1 TMTSANNYEQ
11 LELQQQYSRVNDR
24 WDASDDELDNDNSS
38 ARLFERSR
46 IKALA
51 DEREAVQKKTFTKW
65 VNSHLARVTCRI
77 SDLYL
82 DLRDGRVLI
91 KLLEVLS
98 GELLPRPTKGRMR
111 IHCLE
116 NVDKALQFLKEQK
129 VHLENMGSHDIVD
142 GNHRLV
148 LGLIWTIIL
157 RFQIQDIIIQTQ
169 EGRETRSAR
178 DALLLWCQMKTAG
191 YPHVNVTNFTSSW
204 KDGLA
209 FNALIHKHRPELVDF
224 QNLTKSNARHNLEHA
239 FSVAER
245 HLGIT
250 PLLDPEADVFTE
262 NPDEKSIITYVVAFY
277 HYFSKMKVLEVEGRR
292 LGKVIEHA
300 KETER
305 MIEGYGRLASDLLT
319 WIEQTIA
326 SLNSR
331 SFANSLAGVQHQLQA
346 FSTYRTVEKPPKFQE
361 KGNLEVLLF
370 TIQSRMRA
378 NNQRGYTPHEGR
390 LVSDINR
397 AWEQLEKA
405 EHERELALRTELI
418 RQEKLEQLARRFDR
432 KAAMREA
439 WLSENQRLVA
449 QVRSGTPTPWTRTP
463 RQGLTVG
470 FVLGQDNFGQDLPAV
485 EAAKKKHEAI
495 ETDTA
500 AYKERVQAIEAVA
513 RELEVE
519 GYHDIQRINGRKN
532 NILRLWEQLQEL
544 LTARRQR
551 LEMNLVLQHLFQEM
565 LHSIDW
571 MDEVKVQLAS
581 PESGKH
587 LLEAE
592 ELLQTH
598 HLLEGDM
605 ALQAEKIRAVSAAAL
620 RFADTEGYRPC
631 DPKVIR
637 DRVSH
642 LELCRRELQAL
653 ATRRRALLEQSR
665 SLWMCLWELDEA
677 EGWIK
682 EQEQLYSALDF
693 GKDLPGVLLLQR
705 RHAAFE
711 AELRSRGSRLEQAL
725 AVGEGLAAAGRAAKQ
740 LQERGAAVR
749 ALWAQLEELATFRR
763 RGLREAEGFFQ
774 FQADAEEL
782 AEGLRDARRRAATEE
797 LGQDESRTRA
807 LLRQHHE
814 LLEEMAAAR
823 EQLDGLAQQAEG
835 FPLELR
841 TSPEAQNQLAAL
853 RELHAEAAALA
864 ELRGRQ
870 LQDTL
875 DLYTV
880 FGESDACHLWMGA
893 KETWLGQPE
902 VPQALEDLD
911 VAQHRLDGLEQ
922 EMATVASQIAAVN
935 QAADSLLASG
945 HPRSPQV
952 RQCWEQLNKRWDRFR
967 ELVAERRRAVGSAL
981 RLLNYRLE
989 SEETRQWLQSKARA
1003 VEATAELGRDLAGVL
1018 ATQRKLYGIERELA
1032 IAEDRLAALHS
1043 QADHLAKERPEVAGE
1058 VAQRLAAAV
1067 AAWEELQEAL
1077 RERAASLGEA
1087 GQLRR
1092 FLQDL
1097 DDFQAWLFG
1106 AQKAVAATDEVP
1118 ASLAEA
1124 EELLRQHEAAQQ
1136 DTEGHTATFAALLKA
1151 GEQVVGEETDP
1162 QYEGLRQRLRGVEAG
1177 WAALGRMA
1185 EAQHHFL
1192 AQCRGF
1198 QEFLHNAKQ
1207 AEILLTNQE
1216 YTLAH
1221 LELPTTLDG
1230 SAAALR
1236 RFQDFRASTESS
1248 AEKVPEA
1255 VAGGTKLVTEGNIF
1269 AEKIAE
1275 KCQTLQDRHQAVVV
1289 KAEEAAGLLQD
1300 NHELQTFLQSCRELN
1315 AWMEEKMLTAQD
1327 ASYGGA
1333 RGLHSKWQKH
1343 QAFMAE
1349 LAPNQGWLEK
1359 IEMEGKELARRKPQ
1373 YSEVVA
1379 QELDELRGRWDRL
1392 RSTAEEKGQQLFEA
1406 NRSTLYAQSYG
1417 ELESWLGQA
1426 EEELRGTEQAKD
1438 LTATNL
1444 LLKRLTRL
1452 EEQVRA
1458 RMKELEEL
1466 GWQGP
1471 APAEVVPDADGH
1483 EQRLRR
1489 RFLDLLDPLE
1499 RRRKELETT
1508 KAMYQLG
1515 RDLEDERLWVQE
1527 RLPLA
1532 RSTEHGMDLASVQRL
1547 AKRNE
1552 TLQKEL
1558 AGHAPR
1564 LAEVLSRGEA
1574 VASGDEPSP
1583 ELEAQA
1589 RELRGLWEM
1598 LQEEAA
1604 ARHQRLQEASE
1615 AQQYY
1620 LDAGEAKTWVSEQE
1634 LFMGAEEKPKDEE
1647 SCLVML
1653 KRHVRQQRS
1662 IEDYGQTIKEL
1673 AGRAQQLLSAG
1684 HPEGEQI
1691 IRLQGQVDKHY
1702 AGLKE
1707 VAEERRRRLENM
1719 SHLFQLKREVE
1730 DLEQWIA
1737 ERDVVASSQEM
1748 GQDLDHVT
1756 LLREKFREF
1765 ARETGSV
1772 GQERVDRVNLAIEDL
1787 IDAGHTEAATM
1798 AEWKD
1803 GLNESWAD
1811 LLELIDTRMQ
1821 LLAASHD
1828 LHKYFYDGAELLTLI
1843 AARRQELPQDLGE
1856 DAGTVEAFHRMHSAF
1871 ERDLQLLET
1880 QVRPYLGTSGD
1891 AWHRY
1896 HRHSAF
1902 SALSGFAGQVQ
1913 QFREMAARL
1922 QTAYAGEKAAGIQ
1935 EQEQE
1940 VARALRALLEA
1951 CSGRRARLVDTA
1963 DKHRF
1968 FGMAR
1973 DLLSWMESTVRQ
1985 IETQEKPRDVS
1996 SVELLMK
2003 YHQSIRAEVDA
2014 RGKSFTTCIELGKK
2028 LLQRK
2033 HQDSPEVRAA
2043 GARGWWGRWHWG
2055 HPVTVHP
2062 PSQIKTKL
2070 VEVVEK
2076 RKAMMEMWEQRWD
2089 RLRLLLE
2096 VCQFSRDASVAESWL
2111 MAQEPYL
2118 ASSDYGQ
2125 TVDAVEKLLK
2135 RHEAFEKSSATWEE
2149 RIAALRK
2156 LTTLELL
2163 GGRTL
2168 REGLAQDGVMR
2179 TEAPDYHL
2187 DLDGELEAGS
2197 EEEEE
2202 EKRKGTSTQDT
2213 SPPAVDGP
2221 EPVRDRTSG
2230 CGFWWWAVTAPCN
2243 RAVALRQLARTT
2255 GDEEPVSLSLRPEP
2269 EEPATL
2275 PARTCS
2281 VQLEGYL
2288 GRKHD
2293 LEAATKRASNRSW
2306 STRYCVVRG
2315 GQLAFFKDAKSRAL
2329 GLPCHGE
2336 EPLALQDALCEV
2348 AAGYK
2353 KKKHVFKLRLS
2364 NGSEWLFHG
2373 KDEEEL
2379 QAWLQGLSTAI
2390 SECRSRWGKAQ
2401 SLPLPLPVAPAPPE
2415 HPLPRKDKE
2424 KRFSFFPKKK

>member
-1 TMTSANNYEQ
+1 MTSANDYEQ
-11 LELQQQYSRVNDR
+11 LELQQQYSRSNYR

-77 SDLYL
+77 SDLYM

-98 GELLPRPTKGRMR
+98 GELLPKPTKGRMR

-116 NVDKALQFLKEQK
+116 NVDKALQFLKEQR

-157 RFQIQDIIIQTQ
+157 RFQIQDIIVETGE

-209 FNALIHKHRPELVDF
+209 FNALIHRHRPELVDF

-250 PLLDPEADVFTE
+250 PLLDPEDVFTE

-305 MIEGYGRLASDLLT
+305 MIEGYGGLASDLLT

-378 NNQRGYTPHEGR
+378 NNQRVYTPHEGR

-405 EHERELALRTELI
+405 EHERELALRNELI

-449 QVRSGTPTPWTRTP
+449 Q
-463 RQGLTVG
+463 
-470 FVLGQDNFGQDLPAV
+470 DNFGQDLAAV

-500 AYKERVQAIEAVA
+500 AYRERVQAIEAVA
-513 RELEVE
+513 KELELE
-519 GYHDIQRINGRKN
+519 GYHDIQRINGRKD
-532 NILRLWEQLQEL
+532 NILRLWEQLLEL
-544 LTARRQR
+544 LAARRQR
-551 LEMNLVLQHLFQEM
+551 LEMNLTLQHLFQEM
-565 LHSIDW
+565 LHCIDW
-571 MDEVKVQLAS
+571 MDEVKVKLAS

-598 HLLEGDM
+598 RLLEADM
-605 ALQAEKIRAVSAAAL
+605 AVQAEKIRDISAAAL
-620 RFADTEGYRPC
+620 RFADAEGYRPC

-642 LELCRRELQAL
+642 LEMCWRELQVL
-653 ATRRRALLEQSR
+653 AARRRALLEQSR
-665 SLWMCLWELDEA
+665 SLWTCLWELDEA
-677 EGWIK
+677 ESWIK
-682 EQEQLYSALDF
+682 EQEQLYSSLDF

-711 AELRSRGSRLEQAL
+711 AELRSRGGRLEQAL
-725 AVGEGLAAAGRAAKQ
+725 AVGEGLAAAGWAAER
-740 LQERGAAVR
+740 LRERGAAVR
-749 ALWAQLEELATFRR
+749 ALWAQLEELAAFRQ

-774 FQADAEEL
+774 FQAEVEEL
-782 AEGLRDARRRAATEE
+782 AEGLQDARRRAAAEE
-797 LGQDESRTRA
+797 LGQDESRTLV
-807 LLRQHHE
+807 LLRQHQE
-814 LLEEMAAAR
+814 LLDELAAAR
-823 EQLDGLAQQAEG
+823 EQLDRLAQQAEG
-835 FPLELR
+835 FPPELR
-841 TSPEAQNQLAAL
+841 AGPEAQSRLATL
-853 RELHAEAAALA
+853 RELHAEATALA
-864 ELRGRQ
+864 ERRGRQ
-870 LQDTL
+870 LQDAL

-880 FGESDACHLWMGA
+880 FGESDACHLWMGS
-893 KETWLGQPE
+893 KETWLGELE
-902 VPQALEDLD
+902 VPQTLEDLD
-911 VAQHRLDGLEQ
+911 VTHRRLDGLEQ
-922 EMATVASQIAAVN
+922 DMATVASQIAAVN
-935 QAADSLLASG
+935 QAADGLLASG

-952 RQCWEQLNKRWDRFR
+952 RQCREQLNERWGRFR
-967 ELVAERRRAVGSAL
+967 DLVSERRRAVGSAL
-981 RLLNYRLE
+981 RLLNYNLE
-989 SEETRQWLQSKARA
+989 SEETQKWLRSKARA

-1032 IAEDRLAALHS
+1032 VAQDRLGTLRS
-1043 QADHLAKERPEVAGE
+1043 QAERLAEERPEVATE
-1058 VAQRLAAAV
+1058 VAQKLAV
-1067 AAWEELQEAL
+1067 ATSAWDELQAAL
-1077 RERAASLGEA
+1077 AERAASLGEA
-1087 GQLRR
+1087 GQLRS

-1106 AQKAVAATDEVP
+1106 AQKAVAAVDEVP
-1118 ASLAEA
+1118 ASLGEA
-1124 EELLRQHEAAQQ
+1124 EELLKQHEEARLDA
-1136 DTEGHTATFAALLKA
+1136 EKHAGAFAALVEA
-1151 GEQVVGEETDP
+1151 GERVLGGQTDP
-1162 QYEGLRQRLRGVEAG
+1162 EYEGLRQRLGGVKDG
-1177 WAALGRMA
+1177 WAALGKMA
-1185 EAQHHFL
+1185 EARKRFL
-1192 AQCRGF
+1192 TQCRNF
-1198 QEFLHNAKQ
+1198 QEFLRDTKQ
-1207 AEILLTNQE
+1207 AEILLTKQE
-1216 YTLAH
+1216 YTLSH
-1221 LELPTTLDG
+1221 LELPSTLEG
-1230 SAAALR
+1230 SAAALHH
-1236 RFQDFRASTESS
+1236 FQNFRADVESN
-1248 AEKVPEA
+1248 AKKVPE
-1255 VAGGTKLVTEGNIF
+1255 VVVGGTKLVAEENIF
-1269 AEKIAE
+1269 AEKISE
-1275 KCQTLQDRHQAVVV
+1275 KCRTLQERHGAVMD
-1289 KAEEAAGLLQD
+1289 KMEEAADLLQD
-1300 NHELQTFLQSCRELN
+1300 NHDLQTFLQSCREFD
-1315 AWMEEKMLTAQD
+1315 AWVDEKMLMAQD
-1327 ASYGGA
+1327 VSYGEA

-1349 LAPNQGWLEK
+1349 LAPNQSWLEK
-1359 IEMEGKELARRKPQ
+1359 IEAEGTELATRKPQ
-1373 YSEVVA
+1373 YGEVVT
-1379 QELDELRGRWDRL
+1379 QRLEELRRRWAELRG
-1392 RSTAEEKGQQLFEA
+1392 TAEEKGRQLFEA
-1406 NRSTLYAQSYG
+1406 ERAALYARSYG
-1417 ELESWLGQA
+1417 ELESWLGRAQ
-1426 EEELRGTEQAKD
+1426 EELRHAEKVKD

-1452 EEQVRA
+1452 EEQVRTW
-1458 RMKELEEL
+1458 MKELEEL
-1466 GWQGP
+1466 GWQGTP
-1471 APAEVVPDADGH
+1471 GAGDVPDTSRQ
-1483 EQRLRR
+1483 EQMLRQR
-1489 RFLDLLDPLE
+1489 VLELLEPLE
-1499 RRRKELETT
+1499 RKRKELETA

-1515 RDLEDERLWVQE
+1515 RDLEDETLWVQE
-1527 RLPLA
+1527 RLSLA
-1532 RSTEHGMDLASVQRL
+1532 KSTDHGTDLPSVQRL
-1547 AKRNE
+1547 TKRNE

-1564 LAEVLSRGEA
+1564 LGEVLSRGEA
-1574 VASGDEPSP
+1574 AGSGEEPGP
-1583 ELEAQA
+1583 ELAAQA
-1589 RELRGLWEM
+1589 QELRALWET

-1604 ARHQRLQEASE
+1604 ARHRRLREAEE

-1620 LDAGEAKTWVSEQE
+1620 LDADEAEAWVSEQE
-1634 LFMGAEEKPKDEE
+1634 LFMGPEEKPKDEE
-1647 SCLVML
+1647 SCLMML
-1653 KRHVRQQRS
+1653 KRHVRQLRS

-1707 VAEERRRRLENM
+1707 AAEERRRRLENM
-1719 SHLFQLKREVE
+1719 SNLFQLKREVE
-1730 DLEQWIA
+1730 ELEQWIA
-1737 ERDVVASSQEM
+1737 ECDLVASSPEM
-1748 GQDLDHVT
+1748 GQDLDHVM
-1756 LLREKFREF
+1756 LLRDKFREF

-1772 GQERVDRVNLAIEDL
+1772 GQERVDRVNLTIEDL
-1787 IDAGHTEAATM
+1787 IDAGHIEAATI

-1828 LHKYFYDGAELLTLI
+1828 LHKYFYDGAELLALI

-1856 DAGTVEAFHRMHSAF
+1856 DVGTVEAFHRMHSAF
-1871 ERDLQLLET
+1871 ERDLQLLE
-1880 QVRPYLGTSGD
+1880 
-1891 AWHRY
+1891 A
-1896 HRHSAF
+1896 
-1902 SALSGFAGQVQ
+1902 QVQ
-1913 QFREMAARL
+1913 QFRETAARL

-1940 VARALRALLEA
+1940 VSRALQELLEA
-1951 CSGRRARLVDTA
+1951 CSGRRARLTDTA

-1968 FGMAR
+1968 FSMAR

-2003 YHQSIRAEVDA
+2003 YHQGIKAEVDA
-2014 RGKSFTTCIELGKK
+2014 RGKNFTDCIELGKK

-2033 HQDSPEVRAA
+2033 HQDSPE
-2043 GARGWWGRWHWG
+2043 
-2055 HPVTVHP
+2055 
-2062 PSQIKTKL
+2062 IKAKL
-2070 VEVVEK
+2070 VELVDK
-2076 RKAMMEMWEQRWD
+2076 RKAMMETWEQRWE

-2163 GGRTL
+2163 GGRSL
-2168 REGLAQDGVMR
+2168 REGLVRDGTTR
-2179 TEAPDYHL
+2179 SEAPDYCL
-2187 DLDGELEAGS
+2187 DLDGALEAGS

-2202 EKRKGTSTQDT
+2202 EEEKKDVSTQDT
-2213 SPPAVDGP
+2213 SLPTTDGL
-2221 EPVRDRTSG
+2221 EPL
-2230 CGFWWWAVTAPCN
+2230 AP
-2243 RAVALRQLARTT
+2243 RT
-2255 GDEEPVSLSLRPEP
+2255 GDEEPVSPTPRPPREEP

-2275 PARTCS
+2275 PARVSS

-2306 STRYCVVRG
+2306 STRYCVLRG

-2329 GLPCHGE
+2329 GLPCQGE
-2336 EPLALQDALCEV
+2336 EPLGLWDARCEV
-2348 AAGYK
+2348 PAGYK

-2379 QAWLQGLSTAI
+2379 QAWLQGLSAAI
-2390 SECRSRWGKAQ
+2390 TECRGSRGKVQ
-2401 SLPLPLPVAPAPPE
+2401 SLPLPIPPAPPE
-2415 HPLPRKDKE
+2415 APLPRKDKE

>member
-1 TMTSANNYEQ
+1 MTSANDYEQ
-11 LELQQQYSRVNDR
+11 LELQQHYSRINVR

-77 SDLYL
+77 SDLYM

-98 GELLPRPTKGRMR
+98 GELLPKPTKGRMR

-116 NVDKALQFLKEQK
+116 NVDKALQFLKEQR

-157 RFQIQDIIIQTQ
+157 RFQIQDIIVETQ

-209 FNALIHKHRPELVDF
+209 FNALIHRHRPELVDF

-250 PLLDPEADVFTE
+250 PLLDPEDVFTE

-305 MIEGYGRLASDLLT
+305 MIEGYGGLASDLLT

-378 NNQRGYTPHEGR
+378 NNQRVYTPHEGR

-405 EHERELALRTELI
+405 EHERELALRNELI

-449 QVRSGTPTPWTRTP
+449 Q
-463 RQGLTVG
+463 
-470 FVLGQDNFGQDLPAV
+470 DNFGQDLAAV

-500 AYKERVQAIEAVA
+500 AYRERVQAIEAVA
-513 RELEVE
+513 KELELE
-519 GYHDIQRINGRKN
+519 GYHDIQRINGRKD
-532 NILRLWEQLQEL
+532 NILRLWEQLLEL
-544 LTARRQR
+544 LAARRQR
-551 LEMNLVLQHLFQEM
+551 LEMNLTLQHLFQEM
-565 LHSIDW
+565 LHCIDW
-571 MDEVKVQLAS
+571 MDEVKVKLAS

-598 HLLEGDM
+598 RLLEADM
-605 ALQAEKIRAVSAAAL
+605 AIQAEKTRAISAAAL
-620 RFADTEGYRPC
+620 RFADAEGYRPC

-642 LELCRRELQAL
+642 LEMCRRELQVL
-653 ATRRRALLEQSR
+653 AARRRALLEQSR
-665 SLWMCLWELDEA
+665 SLWTCLWELDEA
-677 EGWIK
+677 ESWIK
-682 EQEQLYSALDF
+682 EQEQLYSSLDF

-711 AELRSRGSRLEQAL
+711 AELRSRGGRLEQTL
-725 AVGEGLAAAGRAAKQ
+725 AVAEGLAAAGRAAEQ
-740 LQERGAAVR
+740 LRERGAAVR
-749 ALWAQLEELATFRR
+749 ALWAQLEELAAFRR
-763 RGLREAEGFFQ
+763 RGLRESEGFFQ
-774 FQADAEEL
+774 FQAEVEEL
-782 AEGLRDARRRAATEE
+782 AEGLQDARRRAAAEE
-797 LGQDESRTRA
+797 LGQDESRTLV
-807 LLRQHHE
+807 LLRQHQE
-814 LLEEMAAAR
+814 LLDELAAAR
-823 EQLDGLAQQAEG
+823 EQLDRLAQQAEG
-835 FPLELR
+835 FPPELR
-841 TSPEAQNQLAAL
+841 AGPEAQSRLAAL

-864 ELRGRQ
+864 ERRGRQ
-870 LQDTL
+870 LQDAL
-875 DLYTV
+875 NLYTV
-880 FGESDACHLWMGA
+880 FGESDACHLWMGS
-893 KETWLGQPE
+893 KETWLAELE

-911 VAQHRLDGLEQ
+911 VTQRRLDGLEQ
-922 EMATVASQIAAVN
+922 DMATVASQIAAVN
-935 QAADSLLASG
+935 QAADGLLASG

-952 RQCWEQLNKRWDRFR
+952 RPCRDQLNERWGRFR
-967 ELVAERRRAVGSAL
+967 ELVSERRRAVGSAL
-981 RLLNYRLE
+981 RLLNYNLE
-989 SEETRQWLQSKARA
+989 SEETQKWLRSKARA

-1032 IAEDRLAALHS
+1032 VAQDRLAALRS
-1043 QADHLAKERPEVAGE
+1043 QAERLAEERPEAATE
-1058 VAQRLAAAV
+1058 VAQKLAMATS
-1067 AAWEELQEAL
+1067 AWDELQTAL
-1077 RERAASLGEA
+1077 AERAASLGEA
-1087 GQLRR
+1087 GQLRS

-1106 AQKAVAATDEVP
+1106 AQKAVAAVDEVP
-1118 ASLAEA
+1118 ASLGEA
-1124 EELLRQHEAAQQ
+1124 EEMLQRHEAARR
-1136 DTEGHTATFAALLKA
+1136 DAEEHAGAFAALVEA
-1151 GEQVVGEETDP
+1151 GERVLGGQTDP
-1162 QYEGLRQRLRGVEAG
+1162 EYEGLRQRLGGVKDG
-1177 WAALGRMA
+1177 WAALGKMA
-1185 EAQHHFL
+1185 EARKRFL
-1192 AQCRGF
+1192 TQCRNF
-1198 QEFLHNAKQ
+1198 QEFLRDTKQ
-1207 AEILLTNQE
+1207 AEILLTKQE
-1216 YTLAH
+1216 YTLSH
-1221 LELPTTLDG
+1221 LELPSTLEG
-1230 SAAALR
+1230 SAAALH
-1236 RFQDFRASTESS
+1236 RFQNFRAGVESN
-1248 AEKVPEA
+1248 AKKVPE
-1255 VAGGTKLVTEGNIF
+1255 VVVGGTKLVAEENIF
-1269 AEKIAE
+1269 AEKISE
-1275 KCQTLQDRHQAVVV
+1275 KCRTLQERHGAVMDKV
-1289 KAEEAAGLLQD
+1289 EEAVGLMQD
-1300 NHELQTFLQSCRELN
+1300 NHDLQTFLQSCREFD
-1315 AWMEEKMLTAQD
+1315 AWVDEKMLMAQD
-1327 ASYGGA
+1327 VSYGEA

-1349 LAPNQGWLEK
+1349 LAPNQSWLEK
-1359 IEMEGKELARRKPQ
+1359 IEAEGTELAGRKPQ
-1373 YSEVVA
+1373 HGATVVQRL
-1379 QELDELRGRWDRL
+1379 QELRRRWAELRGA
-1392 RSTAEEKGQQLFEA
+1392 AEDKGRQLFEA
-1406 NRSTLYAQSYG
+1406 ERTALYARSYG
-1417 ELESWLGQA
+1417 ELESWLGRAQ
-1426 EEELRGTEQAKD
+1426 EELRHAEKVKD

-1452 EEQVRA
+1452 EEQVRTW
-1458 RMKELEEL
+1458 MKELEEL
-1466 GWQGP
+1466 GWQGTTGTGD
-1471 APAEVVPDADGH
+1471 VPDTTRQ
-1483 EQRLRR
+1483 EQMLRQR
-1489 RFLDLLDPLE
+1489 VLELLEPLE
-1499 RRRKELETT
+1499 RKRKELETA

-1515 RDLEDERLWVQE
+1515 RDLEDETLWVQE
-1527 RLPLA
+1527 RLSLA
-1532 RSTEHGMDLASVQRL
+1532 RSTDHGTDLASVQRL
-1547 AKRNE
+1547 TKRNE

-1564 LAEVLSRGEA
+1564 LGEVLSRGEA
-1574 VASGDEPSP
+1574 AGSGEEPGP
-1583 ELEAQA
+1583 ELAAQVQ
-1589 RELRGLWEM
+1589 ELRALWET

-1604 ARHQRLQEASE
+1604 ARHRRLREAEE

-1620 LDAGEAKTWVSEQE
+1620 LDADEAEAWVSEQE
-1634 LFMGAEEKPKDEE
+1634 LFMGPEEKPKDEE
-1647 SCLVML
+1647 SCLMML
-1653 KRHVRQQRS
+1653 KRHVRQLRS

-1707 VAEERRRRLENM
+1707 AAEERRRRLENM
-1719 SHLFQLKREVE
+1719 SNLFQLKREVE
-1730 DLEQWIA
+1730 ELEQWIA
-1737 ERDVVASSQEM
+1737 ERDVVASSPEM
-1748 GQDLDHVT
+1748 GQDLDHVM

-1772 GQERVDRVNLAIEDL
+1772 GQERVDRVNLTIEDL
-1787 IDAGHTEAATM
+1787 IDAGHIEAATI

-1828 LHKYFYDGAELLTLI
+1828 LHKYFYDGAELLALI
-1843 AARRQELPQDLGE
+1843 ATRRQELPQDLGE
-1856 DAGTVEAFHRMHSAF
+1856 DAGTVEAFHRMHNAF
-1871 ERDLQLLET
+1871 ERDLQLLE
-1880 QVRPYLGTSGD
+1880 
-1891 AWHRY
+1891 A
-1896 HRHSAF
+1896 
-1902 SALSGFAGQVQ
+1902 QVQ
-1913 QFREMAARL
+1913 QFRETAARL

-1935 EQEQE
+1935 EKEQE
-1940 VARALRALLEA
+1940 VSQALQELLEA
-1951 CSGRRARLVDTA
+1951 CSGRRARLTDTA

-1968 FGMAR
+1968 FSMAR

-2003 YHQSIRAEVDA
+2003 YHQGIKAEVDA
-2014 RGKSFTTCIELGKK
+2014 RGKNFTDCIELGKK

-2033 HQDSPEVRAA
+2033 HQDSPE
-2043 GARGWWGRWHWG
+2043 
-2055 HPVTVHP
+2055 
-2062 PSQIKTKL
+2062 IKAKL
-2070 VEVVEK
+2070 VELVDK
-2076 RKAMMEMWEQRWD
+2076 RKAMMETWEQRWE

-2163 GGRTL
+2163 GGRSL
-2168 REGLAQDGVMR
+2168 REGLVWDGTAR
-2179 TEAPDYHL
+2179 SEAPDYCL

-2202 EKRKGTSTQDT
+2202 EEKKDVSTQDT
-2213 SPPAVDGP
+2213 SLPTTDGP
-2221 EPVRDRTSG
+2221 EPL
-2230 CGFWWWAVTAPCN
+2230 AP
-2243 RAVALRQLARTT
+2243 RT
-2255 GDEEPVSLSLRPEP
+2255 GDEEPVSPTPRPPREEP

-2275 PARTCS
+2275 PARVSS

-2306 STRYCVVRG
+2306 STRYCVLRG

-2329 GLPCHGE
+2329 GLPCQGE
-2336 EPLALQDALCEV
+2336 EPLGLWDARCEV
-2348 AAGYK
+2348 PAGYK

-2379 QAWLQGLSTAI
+2379 QAWLQGLSAAI
-2390 SECRSRWGKAQ
+2390 TECRGSRGKVQ
-2401 SLPLPLPVAPAPPE
+2401 SLPLPIPPAPPE
-2415 HPLPRKDKE
+2415 APLPRKDKE

>member
-1 TMTSANNYEQ
+1 MTSANDYEQ
-11 LELQQQYSRVNDR
+11 LELQQQYSRFNIP
-24 WDASDDELDNDNSS
+24 WEASDDELDNDNSS

-77 SDLYL
+77 SDLYM

-98 GELLPRPTKGRMR
+98 GELLPKPTKGRMR

-116 NVDKALQFLKEQK
+116 NVDKALQFLKEQR

-157 RFQIQDIIIQTQ
+157 RFQIQDIIMQTQ

-191 YPHVNVTNFTSSW
+191 YSHVNVTNFTSSW

-209 FNALIHKHRPELVDF
+209 FNALIHRHRPELFDF

-250 PLLDPEADVFTE
+250 PLLDPEDVFTE

-305 MIEGYGRLASDLLT
+305 MIEGYGGLASNLLT
-319 WIEQTIA
+319 WIEQTIV

-346 FSTYRTVEKPPKFQE
+346 FSTYRTVEKPPRFQE

-378 NNQRGYTPHEGR
+378 NNQRVYTPHEGR

-449 QVRSGTPTPWTRTP
+449 Q
-463 RQGLTVG
+463 
-470 FVLGQDNFGQDLPAV
+470 
-485 EAAKKKHEAI
+485 AAKKKHEAI

-500 AYKERVQAIEAVA
+500 AYRERVQAIEAVA
-513 RELEVE
+513 KELEVE
-519 GYHDIQRINGRKN
+519 GYHDIQRINRRKD
-532 NILRLWEQLQEL
+532 NILRLWEQLLEL
-544 LTARRQR
+544 LAARRQR
-551 LEMNLVLQHLFQEM
+551 LEMNLALQHLFQEM

-571 MDEVKVQLAS
+571 MDEVKLAS

-598 HLLEGDM
+598 RLLEGDM
-605 ALQAEKIRAVSAAAL
+605 ALQAEKTRAISAAAL
-620 RFADTEGYRPC
+620 RFADAEGRCYRPC

-642 LELCRRELQAL
+642 LELCRRELQVL
-653 ATRRRALLEQSR
+653 AARRRALLEQSR
-665 SLWMCLWELDEA
+665 SLWTCLWELDEA

-682 EQEQLYSALDF
+682 EQEQLYSSLDF

-711 AELRSRGSRLEQAL
+711 AELRSRGDRLERAL
-725 AVGEGLAAAGRAAKQ
+725 AAGEGLAAAAGGQAAGR
-740 LQERGAAVR
+740 LRERGAAVR
-749 ALWAQLEELATFRR
+749 ALWAQLEELAAFRR

-774 FQADAEEL
+774 FQVEAEEL
-782 AEGLRDARRRAATEE
+782 AEGLQDARRRAAAEE
-797 LGQDESRTRA
+797 LGQDESHTRA
-807 LLRQHHE
+807 LLRQHWE

-823 EQLDGLAQQAEG
+823 EQLDGLAQRAEG
-835 FPLELR
+835 FPPELR
-841 TSPEAQNQLAAL
+841 AGPEAQSRLAAL

-864 ELRGRQ
+864 ERRGRQ
-870 LQDTL
+870 LQDAL

-880 FGESDACHLWMGA
+880 FGESDACHLWMGS
-893 KETWLGQPE
+893 KETWLGQLE

-922 EMATVASQIAAVN
+922 EMAAVASQIAAVN
-935 QAADSLLASG
+935 QAADGLLASG

-952 RQCWEQLNKRWDRFR
+952 RQCREQLNERWDRFG
-967 ELVAERRRAVGSAL
+967 ELVSERRRAVGSAL

-989 SEETRQWLQSKARA
+989 SEETRQWLQSKTRA

-1032 IAEDRLAALHS
+1032 VAEDRLVALRS
-1043 QADHLAKERPEVAGE
+1043 QADRLAEERPEVAGE
-1058 VAQRLAAAV
+1058 TAERLLAAV
-1067 AAWEELQEAL
+1067 AAWGELQEAL
-1077 RERAASLGEA
+1077 GERAASLGEA

-1106 AQKAVAATDEVP
+1106 AQKAVAAADEVP

-1124 EELLRQHEAAQQ
+1124 EELLRRHEAARR
-1136 DTEGHTATFAALLKA
+1136 DAEEHAATFAALMESGERA
-1151 GEQVVGEETDP
+1151 VGEQEDP

-1185 EAQHHFL
+1185 ETRHRFL

-1198 QEFLHNAKQ
+1198 QEFLRDAKQ
-1207 AEILLTNQE
+1207 AEILLANQE

-1221 LELPTTLDG
+1221 LELPATLEG

-1236 RFQDFRASTESS
+1236 RFQDFRAGMESG
-1248 AEKVPEA
+1248 AEKVPEV
-1255 VAGGTKLVTEGNIF
+1255 VAGGTKLVAEGNIF

-1275 KCQTLQDRHQAVVV
+1275 KCQALQERHGAVVV

-1300 NHELQTFLQSCRELN
+1300 NHELQTFLQSCREFD
-1315 AWMEEKMLTAQD
+1315 AWVEEKMLTAQD
-1327 ASYGGA
+1327 TSYGEA
-1333 RGLHSKWQKH
+1333 RGLHGKWQKH

-1349 LAPNQGWLEK
+1349 LASNQGWLEK
-1359 IEMEGKELARRKPQ
+1359 IETVGAGTGAWKPHCPPAGDWT
-1373 YSEVVA
+1373 SCA
-1379 QELDELRGRWDRL
+1379 GRWDGL
-1392 RSTAEEKGQQLFEA
+1392 RRAAEEKGRRLFEA
-1406 NRSTLYAQSYG
+1406 NRSALYARSYG

-1426 EEELRGTEQAKD
+1426 EEELRAAEQAKD

-1444 LLKRLTRL
+1444 LLKKLTRL
-1452 EEQVRA
+1452 EEQVGMW
-1458 RMKELEEL
+1458 MKELEEL
-1466 GWQGP
+1466 GWQAPTP
-1471 APAEVVPDADGH
+1471 AGDVPDADGH

-1489 RFLDLLDPLE
+1489 RFLDLLEQLE

-1508 KAMYQLG
+1508 KAIYQLG
-1515 RDLEDERLWVQE
+1515 RDLEDETLWVQE

-1532 RSTEHGMDLASVQRL
+1532 RSTEHGSDLPSVQRL

-1564 LAEVLSRGEA
+1564 LAEVLSRGEVA
-1574 VASGDEPSP
+1574 ASGDEPSP
-1583 ELEAQA
+1583 ELEARVQ
-1589 RELRGLWEM
+1589 ELQGLWET
-1598 LQEEAA
+1598 LRAEAA
-1604 ARHQRLQEASE
+1604 ARHRRLQEAGE

-1620 LDAGEAKTWVSEQE
+1620 LDAGEAEAWVSEQE

-1647 SCLVML
+1647 SGLVML

-1707 VAEERRRRLENM
+1707 AAEERRRRLENM

-1787 IDAGHTEAATM
+1787 IDAGHAEAATM

-1828 LHKYFYDGAELLTLI
+1828 LHKYFYDGAELLALI

-1871 ERDLQLLET
+1871 ERDLQLLE
-1880 QVRPYLGTSGD
+1880 
-1891 AWHRY
+1891 A
-1896 HRHSAF
+1896 
-1902 SALSGFAGQVQ
+1902 QVQ
-1913 QFREMAARL
+1913 QFRETAARL
-1922 QTAYAGEKAAGIQ
+1922 QTAYAGEKAASIQ

-2003 YHQSIRAEVDA
+2003 YHQGIRAEVDA
-2014 RGKSFTTCIELGKK
+2014 RGKSFTACIELGKK

-2033 HQDSPEVRAA
+2033 HQDSPEVRA
-2043 GARGWWGRWHWG
+2043 
-2055 HPVTVHP
+2055 
-2062 PSQIKTKL
+2062 KL

-2156 LTTLELL
+2156 LTT
-2163 GGRTL
+2163 
-2168 REGLAQDGVMR
+2168 V
-2179 TEAPDYHL
+2179 
-2187 DLDGELEAGS
+2187 
-2197 EEEEE
+2197 
-2202 EKRKGTSTQDT
+2202 RK
-2213 SPPAVDGP
+2213 ARDGP
-2221 EPVRDRTSG
+2221 PLGIGTPARGATVGGNETSG
-2230 CGFWWWAVTAPCN
+2230 CGFWWRAVPPRRN

-2255 GDEEPVSLSLRPEP
+2255 GDEEPALPSPGPPREEP

-2281 VQLEGYL
+2281 IQLEGYL

-2306 STRYCVVRG
+2306 STRYCVLRG

-2336 EPLALQDALCEV
+2336 EPLGLRDALCEV

-2364 NGSEWLFHG
+2364 NGSVWLFHG

-2390 SECRSRWGKAQ
+2390 TECRSSREKAQ
-2401 SLPLPLPVAPAPPE
+2401 SLPLPPAPPE
-2415 HPLPRKDKE
+2415 PPLPRKDKE

>member
-1 TMTSANNYEQ
+1 TMTSANDYEQ
-11 LELQQQYSRVNDR
+11 LELQQQYSRSNYR

-77 SDLYL
+77 SDLYM

-98 GELLPRPTKGRMR
+98 GELLPKPTKGRMR

-116 NVDKALQFLKEQK
+116 NVDKALQFLKEQR

-157 RFQIQDIIIQTQ
+157 RFQIQDIIMETEE

-209 FNALIHKHRPELVDF
+209 FNALIHRHRPELVDF

-250 PLLDPEADVFTE
+250 PLLDPEDVFTE

-305 MIEGYGRLASDLLT
+305 MIEGYGGLASDLLT

-378 NNQRGYTPHEGR
+378 NNQRVYTPHEGR

-405 EHERELALRTELI
+405 EHERELALRNELI

-449 QVRSGTPTPWTRTP
+449 Q
-463 RQGLTVG
+463 
-470 FVLGQDNFGQDLPAV
+470 DNFGQDLAAV

-500 AYKERVQAIEAVA
+500 AYRERVQAIEAVA
-513 RELEVE
+513 KELELE
-519 GYHDIQRINGRKN
+519 GYHDIQRINGWKD
-532 NILRLWEQLQEL
+532 NILRLWEQLLEL
-544 LTARRQR
+544 LAARRQR
-551 LEMNLVLQHLFQEM
+551 LEMNLTLQHLFQEM
-565 LHSIDW
+565 LHCIDW
-571 MDEVKVQLAS
+571 MDEVKVKLAS

-598 HLLEGDM
+598 RLLEADM
-605 ALQAEKIRAVSAAAL
+605 AVQAEKIRDISAAAL
-620 RFADTEGYRPC
+620 RFADAEGYRPC

-642 LELCRRELQAL
+642 LEMCWRELQVL
-653 ATRRRALLEQSR
+653 AARRRALLEQSR
-665 SLWMCLWELDEA
+665 SLWTCLWELDEA
-677 EGWIK
+677 ESWIK
-682 EQEQLYSALDF
+682 EQEQLYSSLDF

-711 AELRSRGSRLEQAL
+711 AELRSRGGRLEQAL
-725 AVGEGLAAAGRAAKQ
+725 AHQ
-740 LQERGAAVR
+740 
-749 ALWAQLEELATFRR
+749 
-763 RGLREAEGFFQ
+763 
-774 FQADAEEL
+774 
-782 AEGLRDARRRAATEE
+782 
-797 LGQDESRTRA
+797 
-807 LLRQHHE
+807 E
-814 LLEEMAAAR
+814 LLDELAAAR
-823 EQLDGLAQQAEG
+823 EQLDRLAQQAEG
-835 FPLELR
+835 FPPELR
-841 TSPEAQNQLAAL
+841 AGPEAQSRLATL
-853 RELHAEAAALA
+853 RELHAEATALA
-864 ELRGRQ
+864 ERRGRQ
-870 LQDTL
+870 LQDAL

-880 FGESDACHLWMGA
+880 FGESDACHLWMA
-893 KETWLGQPE
+893 SKETWLGELE
-902 VPQALEDLD
+902 VPQTLEDLD
-911 VAQHRLDGLEQ
+911 VTHRRLDGLEQ
-922 EMATVASQIAAVN
+922 DMATVASQIAAVN
-935 QAADSLLASG
+935 QAADGLLASG

-952 RQCWEQLNKRWDRFR
+952 RQCREQLNERWGRFR
-967 ELVAERRRAVGSAL
+967 DLVSERRRAVGSAL
-981 RLLNYRLE
+981 RLLNYNLE
-989 SEETRQWLQSKARA
+989 SEETQKWLRSKARA

-1032 IAEDRLAALHS
+1032 VAQDRLGTLRS
-1043 QADHLAKERPEVAGE
+1043 QAERLAEERPEVATE
-1058 VAQRLAAAV
+1058 VAQKLAV
-1067 AAWEELQEAL
+1067 ATSAWDELQAAL
-1077 RERAASLGEA
+1077 AERAASLGEA
-1087 GQLRR
+1087 GQLRS

-1106 AQKAVAATDEVP
+1106 AQKAVAAVDEVP
-1118 ASLAEA
+1118 ASLGEA
-1124 EELLRQHEAAQQ
+1124 EEMLKQHEEARLDA
-1136 DTEGHTATFAALLKA
+1136 EKHAGAFAALVEA
-1151 GEQVVGEETDP
+1151 GERVLGGQTDP
-1162 QYEGLRQRLRGVEAG
+1162 EYEGLRQRLGGVKDG
-1177 WAALGRMA
+1177 WAALGKIA
-1185 EAQHHFL
+1185 EARKRFL
-1192 AQCRGF
+1192 TQCRNF
-1198 QEFLHNAKQ
+1198 QEFLRDTKQ
-1207 AEILLTNQE
+1207 AEILLTKQE
-1216 YTLAH
+1216 YTLSH
-1221 LELPTTLDG
+1221 LELPSTLEG
-1230 SAAALR
+1230 SAAALHH
-1236 RFQDFRASTESS
+1236 FQNFRADVESN
-1248 AEKVPEA
+1248 AKKVPE
-1255 VAGGTKLVTEGNIF
+1255 VVVGGTKLVAEENIF
-1269 AEKIAE
+1269 AEKISE
-1275 KCQTLQDRHQAVVV
+1275 KCRTLQERHGAVMD
-1289 KAEEAAGLLQD
+1289 KMEEAADLLQD
-1300 NHELQTFLQSCRELN
+1300 NHDLQTFLQSCREFD
-1315 AWMEEKMLTAQD
+1315 AWVDEKMLMAQD
-1327 ASYGGA
+1327 VSYGEA

-1349 LAPNQGWLEK
+1349 LAPNQSWLEK
-1359 IEMEGKELARRKPQ
+1359 IEAEGTELATRKPQ
-1373 YSEVVA
+1373 YGEVVT
-1379 QELDELRGRWDRL
+1379 QRLEELRRRWAEL
-1392 RSTAEEKGQQLFEA
+1392 RSTAEEKGRQLFEA
-1406 NRSTLYAQSYG
+1406 ERAALYARSYG
-1417 ELESWLGQA
+1417 ELESWLGRAQ
-1426 EEELRGTEQAKD
+1426 EELRHAEKVKD

-1452 EEQVRA
+1452 EEQVRTW
-1458 RMKELEEL
+1458 MKELEEL
-1466 GWQGP
+1466 GWQGTP
-1471 APAEVVPDADGH
+1471 GAGDVPDTSRQ
-1483 EQRLRR
+1483 EQMLRQR
-1489 RFLDLLDPLE
+1489 VLELLEPLE
-1499 RRRKELETT
+1499 RKRKELETA

-1515 RDLEDERLWVQE
+1515 RDLEDETLWVQE
-1527 RLPLA
+1527 RLSLA
-1532 RSTEHGMDLASVQRL
+1532 KSTDHGTDLPSVQRL
-1547 AKRNE
+1547 TKRNE

-1564 LAEVLSRGEA
+1564 LGEVLSRGEA
-1574 VASGDEPSP
+1574 AGSGEEPGP
-1583 ELEAQA
+1583 ELAAQA
-1589 RELRGLWEM
+1589 QELRALWET

-1604 ARHQRLQEASE
+1604 ARHRRLREAEE

-1620 LDAGEAKTWVSEQE
+1620 LDADEAEAWVSEQE
-1634 LFMGAEEKPKDEE
+1634 LFMGPEEKPKDEE
-1647 SCLVML
+1647 SCLMML
-1653 KRHVRQQRS
+1653 KRHVRQLRS

-1707 VAEERRRRLENM
+1707 AAEERRRRLENM
-1719 SHLFQLKREVE
+1719 SNLFQLKREVE
-1730 DLEQWIA
+1730 ELEQWIA
-1737 ERDVVASSQEM
+1737 ERDLVASSPEM
-1748 GQDLDHVT
+1748 GQDLDHVM
-1756 LLREKFREF
+1756 LLRDKFREF

-1772 GQERVDRVNLAIEDL
+1772 GQERVDRVNLTIEDL
-1787 IDAGHTEAATM
+1787 IDAGHIEAATI

-1828 LHKYFYDGAELLTLI
+1828 LHKYFYDGAELLALI

-1856 DAGTVEAFHRMHSAF
+1856 DVGTVEAFHRMHSAF
-1871 ERDLQLLET
+1871 ERDLQLLE
-1880 QVRPYLGTSGD
+1880 
-1891 AWHRY
+1891 A
-1896 HRHSAF
+1896 
-1902 SALSGFAGQVQ
+1902 QVQ
-1913 QFREMAARL
+1913 QFRETAARL

-1940 VARALRALLEA
+1940 VSRALQELLEA
-1951 CSGRRARLVDTA
+1951 CSGRRARLTDTA

-1968 FGMAR
+1968 FSMAR

-2003 YHQSIRAEVDA
+2003 YHQGIKAEVDA
-2014 RGKSFTTCIELGKK
+2014 RGKNFTDCIELGKK

-2033 HQDSPEVRAA
+2033 HQDSPE
-2043 GARGWWGRWHWG
+2043 
-2055 HPVTVHP
+2055 
-2062 PSQIKTKL
+2062 IKAKL
-2070 VEVVEK
+2070 VELVDK
-2076 RKAMMEMWEQRWD
+2076 RKAMMETWEQRWE

-2163 GGRTL
+2163 GGRSL
-2168 REGLAQDGVMR
+2168 REGLVRDGMTR
-2179 TEAPDYHL
+2179 SEAPDYCL
-2187 DLDGELEAGS
+2187 DLDGALEAGS

-2202 EKRKGTSTQDT
+2202 EEEKKDVSTQDT
-2213 SPPAVDGP
+2213 SLPTTDGL
-2221 EPVRDRTSG
+2221 EPVS
-2230 CGFWWWAVTAPCN
+2230 
-2243 RAVALRQLARTT
+2243 
-2255 GDEEPVSLSLRPEP
+2255 DEEPVSPTPRPPREEP

-2275 PARTCS
+2275 PARVSS

-2306 STRYCVVRG
+2306 STRYCVLRG

-2329 GLPCHGE
+2329 GLPCQGE
-2336 EPLALQDALCEV
+2336 EPLGLWDARCEV
-2348 AAGYK
+2348 PAGYK

-2379 QAWLQGLSTAI
+2379 QAWLQGLSAAI
-2390 SECRSRWGKAQ
+2390 TECRGSRGKVQ
-2401 SLPLPLPVAPAPPE
+2401 SLPLPIPPAPPE
-2415 HPLPRKDKE
+2415 APLPRKDKE

>member
-1 TMTSANNYEQ
+1 
-11 LELQQQYSRVNDR
+11 
-24 WDASDDELDNDNSS
+24 
-38 ARLFERSR
+38 
-46 IKALA
+46 
-51 DEREAVQKKTFTKW
+51 KW

-77 SDLYL
+77 SDLYM

-98 GELLPRPTKGRMR
+98 GELLPKPTKGRMR

-116 NVDKALQFLKEQK
+116 NVDKALQFLKEQR

-157 RFQIQDIIIQTQ
+157 RFQIQDIIVETQ

-209 FNALIHKHRPELVDF
+209 FNALIHRHRPELVDF

-250 PLLDPEADVFTE
+250 PLLDPEDVFTE

-292 LGKVIEHA
+292 LGKVGNGVEVVGGVLLGCQTLMLTPVPPQVIEHA

-305 MIEGYGRLASDLLT
+305 MIEGYGGLASDLLT

-378 NNQRGYTPHEGR
+378 NNQRVYTPHEGR

-405 EHERELALRTELI
+405 EHERELALRNELI

-449 QVRSGTPTPWTRTP
+449 Q
-463 RQGLTVG
+463 
-470 FVLGQDNFGQDLPAV
+470 DNFGQDLAAV

-500 AYKERVQAIEAVA
+500 AYRERVQAIEAVA
-513 RELEVE
+513 KELELE
-519 GYHDIQRINGRKN
+519 GYHDIQRINGRKD
-532 NILRLWEQLQEL
+532 NILRLWEQLLEL
-544 LTARRQR
+544 LAARRQR
-551 LEMNLVLQHLFQEM
+551 LEMNLTLQHLFQEM
-565 LHSIDW
+565 LHCIDW
-571 MDEVKVQLAS
+571 MDEVKVKLAS

-598 HLLEGDM
+598 RLLEADM
-605 ALQAEKIRAVSAAAL
+605 AVQAEKTRAISAAAL
-620 RFADTEGYRPC
+620 RFADAEGYRPC

-642 LELCRRELQAL
+642 LEMCRRELQVL
-653 ATRRRALLEQSR
+653 AARRRALLEQSR
-665 SLWMCLWELDEA
+665 SLWTCLWELDEA
-677 EGWIK
+677 ESWIK
-682 EQEQLYSALDF
+682 EQEQLYSSLDF

-711 AELRSRGSRLEQAL
+711 AELRSRGGRLAQTL
-725 AVGEGLAAAGRAAKQ
+725 AVAEGLAAAGRAAEQ
-740 LQERGAAVR
+740 LRERGAAVR
-749 ALWAQLEELATFRR
+749 ALWAQLEELAAFRR

-774 FQADAEEL
+774 FQAEVEEL
-782 AEGLRDARRRAATEE
+782 AEGLQDARRRAAAEE
-797 LGQDESRTRA
+797 LGQDESRTLV
-807 LLRQHHE
+807 LLRQHQE
-814 LLEEMAAAR
+814 LLDELAAAR
-823 EQLDGLAQQAEG
+823 EQLDRLAQQAEG
-835 FPLELR
+835 FPPELR
-841 TSPEAQNQLAAL
+841 AGPEAQSRLAAL

-864 ELRGRQ
+864 ERRGRQ
-870 LQDTL
+870 LQDAL
-875 DLYTV
+875 NLYTV
-880 FGESDACHLWMGA
+880 FGESDACHLWMGS
-893 KETWLGQPE
+893 KETWLAELE

-911 VAQHRLDGLEQ
+911 VTQRRLDGLEQ
-922 EMATVASQIAAVN
+922 DMATVASQIAAVN
-935 QAADSLLASG
+935 QAADGLLASG

-952 RQCWEQLNKRWDRFR
+952 RQCRDQLNERWGRFR
-967 ELVAERRRAVGSAL
+967 ELVSERRRAVGSAL
-981 RLLNYRLE
+981 RLLNYNLE
-989 SEETRQWLQSKARA
+989 SEETQKWLRSKARA

-1032 IAEDRLAALHS
+1032 VAQDRLAALRS
-1043 QADHLAKERPEVAGE
+1043 QAERLAEERPEAATE
-1058 VAQRLAAAV
+1058 VAQKLAMATS
-1067 AAWEELQEAL
+1067 AWDELQAAL
-1077 RERAASLGEA
+1077 AERAASLGEA
-1087 GQLRR
+1087 GQLRS

-1106 AQKAVAATDEVP
+1106 AQKAVAAVDEVP
-1118 ASLAEA
+1118 ATLGEA
-1124 EELLRQHEAAQQ
+1124 EEMLQRHEAARR
-1136 DTEGHTATFAALLKA
+1136 DAEEHAGAFAALVEA
-1151 GEQVVGEETDP
+1151 GERVLRGQTDP
-1162 QYEGLRQRLRGVEAG
+1162 EYEGLRQRLGGVKDG
-1177 WAALGRMA
+1177 WAALGKMA
-1185 EAQHHFL
+1185 EARKRFL
-1192 AQCRGF
+1192 TQCRNF
-1198 QEFLHNAKQ
+1198 QEFLRDTKQ
-1207 AEILLTNQE
+1207 AEILLTKQE
-1216 YTLAH
+1216 YTLSH
-1221 LELPTTLDG
+1221 LELPSTLEG
-1230 SAAALR
+1230 SAAALH
-1236 RFQDFRASTESS
+1236 RFQNFRAGVESN
-1248 AEKVPEA
+1248 AKKVPE
-1255 VAGGTKLVTEGNIF
+1255 VVVGGTKLVAEENIF
-1269 AEKIAE
+1269 AEKISE
-1275 KCQTLQDRHQAVVV
+1275 KCRTLQERHGAVMDKVD
-1289 KAEEAAGLLQD
+1289 EAAGLMQD
-1300 NHELQTFLQSCRELN
+1300 NHDLQTFLQSCREFD
-1315 AWMEEKMLTAQD
+1315 AWVDEKMLMAQD
-1327 ASYGGA
+1327 VSYGEA

-1349 LAPNQGWLEK
+1349 LAPNQSWLEK
-1359 IEMEGKELARRKPQ
+1359 IEAEGTELAGRKPQ
-1373 YSEVVA
+1373 YGVEVA
-1379 QELDELRGRWDRL
+1379 QRLQELRRRWAELRGA
-1392 RSTAEEKGQQLFEA
+1392 AEDKGRQLFEA
-1406 NRSTLYAQSYG
+1406 ERAALYARSYG
-1417 ELESWLGQA
+1417 ELESWLGRAQ
-1426 EEELRGTEQAKD
+1426 EELRHAEKVKD

-1452 EEQVRA
+1452 EEQVRTW
-1458 RMKELEEL
+1458 MKELEEL
-1466 GWQGP
+1466 GWQGTP
-1471 APAEVVPDADGH
+1471 GAGDVPDTTRQ
-1483 EQRLRR
+1483 EEMLRQRVLE
-1489 RFLDLLDPLE
+1489 LLEPLE
-1499 RRRKELETT
+1499 RKRKELETA

-1515 RDLEDERLWVQE
+1515 RDLEDETLWVQE
-1527 RLPLA
+1527 RLSLA
-1532 RSTEHGMDLASVQRL
+1532 RSTDHGTDLASVQRL
-1547 AKRNE
+1547 TKRNE

-1564 LAEVLSRGEA
+1564 LGEVLSRGEA
-1574 VASGDEPSP
+1574 AGSGEEPGP
-1583 ELEAQA
+1583 ELAAQA
-1589 RELRGLWEM
+1589 QELRALWET

-1604 ARHQRLQEASE
+1604 ARHRRLREAEE

-1620 LDAGEAKTWVSEQE
+1620 LDADEAEAWVSEQE
-1634 LFMGAEEKPKDEE
+1634 LFMGPEEKPKDEE
-1647 SCLVML
+1647 SCLMML
-1653 KRHVRQQRS
+1653 KRHVRQLRS

-1707 VAEERRRRLENM
+1707 AAEERRRRLENM

-1730 DLEQWIA
+1730 ELEQWIA
-1737 ERDVVASSQEM
+1737 ERDVVASSPEM
-1748 GQDLDHVT
+1748 GQDLDHVM

-1772 GQERVDRVNLAIEDL
+1772 GQERVDRVNLTIEDL
-1787 IDAGHTEAATM
+1787 IDAGHIEAATI

-1828 LHKYFYDGAELLTLI
+1828 LHKYFYDGAELLALI
-1843 AARRQELPQDLGE
+1843 ATRRQELPQDLGE
-1856 DAGTVEAFHRMHSAF
+1856 DAGTVEAFHRMHNAF
-1871 ERDLQLLET
+1871 ERDLQLLE
-1880 QVRPYLGTSGD
+1880 
-1891 AWHRY
+1891 A
-1896 HRHSAF
+1896 
-1902 SALSGFAGQVQ
+1902 QVQ
-1913 QFREMAARL
+1913 QFRETAARL

-1935 EQEQE
+1935 EKEQE
-1940 VARALRALLEA
+1940 VSRALQELLEA
-1951 CSGRRARLVDTA
+1951 CSGRRARLTDTA

-1968 FGMAR
+1968 FSMAR

-2003 YHQSIRAEVDA
+2003 YHQGIKAEVDA
-2014 RGKSFTTCIELGKK
+2014 RGKNFTDCIELGKK

-2033 HQDSPEVRAA
+2033 HQDSPE
-2043 GARGWWGRWHWG
+2043 
-2055 HPVTVHP
+2055 
-2062 PSQIKTKL
+2062 IKAKL
-2070 VEVVEK
+2070 VELVDK
-2076 RKAMMEMWEQRWD
+2076 RKAMMETWEQRWE

-2163 GGRTL
+2163 GGRSL
-2168 REGLAQDGVMR
+2168 REGLVRDGMTR
-2179 TEAPDYHL
+2179 SEAPDYCL

-2202 EKRKGTSTQDT
+2202 EEEKKDVSTQDT
-2213 SPPAVDGP
+2213 SLPTTDGP
-2221 EPVRDRTSG
+2221 EPL
-2230 CGFWWWAVTAPCN
+2230 AP
-2243 RAVALRQLARTT
+2243 RT
-2255 GDEEPVSLSLRPEP
+2255 GDEEPVSPTPRPPREEP

-2275 PARTCS
+2275 PARVSS

-2306 STRYCVVRG
+2306 STRYCVLRG

-2329 GLPCHGE
+2329 GLPCQGE
-2336 EPLALQDALCEV
+2336 EPLGLWDARCEV
-2348 AAGYK
+2348 PAGYK

-2379 QAWLQGLSTAI
+2379 QAWLQGLSAAI
-2390 SECRSRWGKAQ
+2390 TECRGSRGKVQ
-2401 SLPLPLPVAPAPPE
+2401 SLPLPIPPAPPE
-2415 HPLPRKDKE
+2415 APLPRKDKE

>member
-1 TMTSANNYEQ
+1 
-11 LELQQQYSRVNDR
+11 V
-24 WDASDDELDNDNSS
+24 
-38 ARLFERSR
+38 
-46 IKALA
+46 A

-77 SDLYL
+77 SDLYM

-98 GELLPRPTKGRMR
+98 GELLPKPTKGRMR

-116 NVDKALQFLKEQK
+116 NVDKALQFLKEQR

-157 RFQIQDIIIQTQ
+157 RFQIQDIIVQTQ

-209 FNALIHKHRPELVDF
+209 FNALIHRHRPELVDF

-250 PLLDPEADVFTE
+250 PLLDPEDVFTE

-305 MIEGYGRLASDLLT
+305 MIEGYGGLASDLLT

-378 NNQRGYTPHEGR
+378 NNQRVYTPHEGR

-405 EHERELALRTELI
+405 EHERELALRNELI

-449 QVRSGTPTPWTRTP
+449 Q
-463 RQGLTVG
+463 
-470 FVLGQDNFGQDLPAV
+470 DNFGQDLSAV

-513 RELEVE
+513 KELEVE
-519 GYHDIQRINGRKN
+519 GYHDIQRIKARKD
-532 NILRLWEQLQEL
+532 NILRLWEQLLEL
-544 LTARRQR
+544 LAARRQR
-551 LEMNLVLQHLFQEM
+551 LEMNLALQHLFQEM

-598 HLLEGDM
+598 RLLERDM
-605 ALQAEKIRAVSAAAL
+605 ALQAEKTRAISAAAL
-620 RFADTEGYRPC
+620 RFADAEGYRPC

-642 LELCRRELQAL
+642 LEMCRRELQAL
-653 ATRRRALLEQSR
+653 AARRRALLEQSR
-665 SLWMCLWELDEA
+665 SLWTCLWELDEA

-682 EQEQLYSALDF
+682 EQEQLYSSLDF

-711 AELRSRGSRLEQAL
+711 AELRSRGERLERAL
-725 AVGEGLAAAGRAAKQ
+725 AAGKGLTGPGAAR
-740 LQERGAAVR
+740 LRERGAAVKG
-749 ALWAQLEELATFRR
+749 LWGQLEELAAFRR

-774 FQADAEEL
+774 FQAEAEEL
-782 AEGLRDARRRAATEE
+782 AEGLRDAQRRAGSQE

-807 LLRQHHE
+807 LLRQHQE
-814 LLEEMAAAR
+814 LLEELAAAQ
-823 EQLDGLAQQAEG
+823 EQLEGLTRQAEG
-835 FPLELR
+835 FPPELR
-841 TSPEAQNQLAAL
+841 ASPEAQSRLAAL
-853 RELHAEAAALA
+853 RELHAEVAALA
-864 ELRGRQ
+864 KRRGRQ
-870 LQDTL
+870 LQDAL

-893 KETWLGQPE
+893 KETWLGQLE

-911 VAQHRLDGLEQ
+911 VAQHRLDGLEK

-935 QAADSLLASG
+935 QAADGLLASG

-952 RQCWEQLNKRWDRFR
+952 RQCQEQLNERWDRFR
-967 ELVAERRRAVGSAL
+967 ELVAQRGRAVGSAL

-989 SEETRQWLQSKARA
+989 CQETRQWLQGKAQA
-1003 VEATAELGRDLAGVL
+1003 VKATAELGRDLAGIL

-1032 IAEDRLAALHS
+1032 VAKDRLATLRS
-1043 QADHLAKERPEVAGE
+1043 QADRLAEERPEVAGE
-1058 VAQRLAAAV
+1058 VAERLAAAT

-1077 RERAASLGEA
+1077 REQAASMGEA
-1087 GQLRR
+1087 GQLRS

-1106 AQKAVAATDEVP
+1106 AQKAVAATDDMP
-1118 ASLAEA
+1118 ASLSEA
-1124 EELLRQHEAAQQ
+1124 EELLRGHEAAQR
-1136 DTEGHTATFAALLKA
+1136 DVEEHAAAFTALVEA
-1151 GEQVVGEETDP
+1151 GERVVGEQEDP
-1162 QYEGLRQRLRGVEAG
+1162 QYEGLRQRLHGVEVG

-1185 EAQHHFL
+1185 ETRHHFL
-1192 AQCRGF
+1192 TQCCGF
-1198 QEFLHNAKQ
+1198 QEFLRNAKQ
-1207 AEILLTNQE
+1207 AEILLANQE

-1221 LELPTTLDG
+1221 LELPATLEG

-1236 RFQDFRASTESS
+1236 RFQEFRAGMESS
-1248 AEKVPEA
+1248 AEKVPEV
-1255 VAGGTKLVTEGNIF
+1255 VAGGTKLVAEGNIF
-1269 AEKIAE
+1269 AEKITE
-1275 KCQTLQDRHQAVVV
+1275 KCQALQERHGAVVA

-1300 NHELQTFLQSCRELN
+1300 NHELQTFLQSCRELD
-1315 AWMEEKMLTAQD
+1315 AWVEEKMLTAQD
-1327 ASYGGA
+1327 ISHGGA

-1349 LAPNQGWLEK
+1349 LASNQGWLEK
-1359 IEMEGKELARRKPQ
+1359 IETEGKELASRKPQ
-1373 YSEVVA
+1373 YGEVVTRRL
-1379 QELDELRGRWDRL
+1379 EELRRRWDVL
-1392 RSTAEEKGQQLFEA
+1392 RGAAEEKGRQLFEA
-1406 NRSTLYAQSYG
+1406 NRSALYAQSYE
-1417 ELESWLGQA
+1417 ELESWLGRA
-1426 EEELRGTEQAKD
+1426 KEELRAAEQAKD

-1444 LLKRLTRL
+1444 LLKRLKRL
-1452 EEQVRA
+1452 EEQVGA

-1466 GWQGP
+1466 EWQSPPP
-1471 APAEVVPDADGH
+1471 AGDVPDADGH
-1483 EQRLRR
+1483 EQRLRQ
-1489 RFLDLLDPLE
+1489 RFLELLEPLE

-1515 RDLEDERLWVQE
+1515 RDLEDEMLWVQE

-1532 RSTEHGMDLASVQRL
+1532 RSTEHGTDLPSVQRL

-1558 AGHAPR
+1558 GGHAPR

-1574 VASGDEPSP
+1574 AVSGAQRSP
-1583 ELEAQA
+1583 ELEKRVQ
-1589 RELRGLWEM
+1589 ELKGLWET
-1598 LQEEAA
+1598 LQVEAA
-1604 ARHQRLQEASE
+1604 ARHRRLREAGE

-1620 LDAGEAKTWVSEQE
+1620 LDAGEAEAWVSEQE

-1647 SCLVML
+1647 SGLVML

-1707 VAEERRRRLENM
+1707 AAEERRRRLENM

-1772 GQERVDRVNLAIEDL
+1772 GQERVDRVNLTIEDL
-1787 IDAGHTEAATM
+1787 IDAGHVEAATM

-1821 LLAASHD
+1821 LLAASYD
-1828 LHKYFYDGAELLTLI
+1828 LHKYFYDGAELLALI

-1880 QVRPYLGTSGD
+1880 QV
-1891 AWHRY
+1891 
-1896 HRHSAF
+1896 
-1902 SALSGFAGQVQ
+1902 Q
-1913 QFREMAARL
+1913 QFRETAARL

-1968 FGMAR
+1968 FSMAR

-1985 IETQEKPRDVS
+1985 IETQEKPRYGWAWVGSRCHLPGASTHATNLSVPRDVS

-2003 YHQSIRAEVDA
+2003 YHQGIRAEVDA
-2014 RGKSFTTCIELGKK
+2014 RSKNFTTCIELGKK

-2033 HQDSPEVRAA
+2033 HQDSPE
-2043 GARGWWGRWHWG
+2043 
-2055 HPVTVHP
+2055 
-2062 PSQIKTKL
+2062 IKTKL
-2070 VEVVEK
+2070 VELVEK
-2076 RKAMMEMWEQRWD
+2076 RKAMMEMWEQRWE

-2111 MAQEPYL
+2111 IAQEPYL

-2163 GGRTL
+2163 GERTL
-2168 REGLAQDGVMR
+2168 REGLARDRVTR
-2179 TEAPDYHL
+2179 SEAPDYRL

-2202 EKRKGTSTQDT
+2202 EKTKGTSTQDT
-2213 SPPAVDGP
+2213 SAPATNGP
-2221 EPVRDRTSG
+2221 EPVITACLLGDTIPLCLPAWGHGHLPASKASIPPPIPRGGTHRRTSL
-2230 CGFWWWAVTAPCN
+2230 P
-2243 RAVALRQLARTT
+2243 
-2255 GDEEPVSLSLRPEP
+2255 RPPREEP

-2275 PARTCS
+2275 PARASS

-2306 STRYCVVRG
+2306 STRYCVLRG

-2329 GLPCHGE
+2329 GLPYHGE
-2336 EPLALQDALCEV
+2336 EPLGLRDALCEV

-2353 KKKHVFKLRLS
+2353 KKKHVFKLR
-2364 NGSEWLFHG
+2364 
-2373 KDEEEL
+2373 
-2379 QAWLQGLSTAI
+2379 
-2390 SECRSRWGKAQ
+2390 
-2401 SLPLPLPVAPAPPE
+2401 
-2415 HPLPRKDKE
+2415 
-2424 KRFSFFPKKK
+2424 

>member
-1 TMTSANNYEQ
+1 TMTSANDYEQ
-11 LELQQQYSRVNDR
+11 LELQQQYSRINVR

-77 SDLYL
+77 SDLYM

-98 GELLPRPTKGRMR
+98 GELLPKPTKGRMR

-116 NVDKALQFLKEQK
+116 NVDKALQFLKEQR
-129 VHLENMGSHDIVD
+129 VHLENVGSHDIVD

-157 RFQIQDIIIQTQ
+157 RFQIQDIIVQTQ

-209 FNALIHKHRPELVDF
+209 FNALIHRHRPELVDF

-250 PLLDPEADVFTE
+250 PLLDPEDVFTE

-292 LGKVIEHA
+292 LGKVGDGVGAGGFCWGVGTQCSPPAPPQVIEHA

-305 MIEGYGRLASDLLT
+305 MIEGYGGLASDLLT

-378 NNQRGYTPHEGR
+378 NNQRVYTPHEGR

-449 QVRSGTPTPWTRTP
+449 QVRPGTPTPGTGVP
-463 RQGLTVG
+463 RRSLTAD
-470 FVLGQDNFGQDLPAV
+470 FVPGQDNFGQDLPAV

-513 RELEVE
+513 KELEVE
-519 GYHDIQRINGRKN
+519 GYHDIQRINGRKD
-532 NILRLWEQLQEL
+532 NILRLWEQLLEL
-544 LTARRQR
+544 LAARRKR
-551 LEMNLVLQHLFQEM
+551 LEMNLALQHLFQEM

-598 HLLEGDM
+598 RLLEGDM
-605 ALQAEKIRAVSAAAL
+605 ALQAEKTRAISAAAL
-620 RFADTEGYRPC
+620 RFADADGYRPC

-653 ATRRRALLEQSR
+653 AARRRALLEQSR
-665 SLWMCLWELDEA
+665 SLWTCLWELDEA

-682 EQEQLYSALDF
+682 EQEQLYSSLDF

-711 AELRSRGSRLEQAL
+711 AELRSRGDRLERAL
-725 AVGEGLAAAGRAAKQ
+725 AAGEGLAAAGRAAGQ
-740 LQERGAAVR
+740 LRERGAAVR
-749 ALWAQLEELATFRR
+749 ALWAQLEELAAFRQ

-774 FQADAEEL
+774 FQAEAEEL
-782 AEGLRDARRRAATEE
+782 AEGLQDAHRRAAAEE
-797 LGQDESRTRA
+797 LGQDESHTRA
-807 LLRQHHE
+807 LLRQHRE
-814 LLEEMAAAR
+814 LLEEMAAAQ
-823 EQLDGLAQQAEG
+823 EQLDGLAQRAEG
-835 FPLELR
+835 FPPELR
-841 TSPEAQNQLAAL
+841 AGPEAQNRLAAL

-864 ELRGRQ
+864 ERRGRQ
-870 LQDTL
+870 LQDAL
-875 DLYTV
+875 NLYTV

-902 VPQALEDLD
+902 VPQLLEDLD

-922 EMATVASQIAAVN
+922 EMAAVASQIAAVN
-935 QAADSLLASG
+935 QAADGLLASG

-952 RQCWEQLNKRWDRFR
+952 RQCREQLNERWDRFR
-967 ELVAERRRAVGSAL
+967 ELVSQRRRAVDSAL

-989 SEETRQWLQSKARA
+989 CEETRQWLRSKARA
-1003 VEATAELGRDLAGVL
+1003 VEATAELGRDLAGIL

-1032 IAEDRLAALHS
+1032 VAEGRLAALRS
-1043 QADHLAKERPEVAGE
+1043 QANRLAEERPEVAGE
-1058 VAQRLAAAV
+1058 AAERLSAAT

-1077 RERAASLGEA
+1077 GERAASLGEA

-1106 AQKAVAATDEVP
+1106 AQKAVAAADEVP

-1124 EELLRQHEAAQQ
+1124 EDLLRRHEAARR
-1136 DTEGHTATFAALLKA
+1136 DTEGHAAAFAALAEA
-1151 GEQVVGEETDP
+1151 GERVVGEQADP

-1185 EAQHHFL
+1185 EARHRFL

-1198 QEFLHNAKQ
+1198 QEFLRDAKQ
-1207 AEILLTNQE
+1207 AEILLANQE

-1221 LELPTTLDG
+1221 LELPTTLEG

-1236 RFQDFRASTESS
+1236 RFQDFCAGVESS

-1255 VAGGTKLVTEGNIF
+1255 VASGTKLVAEGNIF

-1275 KCQTLQDRHQAVVV
+1275 KCQALQERHGAVAA

-1300 NHELQTFLQSCRELN
+1300 NHELQTFLQSCRELD
-1315 AWMEEKMLTAQD
+1315 AWVEEKMLTVQD
-1327 ASYGGA
+1327 ASYGEA

-1359 IEMEGKELARRKPQ
+1359 IETEGKELVSRKPQ
-1373 YSEVVA
+1373 YGEVVA
-1379 QELDELRGRWDRL
+1379 RQLDELRARWDGL
-1392 RSTAEEKGQQLFEA
+1392 CSAAEEKGRQLFEA
-1406 NRSTLYAQSYG
+1406 DRSTLYARSYG
-1417 ELESWLGQA
+1417 ELESWLGRA
-1426 EEELRGTEQAKD
+1426 EEELRAAEQAKD

-1452 EEQVRA
+1452 EEQVGA
-1458 RMKELEEL
+1458 WMKELEEL

-1471 APAEVVPDADGH
+1471 PPAGDVPDADGH
-1483 EQRLRR
+1483 EQRLRQ
-1489 RFLDLLDPLE
+1489 RFLNLLEPLE
-1499 RRRKELETT
+1499 RRKKELETA

-1515 RDLEDERLWVQE
+1515 RDLEDETLWVQE

-1532 RSTEHGMDLASVQRL
+1532 RSTEHGTDLPSVQRL

-1558 AGHAPR
+1558 AGHTPR
-1564 LAEVLSRGEA
+1564 LVEVLSRGEVA
-1574 VASGDEPSP
+1574 ASGDELSP
-1583 ELEAQA
+1583 ELEARV
-1589 RELRGLWEM
+1589 RELRGLWET
-1598 LQEEAA
+1598 LQAEAA
-1604 ARHQRLQEASE
+1604 ARHRRLQEAGE

-1620 LDAGEAKTWVSEQE
+1620 LDAGEAEAWVSEQE

-1647 SCLVML
+1647 SSLVML

-1707 VAEERRRRLENM
+1707 AAEERRRRLENM

-1787 IDAGHTEAATM
+1787 IDAGHAEAATM

-1828 LHKYFYDGAELLTLI
+1828 LHKYFYDGTELLALI

-1856 DAGTVEAFHRMHSAF
+1856 DVSTVEAFHRMHSTF
-1871 ERDLQLLET
+1871 ERDLQLLE
-1880 QVRPYLGTSGD
+1880 
-1891 AWHRY
+1891 A
-1896 HRHSAF
+1896 
-1902 SALSGFAGQVQ
+1902 QVQ
-1913 QFREMAARL
+1913 QFRETAARL
-1922 QTAYAGEKAAGIQ
+1922 QTAYAGEKAASIQ
-1935 EQEQE
+1935 EREQE

-2003 YHQSIRAEVDA
+2003 YHQGIRAEVDA
-2014 RGKSFTTCIELGKK
+2014 RGKSFAACVELGKK

-2033 HQDSPEVRAA
+2033 HQDSPE
-2043 GARGWWGRWHWG
+2043 
-2055 HPVTVHP
+2055 
-2062 PSQIKTKL
+2062 IKAKL
-2070 VEVVEK
+2070 MELVEK
-2076 RKAMMEMWEQRWD
+2076 RKAMMETWEQRWD

-2168 REGLAQDGVMR
+2168 REGLVRDGAMH
-2179 TEAPDYHL
+2179 TEAPDYRL

-2202 EKRKGTSTQDT
+2202 KRKGTSTRDA
-2213 SPPAVDGP
+2213 SPSATDGP
-2221 EPVRDRTSG
+2221 EPTTACLLGDTILLCLPAQGHGHLPAARDSP
-2230 CGFWWWAVTAPCN
+2230 ASPS
-2243 RAVALRQLARTT
+2243 
-2255 GDEEPVSLSLRPEP
+2255 PRPPREEP

-2275 PARTCS
+2275 PARACS

-2306 STRYCVVRG
+2306 STRYCVLRG

-2336 EPLALQDALCEV
+2336 EPLGLQDALCEV

-2353 KKKHVFKLRLS
+2353 KKKHVFKLR
-2364 NGSEWLFHG
+2364 
-2373 KDEEEL
+2373 
-2379 QAWLQGLSTAI
+2379 
-2390 SECRSRWGKAQ
+2390 
-2401 SLPLPLPVAPAPPE
+2401 
-2415 HPLPRKDKE
+2415 
-2424 KRFSFFPKKK
+2424 

>member
-1 TMTSANNYEQ
+1 MTSANDYEQ
-11 LELQQQYSRVNDR
+11 LELQQQYSRINVR

-77 SDLYL
+77 SDLYM

-98 GELLPRPTKGRMR
+98 GELLPKPTKGRMR

-116 NVDKALQFLKEQK
+116 NVDKALQFLKEQR

-157 RFQIQDIIIQTQ
+157 RFQIQDIIVETQ

-209 FNALIHKHRPELVDF
+209 FNALIHRHRPELVDF

-250 PLLDPEADVFTE
+250 PLLDPEDVFTE

-305 MIEGYGRLASDLLT
+305 MIEGYGGLASDLLT

-378 NNQRGYTPHEGR
+378 NNQRVYTPHEGR

-405 EHERELALRTELI
+405 EHERELALRNELI

-449 QVRSGTPTPWTRTP
+449 Q
-463 RQGLTVG
+463 
-470 FVLGQDNFGQDLPAV
+470 DNFGQDLAAV

-500 AYKERVQAIEAVA
+500 AYRERVQAIEAVA
-513 RELEVE
+513 KELELE
-519 GYHDIQRINGRKN
+519 GYHDIQRINGRKD
-532 NILRLWEQLQEL
+532 NILRLWEQLLEL
-544 LTARRQR
+544 LAARRQR
-551 LEMNLVLQHLFQEM
+551 LEMNLTLQHLFQEM
-565 LHSIDW
+565 LHCIDW
-571 MDEVKVQLAS
+571 MDEVKVKLAS

-598 HLLEGDM
+598 RLLEADM
-605 ALQAEKIRAVSAAAL
+605 AVQAEKTRAISAAAL
-620 RFADTEGYRPC
+620 RFADAEGYRPC

-642 LELCRRELQAL
+642 LEMCRRELQVL
-653 ATRRRALLEQSR
+653 AARRRALLEQSR
-665 SLWMCLWELDEA
+665 SLWTCLWELDEA
-677 EGWIK
+677 ESWIK
-682 EQEQLYSALDF
+682 EQEQLYSSLDF

-711 AELRSRGSRLEQAL
+711 AELRSRGGQLEQTL
-725 AVGEGLAAAGRAAKQ
+725 AVAEGLVAAGRAAEQ
-740 LQERGAAVR
+740 LRERGAAVR
-749 ALWAQLEELATFRR
+749 ALWAQLEELAAFRR

-774 FQADAEEL
+774 FQAEVEEL
-782 AEGLRDARRRAATEE
+782 AEGLQDARRRAAAEE
-797 LGQDESRTRA
+797 LGQDESRTLV
-807 LLRQHHE
+807 LLRQHQE
-814 LLEEMAAAR
+814 LLDELAAAR
-823 EQLDGLAQQAEG
+823 EQLDRLAQQAEG
-835 FPLELR
+835 FPPELR
-841 TSPEAQNQLAAL
+841 AGPEAQSRLAAL

-864 ELRGRQ
+864 ERRGRQ
-870 LQDTL
+870 LQDAL
-875 DLYTV
+875 NLYTV
-880 FGESDACHLWMGA
+880 FGESDACHLWMGS
-893 KETWLGQPE
+893 KETWLAELE

-911 VAQHRLDGLEQ
+911 VTQRRLDGLEQ
-922 EMATVASQIAAVN
+922 DMATVASQIAAVN
-935 QAADSLLASG
+935 QAADGLLASG

-952 RQCWEQLNKRWDRFR
+952 RQCRDQLNERWGRFR
-967 ELVAERRRAVGSAL
+967 ELVSERRRAVGSAL
-981 RLLNYRLE
+981 RLLNYNLE
-989 SEETRQWLQSKARA
+989 SEETQKWLRSKARA

-1032 IAEDRLAALHS
+1032 VAQDRLAALRS
-1043 QADHLAKERPEVAGE
+1043 QAERLAEERPEAATE
-1058 VAQRLAAAV
+1058 VAQKLAMATS
-1067 AAWEELQEAL
+1067 AWDELQAAL
-1077 RERAASLGEA
+1077 AERAASLGEA
-1087 GQLRR
+1087 GQLRS

-1106 AQKAVAATDEVP
+1106 AQKAVAAVDEVP
-1118 ASLAEA
+1118 ATLGEA
-1124 EELLRQHEAAQQ
+1124 EEMLQRHEAARR
-1136 DTEGHTATFAALLKA
+1136 DAEEHAGAFAALVEA
-1151 GEQVVGEETDP
+1151 GERVLRGQTDP
-1162 QYEGLRQRLRGVEAG
+1162 EYEGLRQRLGGVKDG
-1177 WAALGRMA
+1177 WAALGKMA
-1185 EAQHHFL
+1185 EARKRFL
-1192 AQCRGF
+1192 TQCRNF
-1198 QEFLHNAKQ
+1198 QEFLRDTKQ
-1207 AEILLTNQE
+1207 AEILLTKQE
-1216 YTLAH
+1216 YTLSH
-1221 LELPTTLDG
+1221 LELPSTLEG
-1230 SAAALR
+1230 SAAALH
-1236 RFQDFRASTESS
+1236 RFQNFRAGVESN
-1248 AEKVPEA
+1248 AKKVPE
-1255 VAGGTKLVTEGNIF
+1255 VVVGGTKLVAEENIF
-1269 AEKIAE
+1269 AEKISE
-1275 KCQTLQDRHQAVVV
+1275 KCRTLQERHGAVMDKV
-1289 KAEEAAGLLQD
+1289 EEAAGLMQD
-1300 NHELQTFLQSCRELN
+1300 NHDLQTFLQSCREFD
-1315 AWMEEKMLTAQD
+1315 AWVDEKMLMAQD
-1327 ASYGGA
+1327 VSYGEA

-1349 LAPNQGWLEK
+1349 LAPNQSWLEK
-1359 IEMEGKELARRKPQ
+1359 IEAEGTELAGRKPQ
-1373 YSEVVA
+1373 YGVEVA
-1379 QELDELRGRWDRL
+1379 QRLQELRRRWAEL
-1392 RSTAEEKGQQLFEA
+1392 RSAAEDKGRQLFEA
-1406 NRSTLYAQSYG
+1406 ERAALYARSYG
-1417 ELESWLGQA
+1417 ELESWLGRAQ
-1426 EEELRGTEQAKD
+1426 EELRHAEKVKD

-1452 EEQVRA
+1452 EEQVRTW
-1458 RMKELEEL
+1458 MKELEEL
-1466 GWQGP
+1466 GWQGTP
-1471 APAEVVPDADGH
+1471 GTGDVPDTTRQ
-1483 EQRLRR
+1483 EEMLRQRVLE
-1489 RFLDLLDPLE
+1489 LLEPLE
-1499 RRRKELETT
+1499 RKRKELETA

-1515 RDLEDERLWVQE
+1515 RDLEDETLWVQE
-1527 RLPLA
+1527 RLSLA
-1532 RSTEHGMDLASVQRL
+1532 RSTDHGTDLASVQRL
-1547 AKRNE
+1547 TKRNE

-1564 LAEVLSRGEA
+1564 LGEVLSRGEA
-1574 VASGDEPSP
+1574 AGNGEEPGP
-1583 ELEAQA
+1583 ELAAQA
-1589 RELRGLWEM
+1589 QELRALWET

-1604 ARHQRLQEASE
+1604 ARHRRLREAEE

-1620 LDAGEAKTWVSEQE
+1620 LDADEAEAWVSEQE
-1634 LFMGAEEKPKDEE
+1634 LFMGPEEKPKDEE
-1647 SCLVML
+1647 SCLMML
-1653 KRHVRQQRS
+1653 KRHVRQLRS

-1707 VAEERRRRLENM
+1707 AAEERRRRLENM

-1730 DLEQWIA
+1730 ELEQWIA
-1737 ERDVVASSQEM
+1737 ERDVVASSPEM
-1748 GQDLDHVT
+1748 GQDLDHVM

-1772 GQERVDRVNLAIEDL
+1772 GQERVDRVNLTIEDL
-1787 IDAGHTEAATM
+1787 IDAGHIEAATI

-1828 LHKYFYDGAELLTLI
+1828 LHKYFYDGAELLALI
-1843 AARRQELPQDLGE
+1843 ATRRQELPQDLGE
-1856 DAGTVEAFHRMHSAF
+1856 DAGTVEAFHRMHNAF
-1871 ERDLQLLET
+1871 ERDLQLLE
-1880 QVRPYLGTSGD
+1880 
-1891 AWHRY
+1891 A
-1896 HRHSAF
+1896 
-1902 SALSGFAGQVQ
+1902 QVQ
-1913 QFREMAARL
+1913 QFRETAARL

-1935 EQEQE
+1935 EKEQE
-1940 VARALRALLEA
+1940 VSRALQELLEA
-1951 CSGRRARLVDTA
+1951 CSGRRARLTDTA

-1968 FGMAR
+1968 FSMAR

-2003 YHQSIRAEVDA
+2003 YHQGIKAEVDA
-2014 RGKSFTTCIELGKK
+2014 RGKNFTDCIELGKK

-2033 HQDSPEVRAA
+2033 HQDSPE
-2043 GARGWWGRWHWG
+2043 
-2055 HPVTVHP
+2055 
-2062 PSQIKTKL
+2062 IKAKL
-2070 VEVVEK
+2070 VELVDK
-2076 RKAMMEMWEQRWD
+2076 RKAMMETWEQRWE

-2163 GGRTL
+2163 GGRSL
-2168 REGLAQDGVMR
+2168 REGLVRDGMTR
-2179 TEAPDYHL
+2179 SEAPDYCL

-2202 EKRKGTSTQDT
+2202 EEEKKDVSTQDT
-2213 SPPAVDGP
+2213 SLPTTDGP
-2221 EPVRDRTSG
+2221 EPL
-2230 CGFWWWAVTAPCN
+2230 AP
-2243 RAVALRQLARTT
+2243 RT
-2255 GDEEPVSLSLRPEP
+2255 GDEEPVSPTPRPPREEP

-2275 PARTCS
+2275 PARVSS

-2306 STRYCVVRG
+2306 STRYCVLRG

-2329 GLPCHGE
+2329 GLPCQGE
-2336 EPLALQDALCEV
+2336 EPLGLWDARCEV
-2348 AAGYK
+2348 PAGYK

-2379 QAWLQGLSTAI
+2379 QAWLQGLSAAI
-2390 SECRSRWGKAQ
+2390 TECRGSRGKVQ
-2401 SLPLPLPVAPAPPE
+2401 SLPLPIPPAPPE
-2415 HPLPRKDKE
+2415 APLPRKDKE

>member
-1 TMTSANNYEQ
+1 MTSANDYEQ
-11 LELQQQYSRVNDR
+11 LELQQQYSRINVR

-77 SDLYL
+77 SDLYM

-98 GELLPRPTKGRMR
+98 GELLPKPTKGRMR

-116 NVDKALQFLKEQK
+116 NVDKALQFLKEQR

-157 RFQIQDIIIQTQ
+157 RFQIQDIIVQTQ
-169 EGRETRSAR
+169 EGQETRSAR

-250 PLLDPEADVFTE
+250 PLLDPEDVFTE

-305 MIEGYGRLASDLLT
+305 MIEGYGGLASDLLT

-331 SFANSLAGVQHQLQA
+331 SFANSLAGVQHQLQS

-378 NNQRGYTPHEGR
+378 NNQRVYTPHEGR

-449 QVRSGTPTPWTRTP
+449 Q
-463 RQGLTVG
+463 
-470 FVLGQDNFGQDLPAV
+470 DNFGQDLPAV

-513 RELEVE
+513 KELEVE
-519 GYHDIQRINGRKN
+519 GYHDIQRINGRKA
-532 NILRLWEQLQEL
+532 NILRLWEQLLEL
-544 LTARRQR
+544 LAARRQR
-551 LEMNLVLQHLFQEM
+551 LEMNLILQHLFQEM

-598 HLLEGDM
+598 RLLEGDM
-605 ALQAEKIRAVSAAAL
+605 ALQAEKTRAISAAAL
-620 RFADTEGYRPC
+620 RFADAEGYRPC
-631 DPKVIR
+631 DPKIIR

-653 ATRRRALLEQSR
+653 AARRRALLEQSR
-665 SLWMCLWELDEA
+665 SLWTCLWELDEA

-682 EQEQLYSALDF
+682 EQEQLYSSLDF

-711 AELRSRGSRLEQAL
+711 AELRSRGERLERAL
-725 AVGEGLAAAGRAAKQ
+725 AAGEGLAAAGQAGGR
-740 LQERGAAVR
+740 LRERGAAVR
-749 ALWAQLEELATFRR
+749 GLWAQLEELAAFRR

-774 FQADAEEL
+774 FQAEAEEL
-782 AEGLRDARRRAATEE
+782 AEGLQDARRRAGAEE
-797 LGQDESRTRA
+797 LGQDESRTRV
-807 LLRQHHE
+807 LLRQHQE
-814 LLEEMAAAR
+814 LLEEVAAAR
-823 EQLDGLAQQAEG
+823 EQLDGLARQAEG
-835 FPLELR
+835 FPPELR
-841 TSPEAQNQLAAL
+841 AGPEAQSRLEAL
-853 RELHAEAAALA
+853 RELHTEVAALA
-864 ELRGRQ
+864 ERRGRQ
-870 LQDTL
+870 LQDAL

-902 VPQALEDLD
+902 VPEALEDLD
-911 VAQHRLDGLEQ
+911 VAQHRLEGLAQ

-935 QAADSLLASG
+935 QAADGLLASG

-952 RQCWEQLNKRWDRFR
+952 RQCQEQLNKRWDRFG
-967 ELVAERRRAVGSAL
+967 ELVSERRQAVGSAL

-989 SEETRQWLQSKARA
+989 CEETRQWLWSKARA

-1032 IAEDRLAALHS
+1032 IAEDRLAALRS
-1043 QADHLAKERPEVAGE
+1043 QAELLAKERPEVASE
-1058 VAQRLAAAV
+1058 VAERLAAAV

-1077 RERAASLGEA
+1077 AQRAASLGEA

-1124 EELLRQHEAAQQ
+1124 EELLRQHEAAQR
-1136 DTEGHTATFAALLKA
+1136 DAEEHAAAFAALTEA
-1151 GEQVVGEETDP
+1151 GEQVLGEQEDP
-1162 QYEGLRQRLRGVEAG
+1162 QYEGLRQRLRGVEVG

-1185 EAQHHFL
+1185 EARHHFL
-1192 AQCRGF
+1192 TQCHGF
-1198 QEFLHNAKQ
+1198 QELIRDTKQ
-1207 AEILLTNQE
+1207 AEILLANQE

-1221 LELPTTLDG
+1221 LELPTTLEG
-1230 SAAALR
+1230 SATALR
-1236 RFQDFRASTESS
+1236 RFQDFHAGVESS
-1248 AEKVPEA
+1248 TEKVPEV
-1255 VAGGTKLVTEGNIF
+1255 VATGTKLVAEGNIF

-1275 KCQTLQDRHQAVVV
+1275 KCQALQERHGAVVA

-1300 NHELQTFLQSCRELN
+1300 NHELQTFLQNCRELD
-1315 AWMEEKMLTAQD
+1315 AWMEEKMLMAQD
-1327 ASYGGA
+1327 VSYGEG
-1333 RGLHSKWQKH
+1333 RGLHGKWQKH

-1349 LAPNQGWLEK
+1349 LAPNQGWLKK
-1359 IEMEGKELARRKPQ
+1359 IETEGKELASRKPR
-1373 YSEVVA
+1373 YGEVVVRR
-1379 QELDELRGRWDRL
+1379 LDELRGRWDGL
-1392 RSTAEEKGQQLFEA
+1392 CGAAEEKGRRLFEA
-1406 NRSTLYAQSYG
+1406 NRSALYAQSCG

-1426 EEELRGTEQAKD
+1426 EEELRAAEHAKD

-1466 GWQGP
+1466 GWQGLP
-1471 APAEVVPDADGH
+1471 TAGDVPDATGH
-1483 EQRLRR
+1483 EQRLQQ
-1489 RFLDLLDPLE
+1489 RFLDLLEPLE
-1499 RRRKELETT
+1499 RKRKELESA

-1515 RDLEDERLWVQE
+1515 RDLEDETLWVRE
-1527 RLPLA
+1527 RLPLVT
-1532 RSTEHGMDLASVQRL
+1532 STEHGTDLPSVQRL
-1547 AKRNE
+1547 TKRNE

-1574 VASGDEPSP
+1574 AASGHQPSP
-1583 ELEAQA
+1583 ELEERA
-1589 RELRGLWEM
+1589 RELRELWEM
-1598 LQEEAA
+1598 LRVEAA
-1604 ARHQRLQEASE
+1604 ARHRRLREAGD

-1620 LDAGEAKTWVSEQE
+1620 RDAGEAEAWVSEQE

-1647 SCLVML
+1647 SGLVML

-1673 AGRAQQLLSAG
+1673 AGRAQQLLSTG

-1707 VAEERRRRLENM
+1707 AAEERRRRLENM

-1737 ERDVVASSQEM
+1737 ERDVAASSQEM

-1772 GQERVDRVNLAIEDL
+1772 GQERVDRVNLTIEDL
-1787 IDAGHTEAATM
+1787 IDAGHAEAATM

-1821 LLAASHD
+1821 LLAASYD
-1828 LHKYFYDGAELLTLI
+1828 LHKYFYDGAELLALI
-1843 AARRQELPQDLGE
+1843 ADRRQELPQDLGE

-1880 QVRPYLGTSGD
+1880 QV
-1891 AWHRY
+1891 
-1896 HRHSAF
+1896 
-1902 SALSGFAGQVQ
+1902 Q
-1913 QFREMAARL
+1913 QFRETAARL

-1940 VARALRALLEA
+1940 VVQALRALLEA
-1951 CSGRRARLVDTA
+1951 CSGRRARLVDMA

-1968 FGMAR
+1968 FSTAR

-2014 RGKSFTTCIELGKK
+2014 RSKSFTSCIELGKK

-2033 HQDSPEVRAA
+2033 HQDSPE
-2043 GARGWWGRWHWG
+2043 
-2055 HPVTVHP
+2055 
-2062 PSQIKTKL
+2062 IKAKL
-2070 VEVVEK
+2070 MELVEK
-2076 RKAMMEMWEQRWD
+2076 RKAMLETWEQRWD

-2111 MAQEPYL
+2111 VAQEPYL

-2168 REGLAQDGVMR
+2168 REGLARDGV
-2179 TEAPDYHL
+2179 THPEAPDYRL

-2202 EKRKGTSTQDT
+2202 EKRKGTSTRDA
-2213 SPPAVDGP
+2213 SLPAAD
-2221 EPVRDRTSG
+2221 
-2230 CGFWWWAVTAPCN
+2230 
-2243 RAVALRQLARTT
+2243 
-2255 GDEEPVSLSLRPEP
+2255 RPEP
-2269 EEPATL
+2269 GGLIWATIL
-2275 PARTCS
+2275 HCWQACIPGKTP
-2281 VQLEGYL
+2281 G
-2288 GRKHD
+2288 
-2293 LEAATKRASNRSW
+2293 AT
-2306 STRYCVVRG
+2306 T
-2315 GQLAFFKDAKSRAL
+2315 
-2329 GLPCHGE
+2329 
-2336 EPLALQDALCEV
+2336 
-2348 AAGYK
+2348 
-2353 KKKHVFKLRLS
+2353 
-2364 NGSEWLFHG
+2364 
-2373 KDEEEL
+2373 
-2379 QAWLQGLSTAI
+2379 
-2390 SECRSRWGKAQ
+2390 
-2401 SLPLPLPVAPAPPE
+2401 
-2415 HPLPRKDKE
+2415 
-2424 KRFSFFPKKK
+2424 

>member
-1 TMTSANNYEQ
+1 MCLGVPGVIDTHGGLCWATGCDCHLLCAN
-11 LELQQQYSRVNDR
+11 
-24 WDASDDELDNDNSS
+24 
-38 ARLFERSR
+38 
-46 IKALA
+46 

-77 SDLYL
+77 SDLYM

-98 GELLPRPTKGRMR
+98 GELLPKPTKGRMR

-116 NVDKALQFLKEQK
+116 NVDKALQFLKEQR

-157 RFQIQDIIIQTQ
+157 RFQIQDIIVETQ

-250 PLLDPEADVFTE
+250 PLLDPEDVFTE

-305 MIEGYGRLASDLLT
+305 MIDGYGGLASDLLT

-331 SFANSLAGVQHQLQA
+331 SFANSLAGVQHQLQS

-378 NNQRGYTPHEGR
+378 NNQRVYTPHEGR

-405 EHERELALRTELI
+405 EHERELALRNELI

-449 QVRSGTPTPWTRTP
+449 Q
-463 RQGLTVG
+463 
-470 FVLGQDNFGQDLPAV
+470 DNFGHDLPAV

-500 AYKERVQAIEAVA
+500 AYKERVKAIEAVA
-513 RELEVE
+513 KELEAE
-519 GYHDIQRINGRKN
+519 GYHDIQRINKRKD

-544 LTARRQR
+544 LAARRQR
-551 LEMNLVLQHLFQEM
+551 LEMNLTLQHLFQEM
-565 LHSIDW
+565 LHCIDW

-598 HLLEGDM
+598 RMLEADM
-605 ALQAEKIRAVSAAAL
+605 ALQAEKTRTISTAAL
-620 RFADTEGYRPC
+620 SFADAEGYRPC

-637 DRVSH
+637 DRVAH
-642 LELCRRELQAL
+642 LDLCRRELQAL
-653 ATRRRALLEQSR
+653 AARRRAVLEQSR
-665 SLWMCLWELDEA
+665 SVWLCLWELDEA
-677 EGWIK
+677 ETWIK
-682 EQEQLYSALDF
+682 EQEQLNSSLDF
-693 GKDLPGVLLLQR
+693 GRDLPGVQLLSR
-705 RHAAFE
+705 RHEAFE
-711 AELRSRGSRLEQAL
+711 AELRGRGERLERA
-725 AVGEGLAAAGRAAKQ
+725 LAAAEGLSGPNAER
-740 LQERGAAVR
+740 LRERGSAVR
-749 ALWAQLEELATFRR
+749 VLWAQLQDLAAFRR
-763 RGLREAEGFFQ
+763 RCLSQAEGFFQ
-774 FQADAEEL
+774 FQGEAEEL
-782 AEGLRDARRRAATEE
+782 EEALRDARRRAGAAE
-797 LGQDESRTRA
+797 LGQDESRTRV
-807 LLRQHHE
+807 LLRQHQE
-814 LLEEMAAAR
+814 LLEELQGAR
-823 EQLDGLAQQAEG
+823 QHLDALAHRADG
-835 FPLELR
+835 FPAELR
-841 TSPEAQNQLAAL
+841 TGPEAQSRLQAL
-853 RELHAEAAALA
+853 RELLTEAEALA
-864 ELRGRQ
+864 ESRGRQ
-870 LQDTL
+870 LRDAL

-893 KETWLGQPE
+893 KETWLRHME

-922 EMATVASQIAAVN
+922 EMTTVASQIAAVN
-935 QAADSLLASG
+935 QTADGLLASG
-945 HPRSPQV
+945 HPSSPQV
-952 RQCWEQLNKRWDRFR
+952 RQCQEQLNERWHQFQA
-967 ELVAERRRAVGSAL
+967 LVSERRRAVGSAL
-981 RLLNYRLE
+981 RFLNYRLE
-989 SEETRQWLQSKARA
+989 CQETQEWLQSKTQ
-1003 VEATAELGRDLAGVL
+1003 VVQATAELGRDLAGVL

-1032 IAEDRLAALHS
+1032 LTKDRLATLRS
-1043 QADHLAKERPEVAGE
+1043 EADRVAKERPEVAPE
-1058 VAQRLAAAV
+1058 VSERLDAAV
-1067 AAWEELQEAL
+1067 AAWDALQAAL
-1077 RERAASLGEA
+1077 AEQAASLGEA

-1106 AQKAVAATDEVP
+1106 AQKALAATDQVP
-1118 ASLAEA
+1118 ASLPEA
-1124 EELLRQHEAAQQ
+1124 EELRQRHEAACR
-1136 DTEGHTATFAALLKA
+1136 DAEEHTSAFNALMEA
-1151 GEQVVGEETDP
+1151 GERVVGGQTDP
-1162 QYEGLRQRLRGVEAG
+1162 QYEGLRQRLCGVQDG

-1185 EAQHHFL
+1185 EARQRFL
-1192 AQCRGF
+1192 TQCCGF
-1198 QEFLHNAKQ
+1198 QEFLHDAKQ

-1221 LELPTTLDG
+1221 LDLAGTLEG

-1236 RFQDFRASTESS
+1236 RFQEFRAGMESN
-1248 AEKVPEA
+1248 AEKVPKA
-1255 VAGGTKLVTEGNIF
+1255 VNGGTKLVAEGNIF

-1275 KCQTLQDRHQAVVV
+1275 KHGAVMA
-1289 KAEEAAGLLQD
+1289 KAEEAAELLQD
-1300 NHELQTFLQSCRELN
+1300 NHELQSFLQSCRELE

-1327 ASYGGA
+1327 ASYGDT
-1333 RGLHSKWQKH
+1333 RGLHGRWQKH

-1349 LAPNQGWLEK
+1349 LEANKGWLEK
-1359 IEMEGKELARRKPQ
+1359 TEAEGQELARRKPRHR
-1373 YSEVVA
+1373 EAVA
-1379 QELDELRGRWDRL
+1379 QRLEELHRRWTRLHGAAEAKGRR
-1392 RSTAEEKGQQLFEA
+1392 LFEA
-1406 NRSTLYAQSYG
+1406 ERSALYARSYG
-1417 ELESWLGQA
+1417 ELESWLSRA
-1426 EEELRGTEQAKD
+1426 EQELRGTERAED
-1438 LTATNL
+1438 LPATRAL
-1444 LLKRLTRL
+1444 VLWFYQRL
-1452 EEQVRA
+1452 EEQVGAWMR
-1458 RMKELEEL
+1458 ELEEL
-1466 GWQGP
+1466 GLQGP
-1471 APAEVVPDADGH
+1471 SPAGDVPDGDRH
-1483 EQRLRR
+1483 DQRLRQR
-1489 RFLDLLDPLE
+1489 CLELLEPVQ
-1499 RRRKELETT
+1499 RRRKELETA
-1508 KAMYQLG
+1508 KAMYQLE
-1515 RDLEDERLWVQE
+1515 RDLEDESLWVQE

-1532 RSTEHGMDLASVQRL
+1532 RSTDHGTDLPSVQRL

-1558 AGHAPR
+1558 CGHGPR
-1564 LAEVLSRGEA
+1564 LTEVLSRAEEATSGEEA
-1574 VASGDEPSP
+1574 RP
-1583 ELEAQA
+1583 ELEARL
-1589 RELRGLWEM
+1589 RELRQQWQQ
-1598 LQEEAA
+1598 LQEEVA
-1604 ARHQRLQEASE
+1604 ARQQRLREAAE

-1620 LDAGEAKTWVSEQE
+1620 MDAAEAEAWISEQE
-1634 LFMGAEEKPKDEE
+1634 LFMGDEEKPKDEE
-1647 SCLVML
+1647 SSLVML

-1662 IEDYGQTIKEL
+1662 IEDYGIAIKEL
-1673 AGRAQQLLSAG
+1673 ATRAQQLLSAG

-1707 VAEERRRRLENM
+1707 TGEQRRRSLEHM
-1719 SHLFQLKREVE
+1719 AHLFQLKREVE

-1765 ARETGSV
+1765 ARDTGSV
-1772 GQERVDRVNLAIEDL
+1772 GQERVDRVNLTIEDL

-1821 LLAASHD
+1821 LLAASYD
-1828 LHKYFYDGAELLTLI
+1828 LHKYFYDGAELLALI
-1843 AARRQELPQDLGE
+1843 GARRQELPQDLG
-1856 DAGTVEAFHRMHSAF
+1856 DDTSSVEAFHRMHSAF
-1871 ERDLQLLET
+1871 ERDLRLLET
-1880 QVRPYLGTSGD
+1880 QV
-1891 AWHRY
+1891 
-1896 HRHSAF
+1896 
-1902 SALSGFAGQVQ
+1902 Q
-1913 QFREMAARL
+1913 QFQDTAARL
-1922 QTAYAGEKAAGIQ
+1922 QTAYAGDQASSIH
-1935 EQEQE
+1935 EQEQD
-1940 VARALRALLEA
+1940 VTRALRELLDA
-1951 CSGRRARLVDTA
+1951 CSGRRARLEDTA
-1963 DKHRF
+1963 DRHRF
-1968 FGMAR
+1968 FSTAR
-1973 DLLSWMESTVRQ
+1973 DLLCWMESIMRQ
-1985 IETQEKPRDVS
+1985 METQEKPRDVS
-1996 SVELLMK
+1996 SVELLIK
-2003 YHQSIRAEVDA
+2003 YHQGIKAEVDTRDKNFSA
-2014 RGKSFTTCIELGKK
+2014 CIELGKK

-2033 HQDSPEVRAA
+2033 HQESPEVRAP
-2043 GARGWWGRWHWG
+2043 GMGVQWGRCHWG
-2055 HPVTVHP
+2055 
-2062 PSQIKTKL
+2062 
-2070 VEVVEK
+2070 
-2076 RKAMMEMWEQRWD
+2076 
-2089 RLRLLLE
+2089 LLE

-2118 ASSDYGQ
+2118 ASSDYGH

-2156 LTTLELL
+2156 LTTVSAAPHGAWSPSHIPIGDPHPASPSHIPIGDPHPHPVPALTGTPFTAPHSPQSPPWVRLSTPVAQPHHCTS
-2163 GGRTL
+2163 GGPWGAPSAIAPLCPMAPTNTRT
-2168 REGLAQDGVMR
+2168 GADGV
-2179 TEAPDYHL
+2179 TI
-2187 DLDGELEAGS
+2187 
-2197 EEEEE
+2197 
-2202 EKRKGTSTQDT
+2202 
-2213 SPPAVDGP
+2213 
-2221 EPVRDRTSG
+2221 TSG
-2230 CGFWWWAVTAPCN
+2230 TRTGVEVSPWPAQPPGLWLLV
-2243 RAVALRQLARTT
+2243 LMGLLLQLTGPV
-2255 GDEEPVSLSLRPEP
+2255 GDEEPASPRRQEP

-2275 PARTCS
+2275 PARAS
-2281 VQLEGYL
+2281 NIQLEGYL

-2306 STRYCVVRG
+2306 STRYCVLRG

-2336 EPLALQDALCEV
+2336 EPLGLQDAACEV

-2353 KKKHVFKLRLS
+2353 KKKHVFKLRYSPGCCGVLW
-2364 NGSEWLFHG
+2364 GVLWGAMGCCAVAAIGEC
-2373 KDEEEL
+2373 
-2379 QAWLQGLSTAI
+2379 QGW
-2390 SECRSRWGKAQ
+2390 RGKAQ
-2401 SLPLPLPVAPAPPE
+2401 SLPPPHCPPHGPHTPQGQGETIQLLP
-2415 HPLPRKDKE
+2415 
-2424 KRFSFFPKKK
+2424 

>member
-1 TMTSANNYEQ
+1 MTSANDYEQ
-11 LELQQQYSRVNDR
+11 LELQQQYSRINVR

-77 SDLYL
+77 SDLYM
-82 DLRDGRVLI
+82 DLRDGRMLI

-98 GELLPRPTKGRMR
+98 GELLPKPTKGRMR

-116 NVDKALQFLKEQK
+116 NVDKALQFLKEQR

-157 RFQIQDIIIQTQ
+157 RFQIQDIIMQ

-209 FNALIHKHRPELVDF
+209 FNALIHRHRPELVDF

-239 FSVAER
+239 FRVAER

-250 PLLDPEADVFTE
+250 PLLDPEDVFTE

-305 MIEGYGRLASDLLT
+305 MIEGYGGLASNLLT

-326 SLNSR
+326 FLNSH

-378 NNQRGYTPHEGR
+378 NNQRVYTPHEGR

-449 QVRSGTPTPWTRTP
+449 Q
-463 RQGLTVG
+463 
-470 FVLGQDNFGQDLPAV
+470 DNFGQDLPAV

-513 RELEVE
+513 KELEVE
-519 GYHDIQRINGRKN
+519 GYHDIQRINRRKD
-532 NILRLWEQLQEL
+532 NILRLWEEL
-544 LTARRQR
+544 LELLAARRQR
-551 LEMNLVLQHLFQEM
+551 LEMNLTLQHLFQEM

-571 MDEVKVQLAS
+571 MDEVQVQLTS

-598 HLLEGDM
+598 RLLEGDM
-605 ALQAEKIRAVSAAAL
+605 ALQADKTRAVSAAAL
-620 RFADTEGYRPC
+620 RFANTAGYRPC

-642 LELCRRELQAL
+642 LELRWQELQAL
-653 ATRRRALLEQSR
+653 MAQRRALLEQSR
-665 SLWMCLWELDEA
+665 SLWTCLWELDEA

-682 EQEQLYSALDF
+682 EQEQLYSSLDF

-711 AELRSRGSRLEQAL
+711 AELRSRGGQLERAL
-725 AVGEGLAAAGRAAKQ
+725 AMGKGLAAAGQAAGQ
-740 LQERGAAVR
+740 LRERSAAVR
-749 ALWAQLEELATFRR
+749 AMWAQLEELAAFRR

-774 FQADAEEL
+774 FQAEAEEL
-782 AEGLRDARRRAATEE
+782 AEGLRDARRRAAAEE
-797 LGQDESRTRA
+797 LGQDESHTRT
-807 LLRQHHE
+807 LLRQHQE

-823 EQLDGLAQQAEG
+823 EQLDGLARQAEG
-835 FPLELR
+835 FPPELR
-841 TSPEAQNQLAAL
+841 AGPEAQSWLVAL
-853 RELHAEAAALA
+853 RELHAEVAALA
-864 ELRGRQ
+864 ERRGCQ

-880 FGESDACHLWMGA
+880 FGESEACHLWMGA
-893 KETWLGQPE
+893 KETWLGQRE

-922 EMATVASQIAAVN
+922 EMAAVASQVAAVN
-935 QAADSLLASG
+935 QAADGLLASG

-952 RQCWEQLNKRWDRFR
+952 RQCREQLNERWSRFKD
-967 ELVAERRRAVGSAL
+967 LVSERRRAVGSAL
-981 RLLNYRLE
+981 CFLNYRLE
-989 SEETRQWLQSKARA
+989 CEETRQWLQSKARA
-1003 VEATAELGRDLAGVL
+1003 VEATAELGQDLAGIL

-1032 IAEDRLAALHS
+1032 VAEGRLAVLRS
-1043 QADHLAKERPEVAGE
+1043 QAEQLAKERPEVAGE
-1058 VAQRLAAAV
+1058 VAERLAAVV
-1067 AAWEELQEAL
+1067 AAWQELQEAL
-1077 RERAASLGEA
+1077 GEQAASLGEA
-1087 GQLRR
+1087 GQLRH

-1106 AQKAVAATDEVP
+1106 AQKAVAAADEVP

-1124 EELLRQHEAAQQ
+1124 EELLQRHEAARQ
-1136 DTEGHTATFAALLKA
+1136 DAEGHAAAFDALVEA
-1151 GEQVVGEETDP
+1151 GERVVGEQTDP

-1177 WAALGRMA
+1177 WATLGKMA
-1185 EAQHHFL
+1185 EARHRFL

-1198 QEFLHNAKQ
+1198 QEFLRDAKQ

-1221 LELPTTLDG
+1221 LELPATLEG
-1230 SAAALR
+1230 SVAALH
-1236 RFQDFRASTESS
+1236 RFQDFRAGVESS
-1248 AEKVPEA
+1248 AEKVPET
-1255 VAGGTKLVTEGNIF
+1255 VAAGTKLMAEGNIF

-1275 KCQTLQDRHQAVVV
+1275 KCQALQERHGAVVAKV
-1289 KAEEAAGLLQD
+1289 EEAAGLLQD
-1300 NHELQTFLQSCRELN
+1300 NHDLQTFLQSCRELD
-1315 AWMEEKMLTAQD
+1315 AWVEEKMLTAQD
-1327 ASYGGA
+1327 ASYGEVH
-1333 RGLHSKWQKH
+1333 GLHGKWQKH

-1349 LAPNQGWLEK
+1349 LARNQGWLEK
-1359 IEMEGKELARRKPQ
+1359 LEMEGKELASRKPQ

-1379 QELDELRGRWDRL
+1379 RQLDKLRERWNGL
-1392 RSTAEEKGQQLFEA
+1392 RDAAEEKGRRLFEA
-1406 NRSTLYAQSYG
+1406 NRSMLYARSYE
-1417 ELESWLGQA
+1417 ELESWLGRA
-1426 EEELRGTEQAKD
+1426 EEELRATEQPKD

-1444 LLKRLTRL
+1444 LLKRQTRL
-1452 EEQVRA
+1452 EEQVGE

-1466 GWQGP
+1466 QWQGP
-1471 APAEVVPDADGH
+1471 TPAGDVPDADEH

-1489 RFLDLLDPLE
+1489 RFLNLLEPLGN
-1499 RRRKELETT
+1499 RRKELETA

-1515 RDLEDERLWVQE
+1515 RDLEDETLWVQE

-1532 RSTEHGMDLASVQRL
+1532 RSTEHGTDLPSVQRL

-1574 VASGDEPSP
+1574 AASGGELSR
-1583 ELEAQA
+1583 ELEARV
-1589 RELRGLWEM
+1589 RELRGLWET
-1598 LQEEAA
+1598 LQAEAA
-1604 ARHQRLQEASE
+1604 ARRQRLREAGE

-1620 LDAGEAKTWVSEQE
+1620 LDAGEAEAWVSEQE

-1647 SCLVML
+1647 SGLVML
-1653 KRHVRQQRS
+1653 KRQVRQQRS
-1662 IEDYGQTIKEL
+1662 IEDYGQTIKAL

-1707 VAEERRRRLENM
+1707 AAEERRRRLENM

-1737 ERDVVASSQEM
+1737 ERDVVASSQEL

-1772 GQERVDRVNLAIEDL
+1772 GQERVDRVNLTIEDL

-1821 LLAASHD
+1821 LLAASYD
-1828 LHKYFYDGAELLTLI
+1828 LHKYFYDGAELLALI

-1871 ERDLQLLET
+1871 ERDLQLLE
-1880 QVRPYLGTSGD
+1880 
-1891 AWHRY
+1891 A
-1896 HRHSAF
+1896 
-1902 SALSGFAGQVQ
+1902 QVQ
-1913 QFREMAARL
+1913 QFRETAARL

-1968 FGMAR
+1968 FSMAR
-1973 DLLSWMESTVRQ
+1973 DLLSWMESTIRQ

-2014 RGKSFTTCIELGKK
+2014 RGKSFAACVELGKK

-2033 HQDSPEVRAA
+2033 HQDSLE
-2043 GARGWWGRWHWG
+2043 
-2055 HPVTVHP
+2055 
-2062 PSQIKTKL
+2062 IKAKL
-2070 VEVVEK
+2070 MELVDK
-2076 RKAMMEMWEQRWD
+2076 RKAMMEMWERRWD

-2168 REGLAQDGVMR
+2168 HEGLARDGVMHS
-2179 TEAPDYHL
+2179 EAPDYCL

-2202 EKRKGTSTQDT
+2202 KRKGVSMRDA
-2213 SPPAVDGP
+2213 SPPTADGP
-2221 EPVRDRTSG
+2221 EPVS
-2230 CGFWWWAVTAPCN
+2230 CQV
-2243 RAVALRQLARTT
+2243 
-2255 GDEEPVSLSLRPEP
+2255 
-2269 EEPATL
+2269 
-2275 PARTCS
+2275 
-2281 VQLEGYL
+2281 
-2288 GRKHD
+2288 
-2293 LEAATKRASNRSW
+2293 
-2306 STRYCVVRG
+2306 
-2315 GQLAFFKDAKSRAL
+2315 
-2329 GLPCHGE
+2329 
-2336 EPLALQDALCEV
+2336 
-2348 AAGYK
+2348 
-2353 KKKHVFKLRLS
+2353 
-2364 NGSEWLFHG
+2364 
-2373 KDEEEL
+2373 
-2379 QAWLQGLSTAI
+2379 
-2390 SECRSRWGKAQ
+2390 
-2401 SLPLPLPVAPAPPE
+2401 
-2415 HPLPRKDKE
+2415 
-2424 KRFSFFPKKK
+2424 

>member
-1 TMTSANNYEQ
+1 MTSANDYEQ
-11 LELQQQYSRVNDR
+11 LELQQQYSRINVR

-77 SDLYL
+77 SDLYM

-98 GELLPRPTKGRMR
+98 GELLPKPTKGRMR

-116 NVDKALQFLKEQK
+116 NVDKALQFLKEQR

-157 RFQIQDIIIQTQ
+157 RFQIQDIIVETQ

-250 PLLDPEADVFTE
+250 PLLDPEDVFTE

-305 MIEGYGRLASDLLT
+305 MIEGYGGLASDLLT

-378 NNQRGYTPHEGR
+378 NNQRVYTPHEGR

-405 EHERELALRTELI
+405 EHERELALRNELI

-449 QVRSGTPTPWTRTP
+449 Q
-463 RQGLTVG
+463 
-470 FVLGQDNFGQDLPAV
+470 DNFGQDLAAV

-500 AYKERVQAIEAVA
+500 AYRERVQAIEAVA
-513 RELEVE
+513 KELELE
-519 GYHDIQRINGRKN
+519 GYHDIQRINGRKD
-532 NILRLWEQLQEL
+532 NILRLWEHLLEL
-544 LTARRQR
+544 LAARRQR
-551 LEMNLVLQHLFQEM
+551 LEMNLTLQHLFQEM
-565 LHSIDW
+565 LHCIDW
-571 MDEVKVQLAS
+571 MDEVKVKLAS

-598 HLLEGDM
+598 RLLEADM
-605 ALQAEKIRAVSAAAL
+605 AVQAEKTRAISAAAL
-620 RFADTEGYRPC
+620 RFADAEGRCYRPC

-642 LELCRRELQAL
+642 LEMCRRELQVL
-653 ATRRRALLEQSR
+653 AARRRALLEQSR
-665 SLWMCLWELDEA
+665 SLWTCLWELDEA
-677 EGWIK
+677 ESWIK
-682 EQEQLYSALDF
+682 EQEQLYSSLDF

-711 AELRSRGSRLEQAL
+711 AELRSRGGRLEQAL
-725 AVGEGLAAAGRAAKQ
+725 AVGEGLAAAGRAAER
-740 LQERGAAVR
+740 LRERGAAVR
-749 ALWAQLEELATFRR
+749 ALWAQLEELAAFRR

-774 FQADAEEL
+774 FQAEVEEL
-782 AEGLRDARRRAATEE
+782 AEGLQDARRRAAAEE
-797 LGQDESRTRA
+797 LGQDESRTLV
-807 LLRQHHE
+807 LLRQHQE
-814 LLEEMAAAR
+814 LLDELAAAR
-823 EQLDGLAQQAEG
+823 EQLDRLAQQAEG
-835 FPLELR
+835 FPPELR
-841 TSPEAQNQLAAL
+841 AGPEAQSRLAAL

-864 ELRGRQ
+864 ERRGRQ
-870 LQDTL
+870 LQDAL

-880 FGESDACHLWMGA
+880 FGESDACHLWMGS
-893 KETWLGQPE
+893 KETWLGELE

-911 VAQHRLDGLEQ
+911 VTQRRLDGLEQ
-922 EMATVASQIAAVN
+922 DMATVASQIAAVN
-935 QAADSLLASG
+935 QAADGLLASG

-952 RQCWEQLNKRWDRFR
+952 RQCREQLNERWGRFQ
-967 ELVAERRRAVGSAL
+967 ELVSERRRAVGSAL
-981 RLLNYRLE
+981 RLLNYNLE
-989 SEETRQWLQSKARA
+989 SEETQKWLQSKARA

-1032 IAEDRLAALHS
+1032 VAQDRLAALRS
-1043 QADHLAKERPEVAGE
+1043 QAERLAEERPEVAVE
-1058 VAQRLAAAV
+1058 VAQKLAAATS
-1067 AAWEELQEAL
+1067 AWDELQAAL
-1077 RERAASLGEA
+1077 AERAASLGEA
-1087 GQLRR
+1087 GQLRS

-1106 AQKAVAATDEVP
+1106 AQKAVAAVDEVP
-1118 ASLAEA
+1118 ASLGEA
-1124 EELLRQHEAAQQ
+1124 EEMLQRHEAAWR
-1136 DTEGHTATFAALLKA
+1136 DAEEHAGAFTALVEA
-1151 GEQVVGEETDP
+1151 GERMLGGQTDP
-1162 QYEGLRQRLRGVEAG
+1162 EYEGLRQRLSGVKDG
-1177 WAALGRMA
+1177 WAALGKMA
-1185 EAQHHFL
+1185 EARKRFL
-1192 AQCRGF
+1192 TQCRDF
-1198 QEFLHNAKQ
+1198 QEFLRDTKQ
-1207 AEILLTNQE
+1207 AEILLTKQE
-1216 YTLAH
+1216 YTLSH
-1221 LELPTTLDG
+1221 LELPSTLEG
-1230 SAAALR
+1230 SAAALHH
-1236 RFQDFRASTESS
+1236 FQNFRASVESN
-1248 AEKVPEA
+1248 AKKVPE
-1255 VAGGTKLVTEGNIF
+1255 VVVGGTKLVAEENIF
-1269 AEKIAE
+1269 AEKISE
-1275 KCQTLQDRHQAVVV
+1275 KCQTLQERHGAVMDKV
-1289 KAEEAAGLLQD
+1289 EEAADLMQD
-1300 NHELQTFLQSCRELN
+1300 NHDLQTFLQSCREFD
-1315 AWMEEKMLTAQD
+1315 AWVDEKMLMAQD
-1327 ASYGGA
+1327 VSYGET

-1349 LAPNQGWLEK
+1349 LAPNQSWLEK
-1359 IEMEGKELARRKPQ
+1359 IEAEGTELATRKPQ
-1373 YSEVVA
+1373 YSAVVT
-1379 QELDELRGRWDRL
+1379 QRLEELRRRWAGL
-1392 RSTAEEKGQQLFEA
+1392 RSAAEDRGRQLFEA
-1406 NRSTLYAQSYG
+1406 ERSALYARSYG
-1417 ELESWLGQA
+1417 ELESWLGRAQ
-1426 EEELRGTEQAKD
+1426 EELRHAEKVKD

-1444 LLKRLTRL
+1444 LLKRLTV
-1452 EEQVRA
+1452 EQVRTW
-1458 RMKELEEL
+1458 MKELEEL
-1466 GWQGP
+1466 GWQGTP
-1471 APAEVVPDADGH
+1471 GAGDVPDATRQ
-1483 EQRLRR
+1483 EQMLRQR
-1489 RFLDLLDPLE
+1489 VLELLEPLE
-1499 RRRKELETT
+1499 RKRKELETA

-1515 RDLEDERLWVQE
+1515 RDLEDETLWVQE
-1527 RLPLA
+1527 RLSLA
-1532 RSTEHGMDLASVQRL
+1532 RSTDHGTDLPSVQRL
-1547 AKRNE
+1547 TKRNE

-1564 LAEVLSRGEA
+1564 LGEVLSRGEA
-1574 VASGDEPSP
+1574 AGSGEEPGP
-1583 ELEAQA
+1583 ELAVLAQEL
-1589 RELRGLWEM
+1589 RELWET

-1604 ARHQRLQEASE
+1604 ARHQRLQEAGE

-1620 LDAGEAKTWVSEQE
+1620 LDADEAEAWVSEQE
-1634 LFMGAEEKPKDEE
+1634 LFMGPEEKPKDEE
-1647 SCLVML
+1647 SCVMML
-1653 KRHVRQQRS
+1653 KRHVRQLRS

-1707 VAEERRRRLENM
+1707 AAEERRRRLENM

-1730 DLEQWIA
+1730 ELEQWIA
-1737 ERDVVASSQEM
+1737 ERDVVASSPEM
-1748 GQDLDHVT
+1748 GQDLDHVM

-1772 GQERVDRVNLAIEDL
+1772 GQERVDRVNLTIEDL
-1787 IDAGHTEAATM
+1787 IDAGHIEAATI

-1828 LHKYFYDGAELLTLI
+1828 LHKYFYDGGELLALI
-1843 AARRQELPQDLGE
+1843 AARRKELPQDLGE

-1871 ERDLQLLET
+1871 ERDLQLLE
-1880 QVRPYLGTSGD
+1880 
-1891 AWHRY
+1891 A
-1896 HRHSAF
+1896 
-1902 SALSGFAGQVQ
+1902 QVQ
-1913 QFREMAARL
+1913 QFRETAARL

-1935 EQEQE
+1935 KQEQE
-1940 VARALRALLEA
+1940 VSRALQELLEA

-1968 FGMAR
+1968 FSMAR
-1973 DLLSWMESTVRQ
+1973 DLLSWMENGSTDTGACV
-1985 IETQEKPRDVS
+1985 PRDVS
-1996 SVELLMK
+1996 SVELLMR
-2003 YHQSIRAEVDA
+2003 YHQGIKAEVDA
-2014 RGKSFTTCIELGKK
+2014 RGKNFTTCIELGKK

-2033 HQDSPEVRAA
+2033 HQDSPE
-2043 GARGWWGRWHWG
+2043 
-2055 HPVTVHP
+2055 
-2062 PSQIKTKL
+2062 IKAKL
-2070 VEVVEK
+2070 VELVDK
-2076 RKAMMEMWEQRWD
+2076 RKATMETWEQ
-2089 RLRLLLE
+2089 LLE

-2156 LTTLELL
+2156 LTTVRKAWDEASAALPQCPPHPLTPSPLPRQLELL
-2163 GGRTL
+2163 GGRSL
-2168 REGLAQDGVMR
+2168 REGLVRDGTTR
-2179 TEAPDYHL
+2179 SEAPDYCL
-2187 DLDGELEAGS
+2187 DLDGELEAGLGGQ
-2197 EEEEE
+2197 
-2202 EKRKGTSTQDT
+2202 RG
-2213 SPPAVDGP
+2213 AAGP
-2221 EPVRDRTSG
+2221 LCPNS
-2230 CGFWWWAVTAPCN
+2230 W
-2243 RAVALRQLARTT
+2243 
-2255 GDEEPVSLSLRPEP
+2255 

-2275 PARTCS
+2275 PARVS
-2281 VQLEGYL
+2281 SIQLEGYL

-2306 STRYCVVRG
+2306 STRYCVLRG

-2329 GLPCHGE
+2329 GLPCQGE
-2336 EPLALQDALCEV
+2336 EPLGLWDARCEV
-2348 AAGYK
+2348 PAGYK
-2353 KKKHVFKLRLS
+2353 KKKHVFKL
-2364 NGSEWLFHG
+2364 
-2373 KDEEEL
+2373 
-2379 QAWLQGLSTAI
+2379 STAI
-2390 SECRSRWGKAQ
+2390 MECRGSRGKAQ
-2401 SLPLPLPVAPAPPE
+2401 SLPLPLPIPPAPPE
-2415 HPLPRKDKE
+2415 APLPRKDKE

>member
-1 TMTSANNYEQ
+1 MTSANDYEQ
-11 LELQQQYSRVNDR
+11 LELQQPYSRSNMR

-77 SDLYL
+77 SDLYM

-98 GELLPRPTKGRMR
+98 GELLPKPTKGRMR

-116 NVDKALQFLKEQK
+116 NVDKALQFLKEQR

-157 RFQIQDIIIQTQ
+157 RFQIQDIIVQTQ

-209 FNALIHKHRPELVDF
+209 FNALIHRHRPELVDF
-224 QNLTKSNARHNLEHA
+224 HNLTKSNARHNLEHA

-250 PLLDPEADVFTE
+250 PLLDPEDVFTE

-277 HYFSKMKVLEVEGRR
+277 HYFSKMKALEVEGRR

-305 MIEGYGRLASDLLT
+305 MIEGYGGLASELLT
-319 WIEQTIA
+319 WIEQTII

-378 NNQRGYTPHEGR
+378 NNQRVYTPHEGR

-405 EHERELALRTELI
+405 EHERELALRNELI

-449 QVRSGTPTPWTRTP
+449 Q
-463 RQGLTVG
+463 
-470 FVLGQDNFGQDLPAV
+470 DNFGQDLSAV

-500 AYKERVQAIEAVA
+500 AYKERVQAIVAVA
-513 RELEVE
+513 RELELE
-519 GYHDIQRINGRKN
+519 GYHDIQRINARKD
-532 NILRLWEQLQEL
+532 NILRLWEQLLEL
-544 LTARRQR
+544 LAARRQR
-551 LEMNLVLQHLFQEM
+551 LEMNLALQHLFQEM

-571 MDEVKVQLAS
+571 MDEVKVQLTS

-592 ELLQTH
+592 ELLQSH
-598 HLLEGDM
+598 RLLERDM
-605 ALQAEKIRAVSAAAL
+605 ALQAEKTRAISAAAL
-620 RFADTEGYRPC
+620 RFADAEGYRPC

-653 ATRRRALLEQSR
+653 AARRRALLEQSR
-665 SLWMCLWELDEA
+665 SLWTCLWELDEA
-677 EGWIK
+677 ESWIK
-682 EQEQLYSALDF
+682 EQEQLYSSLDF
-693 GKDLPGVLLLQR
+693 GKDLPSVLLLQR

-711 AELRSRGSRLEQAL
+711 AELQSRGGRLERAL
-725 AVGEGLAAAGRAAKQ
+725 ATGEGLAAVGLATGQ
-740 LQERGAAVR
+740 LRERGAAVR
-749 ALWAQLEELATFRR
+749 ALWAQLEELAAFRR
-763 RGLREAEGFFQ
+763 RGLKEAEGFFQ
-774 FQADAEEL
+774 FQVEAEEL
-782 AEGLRDARRRAATEE
+782 AEGLQDARRRASNEE
-797 LGQDESRTRA
+797 LGQDESHTRV
-807 LLRQHHE
+807 LLRQHRE
-814 LLEEMAAAR
+814 LLEEMVAAQ
-823 EQLDGLAQQAEG
+823 EQLEKLAQQAEG
-835 FPLELR
+835 FPPELR
-841 TSPEAQNQLAAL
+841 AGPEAQNRLLAL
-853 RELHAEAAALA
+853 RQLYAEVATIA
-864 ELRGRQ
+864 ERRGRQ
-870 LQDTL
+870 LQDAL

-880 FGESDACHLWMGA
+880 FGESDACHTWMGS
-893 KETWLGQPE
+893 KETWLRQLE

-911 VAQHRLDGLEQ
+911 VAHHRLDGLEQ
-922 EMATVASQIAAVN
+922 EMATVASQIATIN
-935 QAADSLLASG
+935 QAADGLVASG

-952 RQCWEQLNKRWDRFR
+952 QQCRQQLNKRWDQFR
-967 ELVAERRRAVGSAL
+967 ELVSERRRAVGSAL

-989 SEETRQWLQSKARA
+989 CEETRQWLKSKARV
-1003 VEATAELGRDLAGVL
+1003 VEATAELGRDLAGIL
-1018 ATQRKLYGIERELA
+1018 ATQRKLYGIEREL
-1032 IAEDRLAALHS
+1032 EVTKDRLATLRS
-1043 QADHLAKERPEVAGE
+1043 QAERVAEERPEVAGE
-1058 VAQRLAAAV
+1058 AAERLEAAV
-1067 AAWEELQEAL
+1067 AAWGELQEAL
-1077 RERAASLGEA
+1077 GERAASLGEV
-1087 GQLRR
+1087 GQLRS

-1124 EELLRQHEAAQQ
+1124 EEMLERHEAAWR
-1136 DTEGHTATFAALLKA
+1136 DMEEHTEAFTALVEA
-1151 GEQVVGEETDP
+1151 GERVLGEQEDP
-1162 QYEGLRQRLRGVEAG
+1162 EYEVLRQRLQGVEAG
-1177 WAALGRMA
+1177 WAALAKMA
-1185 EAQHHFL
+1185 DARHRFL
-1192 AQCRGF
+1192 VQCRGF
-1198 QEFLHNAKQ
+1198 QEFLRDAKQ
-1207 AEILLTNQE
+1207 VEILLTNQE

-1221 LELPTTLDG
+1221 LEEPTTLEG
-1230 SAAALR
+1230 SSAALR
-1236 RFQDFRASTESS
+1236 RFQDFRAGMESS
-1248 AEKVPEA
+1248 AGKVPEV
-1255 VAGGTKLVTEGNIF
+1255 VAGGTKLVAEGNIF
-1269 AEKIAE
+1269 AEKITE
-1275 KCQTLQDRHQAVVV
+1275 KCQTLQERHRAVMA

-1300 NHELQTFLQSCRELN
+1300 NHELQTFLQSCREFDT
-1315 AWMEEKMLTAQD
+1315 WVEEKMLTVQD
-1327 ASYGGA
+1327 ISYSDT
-1333 RGLHSKWQKH
+1333 RGLHGKWQKH

-1349 LAPNQGWLEK
+1349 LAPNQAWLEK
-1359 IEMEGKELARRKPQ
+1359 IEMDGKELASRKPQ
-1373 YSEVVA
+1373 HSQAVTQRLA
-1379 QELDELRGRWDRL
+1379 ELRGRWAGLCRA
-1392 RSTAEEKGQQLFEA
+1392 AEEKGQRLFEA
-1406 NRSTLYAQSYG
+1406 NRAELYARSCG
-1417 ELESWLGQA
+1417 ELESLLGRA
-1426 EEELRGTEQAKD
+1426 EEELRATEQAKD

-1452 EEQVRA
+1452 EEQVRTW
-1458 RMKELEEL
+1458 MKELEEL
-1466 GWQGP
+1466 ESQAPP
-1471 APAEVVPDADGH
+1471 AAGDVADAEGQ
-1483 EQRLRR
+1483 EQRLRQ
-1489 RFLDLLDPLE
+1489 RFLELLEPLE

-1508 KAMYQLG
+1508 KAVYQLE
-1515 RDLEDERLWVQE
+1515 RDLEDEALWVQE

-1532 RSTEHGMDLASVQRL
+1532 RSTEHGTDLPSVQRL
-1547 AKRNE
+1547 TKRNE

-1564 LAEVLSRGEA
+1564 LTEVLSRGEE
-1574 VASGDEPSP
+1574 VVGGHQPRP
-1583 ELEAQA
+1583 ELVERV
-1589 RELRGLWEM
+1589 RELQELWEA
-1598 LQEEAA
+1598 LRAEVGARQRRLREAG
-1604 ARHQRLQEASE
+1604 E

-1620 LDAGEAKTWVSEQE
+1620 QDASEAEAWVSEQE
-1634 LFMGAEEKPKDEE
+1634 LFMGPEEKPKDEE
-1647 SCLVML
+1647 SGLVML
-1653 KRHVRQQRS
+1653 KRHIRQQRS

-1707 VAEERRRRLENM
+1707 AAEERRRRLENM

-1772 GQERVDRVNLAIEDL
+1772 GQERVDRVNLTIEDL
-1787 IDAGHTEAATM
+1787 IDAGHSEAATM

-1828 LHKYFYDGAELLTLI
+1828 LHKYFYDGSELLALI

-1856 DAGTVEAFHRMHSAF
+1856 DVGTVEAFHRMHSAF

-1880 QVRPYLGTSGD
+1880 QV
-1891 AWHRY
+1891 
-1896 HRHSAF
+1896 
-1902 SALSGFAGQVQ
+1902 Q
-1913 QFREMAARL
+1913 QFRDTASRL

-1940 VARALRALLEA
+1940 VARALQELLEA

-1963 DKHRF
+1963 DRHRF
-1968 FGMAR
+1968 FSMAR

-2003 YHQSIRAEVDA
+2003 YHQGIRAEVDA
-2014 RGKSFTTCIELGKK
+2014 RDKNFTTCIELGKK

-2033 HQDSPEVRAA
+2033 HQDSPE
-2043 GARGWWGRWHWG
+2043 
-2055 HPVTVHP
+2055 
-2062 PSQIKTKL
+2062 IKEKM

-2163 GGRTL
+2163 DGRTL
-2168 REGLAQDGVMR
+2168 REAATQDGVAKDGVAHG
-2179 TEAPDYHL
+2179 EGPDYRL
-2187 DLDGELEAGS
+2187 DLDGELEARS
-2197 EEEEE
+2197 DEEEE
-2202 EKRKGTSTQDT
+2202 EKRKDTSTRDT
-2213 SPPAVDGP
+2213 SPPTTDGL
-2221 EPVRDRTSG
+2221 EP
-2230 CGFWWWAVTAPCN
+2230 
-2243 RAVALRQLARTT
+2243 LAQTT
-2255 GDEEPVSLSLRPEP
+2255 GNEKLVPPSPRPPRDEL

-2275 PARTCS
+2275 PARTCN

-2306 STRYCVVRG
+2306 STRYCVLRG

-2336 EPLALQDALCEV
+2336 EPLGLRDALCEV

-2379 QAWLQGLSTAI
+2379 HAWLQGLSAAI
-2390 SECRSRWGKAQ
+2390 SECQGNWGKAQ
-2401 SLPLPLPVAPAPPE
+2401 SLPLTLAPPE

>member
-1 TMTSANNYEQ
+1 TMTSANDYEQ
-11 LELQQQYSRVNDR
+11 LELQQQYSRINVR

-77 SDLYL
+77 SDLYM

-98 GELLPRPTKGRMR
+98 GELLPKPTKGRMR

-116 NVDKALQFLKEQK
+116 NVDKALQFLKEQR

-157 RFQIQDIIIQTQ
+157 RFQIQDIIVETQ

-209 FNALIHKHRPELVDF
+209 FNALIHRHRPELVDF

-250 PLLDPEADVFTE
+250 PLLDPEDVFTE

-305 MIEGYGRLASDLLT
+305 MIEGYGGLASDLLT

-378 NNQRGYTPHEGR
+378 NNQRVYTPHEGR

-405 EHERELALRTELI
+405 EHERELALRNELI

-449 QVRSGTPTPWTRTP
+449 Q
-463 RQGLTVG
+463 
-470 FVLGQDNFGQDLPAV
+470 DNFGQDLAAV

-500 AYKERVQAIEAVA
+500 AYRERVQAIEAVA
-513 RELEVE
+513 KELELE
-519 GYHDIQRINGRKN
+519 GYHDIQRINGRKD
-532 NILRLWEQLQEL
+532 NILRLWEQLLEL
-544 LTARRQR
+544 LAARRQR
-551 LEMNLVLQHLFQEM
+551 LEMNLTLQHLFQEM
-565 LHSIDW
+565 LHCIDW
-571 MDEVKVQLAS
+571 MDEVKVKLAS

-598 HLLEGDM
+598 RLLEADM
-605 ALQAEKIRAVSAAAL
+605 AVQAEKTRAISAAAL
-620 RFADTEGYRPC
+620 RFAEAEGYRPC
-631 DPKVIR
+631 DPKVIQ

-642 LELCRRELQAL
+642 LEMCRRELQVL
-653 ATRRRALLEQSR
+653 AARRRALLEQSR
-665 SLWMCLWELDEA
+665 SLWTCLWELDEA
-677 EGWIK
+677 ESWIK
-682 EQEQLYSALDF
+682 EQEQLYSSLDF

-711 AELRSRGSRLEQAL
+711 AEMRSRGGRLEQTL
-725 AVGEGLAAAGRAAKQ
+725 AVGEGLAAAGRAAER
-740 LQERGAAVR
+740 LRERGAAVR
-749 ALWAQLEELATFRR
+749 ALWAQLEELAAFRR

-774 FQADAEEL
+774 FQAEVEEL
-782 AEGLRDARRRAATEE
+782 AEGLQDARRRAAIEE
-797 LGQDESRTRA
+797 LGQDESRTLV
-807 LLRQHHE
+807 LLRQHQE
-814 LLEEMAAAR
+814 LLDELAAAR
-823 EQLDGLAQQAEG
+823 EQLDRLAQQAEG
-835 FPLELR
+835 FPPELR
-841 TSPEAQNQLAAL
+841 AGPEAQSRLAAL

-864 ELRGRQ
+864 ERRGRQ
-870 LQDTL
+870 LQDAL

-880 FGESDACHLWMGA
+880 FGESDACHLWMGS
-893 KETWLGQPE
+893 KETWLAELE
-902 VPQALEDLD
+902 VPQSLEDLD
-911 VAQHRLDGLEQ
+911 VTQRRLDGLEQ
-922 EMATVASQIAAVN
+922 DMYTVASQIAAVN
-935 QAADSLLASG
+935 QAADGLLASG

-952 RQCWEQLNKRWDRFR
+952 RQCREQLNERWSRFR
-967 ELVAERRRAVGSAL
+967 ELVSERQRAVGSAL
-981 RLLNYRLE
+981 RLLNYNLE
-989 SEETRQWLQSKARA
+989 SEETQKWLRSKARA

-1032 IAEDRLAALHS
+1032 VAQDRLAALRS
-1043 QADHLAKERPEVAGE
+1043 QAERLAEERPEAATE
-1058 VAQRLAAAV
+1058 VAQKLAV
-1067 AAWEELQEAL
+1067 ATSAWDELQAAL
-1077 RERAASLGEA
+1077 AERAASLGEA
-1087 GQLRR
+1087 GQLRS

-1106 AQKAVAATDEVP
+1106 AQKAVAAVDEVP
-1118 ASLAEA
+1118 ASLGEA
-1124 EELLRQHEAAQQ
+1124 EEMLQRHEAARR
-1136 DTEGHTATFAALLKA
+1136 DAEEHAGAFAALAEA
-1151 GEQVVGEETDP
+1151 GERVLGGQTDP
-1162 QYEGLRQRLRGVEAG
+1162 EYEGLRQRLGGVKDG
-1177 WAALGRMA
+1177 WAALGKMA
-1185 EAQHHFL
+1185 EARKRFL
-1192 AQCRGF
+1192 TQCRNF
-1198 QEFLHNAKQ
+1198 QEFLRDTKQ
-1207 AEILLTNQE
+1207 AEILLTKQE
-1216 YTLAH
+1216 YTLSH
-1221 LELPTTLDG
+1221 LELPSTLEG
-1230 SAAALR
+1230 SAAALH
-1236 RFQDFRASTESS
+1236 RFQNFRAGVESN
-1248 AEKVPEA
+1248 AKKVPEV
-1255 VAGGTKLVTEGNIF
+1255 VAGGTKLVAEENIF
-1269 AEKIAE
+1269 AEKISE
-1275 KCQTLQDRHQAVVV
+1275 KCRTLQERHGAVMDKV
-1289 KAEEAAGLLQD
+1289 EEAAGLMQD
-1300 NHELQTFLQSCRELN
+1300 NHDLQTFLQSCREVGMQHGWWHPWGGPHRLSTDTASLQFD
-1315 AWMEEKMLTAQD
+1315 AWVDEKMLMAQD
-1327 ASYGGA
+1327 VSYGEA

-1349 LAPNQGWLEK
+1349 LAPNQSWLEK
-1359 IEMEGKELARRKPQ
+1359 IEAEGTELATRKPQ
-1373 YSEVVA
+1373 YGAVVT
-1379 QELDELRGRWDRL
+1379 QRLEELRRRWAEL
-1392 RSTAEEKGQQLFEA
+1392 RSAAEDKGRQLFEA
-1406 NRSTLYAQSYG
+1406 ERSALYARSYG
-1417 ELESWLGQA
+1417 ELESWLGRAQ
-1426 EEELRGTEQAKD
+1426 EELRHAEKVKD

-1452 EEQVRA
+1452 EEQVRTW
-1458 RMKELEEL
+1458 MKELEEL
-1466 GWQGP
+1466 GWQGTP
-1471 APAEVVPDADGH
+1471 GAGDVPDTTKQ
-1483 EQRLRR
+1483 EQMLRQR
-1489 RFLDLLDPLE
+1489 VLELLEPLE
-1499 RRRKELETT
+1499 RKRKELETA

-1515 RDLEDERLWVQE
+1515 RDLEDETLWVQE
-1527 RLPLA
+1527 RLSLA
-1532 RSTEHGMDLASVQRL
+1532 RSTDHGTDLPSVQRL
-1547 AKRNE
+1547 TKRNE

-1564 LAEVLSRGEA
+1564 LGEVLSRGEA
-1574 VASGDEPSP
+1574 AGSGEEPGP
-1583 ELEAQA
+1583 ELAAQA
-1589 RELRGLWEM
+1589 QELRALWET

-1604 ARHQRLQEASE
+1604 ARHRRLREAEE

-1620 LDAGEAKTWVSEQE
+1620 MDADEAEAWVSEQE
-1634 LFMGAEEKPKDEE
+1634 LFMGPEEKPKDEE
-1647 SCLVML
+1647 SCLMML
-1653 KRHVRQQRS
+1653 KRHVRQLRS

-1707 VAEERRRRLENM
+1707 AAEERRRRLENM

-1730 DLEQWIA
+1730 ELEQWIA
-1737 ERDVVASSQEM
+1737 ERDVVASSPEM
-1748 GQDLDHVT
+1748 GQDLDHVM

-1765 ARETGSV
+1765 ARETGNV
-1772 GQERVDRVNLAIEDL
+1772 GQERVDRVNLTIEDL
-1787 IDAGHTEAATM
+1787 IDAGHIEAATI

-1828 LHKYFYDGAELLTLI
+1828 LHKYFYDGAELLALI
-1843 AARRQELPQDLGE
+1843 ATRRQELPQDLGE

-1871 ERDLQLLET
+1871 ERDLQLLE
-1880 QVRPYLGTSGD
+1880 
-1891 AWHRY
+1891 A
-1896 HRHSAF
+1896 
-1902 SALSGFAGQVQ
+1902 QVQ
-1913 QFREMAARL
+1913 QFRETAARL

-1940 VARALRALLEA
+1940 VSRALQELLEA

-1968 FGMAR
+1968 FSMAR

-2003 YHQSIRAEVDA
+2003 YHQGIKAEVDA
-2014 RGKSFTTCIELGKK
+2014 RGKNFTTCIELGKK

-2033 HQDSPEVRAA
+2033 HQDSPEVRES
-2043 GARGWWGRWHWG
+2043 GMGVNGMVMPSG
-2055 HPVTVHP
+2055 LPP
-2062 PSQIKTKL
+2062 NSIPSQIKAKL
-2070 VEVVEK
+2070 VELVDK
-2076 RKAMMEMWEQRWD
+2076 RKAMMETWEQRWE

-2163 GGRTL
+2163 GGRSL
-2168 REGLAQDGVMR
+2168 REGLVQDGTTR
-2179 TEAPDYHL
+2179 SEAPDYCL

-2202 EKRKGTSTQDT
+2202 EEKKDVSTQDT
-2213 SPPAVDGP
+2213 SLPTTDGLEP
-2221 EPVRDRTSG
+2221 EGTTPCRGSIGGSG
-2230 CGFWWWAVTAPCN
+2230 WATLRHNC
-2243 RAVALRQLARTT
+2243 AVASQQLAPRT
-2255 GDEEPVSLSLRPEP
+2255 GDEEPVSPTPRPPREES

-2275 PARTCS
+2275 PARVSS

-2306 STRYCVVRG
+2306 STRYCVLRG

-2329 GLPCHGE
+2329 GLPCQGE
-2336 EPLALQDALCEV
+2336 EPLGLWDARCEV
-2348 AAGYK
+2348 PTGYK

-2379 QAWLQGLSTAI
+2379 QAWLQGLSAAI
-2390 SECRSRWGKAQ
+2390 TECKGSRGKVQ
-2401 SLPLPLPVAPAPPE
+2401 SLPLPIPPAPPE
-2415 HPLPRKDKE
+2415 ASLPRKDKE

>member
-1 TMTSANNYEQ
+1 MTSANDYEQ
-11 LELQQQYSRVNDR
+11 LELQQQYSRINVR

-77 SDLYL
+77 SDLYM

-98 GELLPRPTKGRMR
+98 GELLPKPTKGRMR

-116 NVDKALQFLKEQK
+116 NVDKALQFLKEQR

-157 RFQIQDIIIQTQ
+157 RFQIQDIIVQTQ

-209 FNALIHKHRPELVDF
+209 FNALIHRHRPELVDF

-250 PLLDPEADVFTE
+250 PLLDPEDVFTE

-305 MIEGYGRLASDLLT
+305 MIEGYGGLASDLLT

-378 NNQRGYTPHEGR
+378 NNQRVYTPHEGR

-449 QVRSGTPTPWTRTP
+449 Q
-463 RQGLTVG
+463 
-470 FVLGQDNFGQDLPAV
+470 DNFGQDLPAV

-513 RELEVE
+513 KELEVE
-519 GYHDIQRINGRKN
+519 GYHDIQRINRRKD
-532 NILRLWEQLQEL
+532 NILRLWEQLLEL
-544 LTARRQR
+544 LAARRQR
-551 LEMNLVLQHLFQEM
+551 LEMNLTLQHLFQEM

-598 HLLEGDM
+598 RLLEGDM
-605 ALQAEKIRAVSAAAL
+605 ALQAEKTRAVSAAAL
-620 RFADTEGYRPC
+620 RFADAEGYRPC

-653 ATRRRALLEQSR
+653 AARRRALLEQSR
-665 SLWMCLWELDEA
+665 SLWTCLWELDEA

-693 GKDLPGVLLLQR
+693 GKDLPSVLLLQR

-711 AELRSRGSRLEQAL
+711 AELRSRGGRLEQAL
-725 AVGEGLAAAGRAAKQ
+725 AAGEGLAVASRAAGR
-740 LQERGAAVR
+740 LRERVAAVR
-749 ALWAQLEELATFRR
+749 ALWAQLEELAAFRR
-763 RGLREAEGFFQ
+763 RGLRETEDFFQ
-774 FQADAEEL
+774 FQAEAEEL
-782 AEGLRDARRRAATEE
+782 AEGLRDARRRAAAEE
-797 LGQDESRTRA
+797 LGQDESRTRT
-807 LLRQHHE
+807 LLRQHQE

-823 EQLDGLAQQAEG
+823 EQLDGLARQAEG
-835 FPLELR
+835 FPPELR
-841 TSPEAQNQLAAL
+841 AGPDAQSRLVAL
-853 RELHAEAAALA
+853 RELHAEVAALA
-864 ELRGRQ
+864 ERRGRQ
-870 LQDTL
+870 LQDAL

-893 KETWLGQPE
+893 KETWLGQE

-922 EMATVASQIAAVN
+922 EMAVVASQIAAVN
-935 QAADSLLASG
+935 QAADGLLASG

-952 RQCWEQLNKRWDRFR
+952 RQCREQLNERWDRFR
-967 ELVAERRRAVGSAL
+967 ELASERRRAVGSAL
-981 RLLNYRLE
+981 RFLNYRLE
-989 SEETRQWLQSKARA
+989 CEETRQWLRSKAQA
-1003 VEATAELGRDLAGVL
+1003 VKATAELGRDLAGVL

-1032 IAEDRLAALHS
+1032 VAKDRLATLHS
-1043 QADHLAKERPEVAGE
+1043 QADQLAKERPEVAGE
-1058 VAQRLAAAV
+1058 AAERLSSAA

-1077 RERAASLGEA
+1077 GKRAASLGEA
-1087 GQLRR
+1087 GQLQR

-1106 AQKAVAATDEVP
+1106 AQKAVAAADEVP

-1124 EELLRQHEAAQQ
+1124 EELLRQHEAAQR
-1136 DTEGHTATFAALLKA
+1136 DVEEHAAAFAALSEA
-1151 GEQVVGEETDP
+1151 GERVVGEQEDP

-1185 EAQHHFL
+1185 EARHRFL
-1192 AQCRGF
+1192 TQCRGF
-1198 QEFLHNAKQ
+1198 QEFLRDAKQ
-1207 AEILLTNQE
+1207 VEILLTNQE

-1221 LELPTTLDG
+1221 LDLPATLEG

-1236 RFQDFRASTESS
+1236 RFQDFRAGVESS
-1248 AEKVPEA
+1248 AEKVPEV
-1255 VAGGTKLVTEGNIF
+1255 VADGTKLVAEGNIF
-1269 AEKIAE
+1269 AEKITE
-1275 KCQTLQDRHQAVVV
+1275 KCQTLQERHGAVVA
-1289 KAEEAAGLLQD
+1289 KAEEALGLLQD

-1315 AWMEEKMLTAQD
+1315 AWLEEKMLTAQD
-1327 ASYGGA
+1327 ASYGEV
-1333 RGLHSKWQKH
+1333 RGLHGKWQKH

-1349 LAPNQGWLEK
+1349 LVPNQGWLER
-1359 IEMEGKELARRKPQ
+1359 IETEGKELASRKPQ
-1373 YSEVVA
+1373 YGEVVA
-1379 QELDELRGRWDRL
+1379 QQLDELRGRWDRL
-1392 RSTAEEKGQQLFEA
+1392 RDAAEEKGRRLFEA
-1406 NRSTLYAQSYG
+1406 NRSTLYARSYR
-1417 ELESWLGQA
+1417 ELESWLERA
-1426 EEELRGTEQAKD
+1426 EEELRAAEQAKD

-1452 EEQVRA
+1452 EEQVGA

-1471 APAEVVPDADGH
+1471 PARDVPDTDGH
-1483 EQRLRR
+1483 EQRIQR
-1489 RFLDLLDPLE
+1489 RFLDLLEPLE
-1499 RRRKELETT
+1499 RRRKELETA

-1515 RDLEDERLWVQE
+1515 RDLEDETLWVEE

-1532 RSTEHGMDLASVQRL
+1532 RSTEHGTDLPSVQRL

-1558 AGHAPR
+1558 GGHAPR

-1574 VASGDEPSP
+1574 AASGSELSP
-1583 ELEAQA
+1583 ELEARV
-1589 RELRGLWEM
+1589 RELRGLWET
-1598 LQEEAA
+1598 LQAEAA
-1604 ARHQRLQEASE
+1604 ARHRRLRDAGE

-1620 LDAGEAKTWVSEQE
+1620 LDAGEAEAWVSKQE
-1634 LFMGAEEKPKDEE
+1634 LFVGAEEKPKDEE
-1647 SCLVML
+1647 SGLVML
-1653 KRHVRQQRS
+1653 KRHVRQQRA

-1691 IRLQGQVDKHY
+1691 IRLQGQVDKRY

-1707 VAEERRRRLENM
+1707 AAEERRRRLENM

-1765 ARETGSV
+1765 ARETGNV
-1772 GQERVDRVNLAIEDL
+1772 GQERVDRVDLAIEDL

-1828 LHKYFYDGAELLTLI
+1828 LHKYFYDSTELLALI

-1856 DAGTVEAFHRMHSAF
+1856 DVGTAEAFHRMHSAF
-1871 ERDLQLLET
+1871 ERDLQLLE
-1880 QVRPYLGTSGD
+1880 
-1891 AWHRY
+1891 A
-1896 HRHSAF
+1896 
-1902 SALSGFAGQVQ
+1902 QVQ
-1913 QFREMAARL
+1913 QFRETAARL
-1922 QTAYAGEKAAGIQ
+1922 QTAYAGEKAASIQ
-1935 EQEQE
+1935 EREQE

-2003 YHQSIRAEVDA
+2003 YHQGIRAEVDA
-2014 RGKSFTTCIELGKK
+2014 RGKSFAACIELGKK

-2033 HQDSPEVRAA
+2033 HQDSPE
-2043 GARGWWGRWHWG
+2043 
-2055 HPVTVHP
+2055 
-2062 PSQIKTKL
+2062 IKAKL
-2070 VEVVEK
+2070 VELVEK
-2076 RKAMMEMWEQRWD
+2076 RKAMMETWEQRWD

-2168 REGLAQDGVMR
+2168 REGLAWDRATR

-2187 DLDGELEAGS
+2187 DLDGELEARS
-2197 EEEEE
+2197 EEEEEE
-2202 EKRKGTSTQDT
+2202 EKRKGSSTRDA
-2213 SPPAVDGP
+2213 SLPAADG
-2221 EPVRDRTSG
+2221 
-2230 CGFWWWAVTAPCN
+2230 
-2243 RAVALRQLARTT
+2243 L
-2255 GDEEPVSLSLRPEP
+2255 EPVS
-2269 EEPATL
+2269 
-2275 PARTCS
+2275 
-2281 VQLEGYL
+2281 
-2288 GRKHD
+2288 
-2293 LEAATKRASNRSW
+2293 
-2306 STRYCVVRG
+2306 
-2315 GQLAFFKDAKSRAL
+2315 SR
-2329 GLPCHGE
+2329 
-2336 EPLALQDALCEV
+2336 V
-2348 AAGYK
+2348 
-2353 KKKHVFKLRLS
+2353 
-2364 NGSEWLFHG
+2364 
-2373 KDEEEL
+2373 
-2379 QAWLQGLSTAI
+2379 
-2390 SECRSRWGKAQ
+2390 
-2401 SLPLPLPVAPAPPE
+2401 
-2415 HPLPRKDKE
+2415 
-2424 KRFSFFPKKK
+2424 

>member
-1 TMTSANNYEQ
+1 MTSANDYEQ
-11 LELQQQYSRVNDR
+11 LELQQQYSRINVR

-77 SDLYL
+77 SDLYM

-98 GELLPRPTKGRMR
+98 GELLPKPTKGRMR

-116 NVDKALQFLKEQK
+116 NVDKALQFLKEQR

-157 RFQIQDIIIQTQ
+157 RFQIQDIIVETQ

-250 PLLDPEADVFTE
+250 PLLDPEDVFTE

-305 MIEGYGRLASDLLT
+305 MIEGYGGLASDLLT
-319 WIEQTIA
+319 WIEQTII

-378 NNQRGYTPHEGR
+378 NNQRVYTPHEGR

-405 EHERELALRTELI
+405 EHERELALRNELI

-449 QVRSGTPTPWTRTP
+449 Q
-463 RQGLTVG
+463 
-470 FVLGQDNFGQDLPAV
+470 DNFGQDMPAV

-519 GYHDIQRINGRKN
+519 GYHDIQRITRRKE
-532 NILRLWEQLQEL
+532 NILRLWEQLLEL
-544 LTARRQR
+544 LAARRQR

-565 LHSIDW
+565 LHCIDW
-571 MDEVKVQLAS
+571 MDEVKVQLES

-598 HLLEGDM
+598 RLLERDM
-605 ALQAEKIRAVSAAAL
+605 ALQAEKTRAISTAAL
-620 RFADTEGYRPC
+620 RFADAEGYRPC
-631 DPKVIR
+631 DPKIIR

-653 ATRRRALLEQSR
+653 AARRRALLEQSR
-665 SLWMCLWELDEA
+665 SLWTCLWELDEA
-677 EGWIK
+677 EAWIK

-693 GKDLPGVLLLQR
+693 GKDLPGVLQLQR

-711 AELRSRGSRLEQAL
+711 AELRSRGGRLEQAL
-725 AVGEGLAAAGRAAKQ
+725 AAGEGLAAVGGPAARG
-740 LQERGAAVR
+740 LRERGAAVR
-749 ALWAQLEELATFRR
+749 ALWAQLEELAAFRR
-763 RGLREAEGFFQ
+763 RGLSQAQGFFQ
-774 FQADAEEL
+774 FQVEAEEL
-782 AEGLRDARRRAATEE
+782 AEGLRDARRRAGAEE
-797 LGQDESRTRA
+797 LGQDESRTRV
-807 LLRQHHE
+807 LLRQHQE
-814 LLEEMAAAR
+814 LLEELAAAR
-823 EQLDGLAQQAEG
+823 EQLDVLAQQAEG
-835 FPLELR
+835 FPPELR
-841 TSPEAQNQLAAL
+841 AGPEAQSRLAAL
-853 RELHAEAAALA
+853 RELHAEAAAMA
-864 ELRGRQ
+864 ERRGRQ
-870 LQDTL
+870 LQDAL

-893 KETWLGQPE
+893 KETWLGQRE

-922 EMATVASQIAAVN
+922 EMATVATQIAAVN
-935 QAADSLLASG
+935 QAAEGLLASG

-952 RQCWEQLNKRWDRFR
+952 RQCQEQLNQRWDRFR
-967 ELVAERRRAVGSAL
+967 ELAAERRRAVGSAL

-989 SEETRQWLQSKARA
+989 SEETRQWLQSKTRA

-1032 IAEDRLAALHS
+1032 VAEDRLATMRS
-1043 QADHLAKERPEVAGE
+1043 QAELLAQERPEVAGE
-1058 VAQRLAAAV
+1058 VTERLAAA
-1067 AAWEELQEAL
+1067 ATAWEELQGAL
-1077 RERAASLGEA
+1077 GERAASLGEA

-1106 AQKAVAATDEVP
+1106 AQKAVALTDEVP

-1124 EELLRQHEAAQQ
+1124 EEMLRRHEAARRDAEDHAAAFTALVETGERVLGEQQ
-1136 DTEGHTATFAALLKA
+1136 DPE
-1151 GEQVVGEETDP
+1151 
-1162 QYEGLRQRLRGVEAG
+1162 YEGLRQRLRGVETG
-1177 WAALGRMA
+1177 WAALARMA
-1185 EAQHHFL
+1185 DARYGFL
-1192 AQCRGF
+1192 VQCRGF
-1198 QEFLHNAKQ
+1198 QEFLRDAKQ
-1207 AEILLTNQE
+1207 AEILLANQE

-1221 LELPTTLDG
+1221 LELPASLEG

-1236 RFQDFRASTESS
+1236 RFQDFRTSLESS
-1248 AEKVPEA
+1248 AEKVPEV
-1255 VAGGTKLVTEGNIF
+1255 VASGTKLVAMGNIF
-1269 AEKIAE
+1269 SEKITE
-1275 KCQTLQDRHQAVVV
+1275 KCQALQERHRDVTA

-1300 NHELQTFLQSCRELN
+1300 NHELQTFLQSCRELD
-1315 AWMEEKMLTAQD
+1315 AWVEEKMLTAQD
-1327 ASYGGA
+1327 TSYGEG
-1333 RGLHSKWQKH
+1333 RGLHGKWQKH

-1349 LAPNQGWLEK
+1349 LEPNQGWLEK
-1359 IEMEGKELARRKPQ
+1359 IEMEGKELAGRKPQ
-1373 YSEVVA
+1373 YGEVVA
-1379 QELDELRGRWDRL
+1379 RRLTELRGRWDGL
-1392 RSTAEEKGQQLFEA
+1392 RGAAEEKGRRLLEA
-1406 NRSTLYAQSYG
+1406 HRSALYAQSSA
-1417 ELESWLGQA
+1417 ELESWLGRA
-1426 EEELRGTEQAKD
+1426 EEELRATELAKD

-1458 RMKELEEL
+1458 RLKELEEL
-1466 GWQGP
+1466 GWPGP
-1471 APAEVVPDADGH
+1471 PPTGDMPDTAGQ
-1483 EQRLRR
+1483 EQRLRQ
-1489 RFLDLLDPLE
+1489 RFLDLLEPLE
-1499 RRRKELETT
+1499 RRRKELET
-1508 KAMYQLG
+1508 ARAIYQLG
-1515 RDLEDERLWVQE
+1515 RDLEDETMWVQE

-1532 RSTEHGMDLASVQRL
+1532 RSTEHGTDLPSVQRL

-1558 AGHAPR
+1558 GGHAPR

-1574 VASGDEPSP
+1574 AVSGAEPRP
-1583 ELEAQA
+1583 ELEARVQ
-1589 RELRGLWEM
+1589 ELRGLWET
-1598 LQEEAA
+1598 LREEAT
-1604 ARHQRLQEASE
+1604 ARQRRLQDARE

-1620 LDAGEAKTWVSEQE
+1620 QDASEAEAWVSEQE

-1647 SCLVML
+1647 SGLMML
-1653 KRHVRQQRS
+1653 KRHVRQQRA

-1673 AGRAQQLLSAG
+1673 AGRAQQMLSAG

-1707 VAEERRRRLENM
+1707 AAEERRRRLENM

-1787 IDAGHTEAATM
+1787 IDAGHAEAATM

-1821 LLAASHD
+1821 LLAASYD
-1828 LHKYFYDGAELLTLI
+1828 LHKYFYDGAELLALI

-1880 QVRPYLGTSGD
+1880 QV
-1891 AWHRY
+1891 
-1896 HRHSAF
+1896 
-1902 SALSGFAGQVQ
+1902 Q
-1913 QFREMAARL
+1913 QFRETAARL

-1940 VARALRALLEA
+1940 VARALRELLEA

-1963 DKHRF
+1963 DRHRF

-2003 YHQSIRAEVDA
+2003 YHQGIRAEVDA
-2014 RGKSFTTCIELGKK
+2014 RSKNFSTCIELGKK

-2033 HQDSPEVRAA
+2033 HQDSPE
-2043 GARGWWGRWHWG
+2043 
-2055 HPVTVHP
+2055 
-2062 PSQIKTKL
+2062 IKAKL
-2070 VEVVEK
+2070 VELMEK
-2076 RKAMMEMWEQRWD
+2076 RKAMMETWEQRWD
-2089 RLRLLLE
+2089 QLRLLLE

-2118 ASSDYGQ
+2118 ASTDYGQ

-2163 GGRTL
+2163 GGRSL
-2168 REGLAQDGVMR
+2168 REGLAGDKVTH
-2179 TEAPDYHL
+2179 TEGPDYRL

-2202 EKRKGTSTQDT
+2202 EKKDTSTQDT
-2213 SPPAVDGP
+2213 SLLTTDGP
-2221 EPVRDRTSG
+2221 EP
-2230 CGFWWWAVTAPCN
+2230 
-2243 RAVALRQLARTT
+2243 
-2255 GDEEPVSLSLRPEP
+2255 
-2269 EEPATL
+2269 
-2275 PARTCS
+2275 
-2281 VQLEGYL
+2281 
-2288 GRKHD
+2288 
-2293 LEAATKRASNRSW
+2293 
-2306 STRYCVVRG
+2306 
-2315 GQLAFFKDAKSRAL
+2315 
-2329 GLPCHGE
+2329 
-2336 EPLALQDALCEV
+2336 
-2348 AAGYK
+2348 
-2353 KKKHVFKLRLS
+2353 
-2364 NGSEWLFHG
+2364 
-2373 KDEEEL
+2373 
-2379 QAWLQGLSTAI
+2379 
-2390 SECRSRWGKAQ
+2390 
-2401 SLPLPLPVAPAPPE
+2401 PPS
-2415 HPLPRKDKE
+2415 P
-2424 KRFSFFPKKK
+2424 

>member
-1 TMTSANNYEQ
+1 TMTSANDYEQ
-11 LELQQQYSRVNDR
+11 LELQQQYSRVNIR

-65 VNSHLARVTCRI
+65 VNSHLVHVTCRI
-77 SDLYL
+77 SDLYM

-91 KLLEVLS
+91 KLLEVVS
-98 GELLPRPTKGRMR
+98 REHLPKPTKGRMR

-116 NVDKALQFLKEQK
+116 NVDKALQFLKEKK

-157 RFQIQDIIIQTQ
+157 RFEMDILPPDGQKTL
-169 EGRETRSAR
+169 SACE
-178 DALLLWCQMKTAG
+178 ALLLWCQMKTAG

-245 HLGIT
+245 HLGIK
-250 PLLDPEADVFTE
+250 PLLDPEDVFTE
-262 NPDEKSIITYVVAFY
+262 NPDEKSITTYVVAFY

-305 MIEGYGRLASDLLT
+305 MIEGYGGLASDLLT
-319 WIEQTIA
+319 WIEQTIS

-378 NNQRGYTPHEGR
+378 NNQRVYTPHEGR

-405 EHERELALRTELI
+405 EHERELALRNELI
-418 RQEKLEQLARRFDR
+418 RQEKLEQLARRFDC

-449 QVRSGTPTPWTRTP
+449 
-463 RQGLTVG
+463 
-470 FVLGQDNFGQDLPAV
+470 QDNFGQDLPAV

-495 ETDTA
+495 ETDTE
-500 AYKERVQAIEAVA
+500 AYKERVQAIVAVA
-513 RELEVE
+513 KELEVE
-519 GYHDIQRINGRKN
+519 GYHDIQRINGRKD
-532 NILRLWEQLQEL
+532 NILRLWEQLLEL
-544 LTARRQR
+544 LATRRQR
-551 LEMNLVLQHLFQEM
+551 LEMNLTLQHLFQEM
-565 LHSIDW
+565 LHCIDW
-571 MDEVKVQLAS
+571 MDEVKVQLTS

-592 ELLQTH
+592 ELLQAH
-598 HLLEGDM
+598 RLLERDVV
-605 ALQAEKIRAVSAAAL
+605 LHAEKTRAISAAAL
-620 RFADTEGYRPC
+620 RFADAKGYCPC

-642 LELCRRELQAL
+642 LELCRRELQVL
-653 ATRRRALLEQSR
+653 AARRRALLEQSR
-665 SLWMCLWELDEA
+665 SLWTCLWELDEA

-682 EQEQLYSALDF
+682 EQEQLYSSLDF
-693 GKDLPGVLLLQR
+693 GKDLPSVLLLQR

-711 AELRSRGSRLEQAL
+711 AEMQSRGARLERAL
-725 AVGEGLAAAGRAAKQ
+725 VAGEGLAVEGQAAGQ
-740 LQERGAAVR
+740 LRERGAAVR
-749 ALWAQLEELATFRR
+749 ALWAQLEDLVAFRR

-774 FQADAEEL
+774 FQAEAEEL
-782 AEGLRDARRRAATEE
+782 AEGLQDARRRAGAEE
-797 LGQDESRTRA
+797 LGQDESHTRV
-807 LLRQHHE
+807 LLRWHRE
-814 LLEEMAAAR
+814 LLEELELAQ
-823 EQLDGLAQQAEG
+823 EQLEKLAQQAES
-835 FPLELR
+835 FPPEQQA
-841 TSPEAQNQLAAL
+841 SPEVQRWLATL
-853 RELHAEAAALA
+853 RELHTEAATLA
-864 ELRGRQ
+864 KHRDRQ
-870 LQDTL
+870 LQDAL
-875 DLYTV
+875 DLYTF
-880 FGESDACHLWMGA
+880 FGKSDVCHLWMGV
-893 KETWLGQPE
+893 KETWLEKLE

-911 VAQHRLDGLEQ
+911 VAQHRLDGLEK
-922 EMATVASQIAAVN
+922 EMATMASQITTVN
-935 QAADSLLASG
+935 QAADGLLASG

-952 RQCWEQLNKRWDRFR
+952 QQCRGQLNERWDRFR
-967 ELVAERRRAVGSAL
+967 ELVSERRQAVDSAL

-989 SEETRQWLQSKARA
+989 SEEICQWLKSKAQA
-1003 VEATAELGRDLAGVL
+1003 VEATAELGHDLAGVL
-1018 ATQRKLYGIERELA
+1018 ATQRKLYGIEQELKVTKK
-1032 IAEDRLAALHS
+1032 RLDTLRS
-1043 QADHLAKERPEVAGE
+1043 QADHLAKEQPKVAAEVAE
-1058 VAQRLAAAV
+1058 RLSAATT
-1067 AAWEELQEAL
+1067 AWDELQKAL
-1077 RERAASLGEA
+1077 SERVASLGEA
-1087 GQLRR
+1087 GQLWS

-1097 DDFQAWLFG
+1097 DNFQAWLFR
-1106 AQKAVAATDEVP
+1106 AQKAVTATEEVP
-1118 ASLAEA
+1118 TSLAEA
-1124 EELLRQHEAAQQ
+1124 EEMLWQHEAARQ
-1136 DTEGHTATFAALLKA
+1136 DVEKHMATFTTLVETGERVL
-1151 GEQVVGEETDP
+1151 GEQEDP
-1162 QYEGLRQRLRGVEAG
+1162 QYEGLRQRLHGVEVG
-1177 WAALGRMA
+1177 WAALGKMA
-1185 EAQHHFL
+1185 EARHRFL
-1192 AQCRGF
+1192 TQCRSF
-1198 QEFLHNAKQ
+1198 QQFLRDAKQ
-1207 AEILLTNQE
+1207 VDILLTNQE

-1221 LELPTTLDG
+1221 LELPTTLEG
-1230 SAAALR
+1230 SAAALH
-1236 RFQDFRASTESS
+1236 RFQDFHAGMESS
-1248 AEKVPEA
+1248 AEKVPEV
-1255 VAGGTKLVTEGNIF
+1255 VASGTKLVTEGNIF
-1269 AEKIAE
+1269 AEKITE
-1275 KCQTLQDRHQAVVV
+1275 KCQALQEKHGAIVA

-1300 NHELQTFLQSCRELN
+1300 NHELQAFLQSCRELE
-1315 AWMEEKMLTAQD
+1315 AWMEEKMLTVQD
-1327 ASYGGA
+1327 VSYGDA
-1333 RGLHSKWQKH
+1333 RGLHGKWQKH

-1359 IEMEGKELARRKPQ
+1359 IETDGKELVSRKPQ
-1373 YSEVVA
+1373 YSAVVR
-1379 QELDELRGRWDRL
+1379 QRLEELRGQWDRL
-1392 RSTAEEKGQQLFEA
+1392 RGAAEEKGQRLFEA
-1406 NRSTLYAQSYG
+1406 NRSKLYAQSCR
-1417 ELESWLGQA
+1417 ELESLLGRA
-1426 EEELRGTEQAKD
+1426 AEELRATEQAKD
-1438 LTATNL
+1438 LTTTNL
-1444 LLKRLTRL
+1444 MLKRLTRL

-1458 RMKELEEL
+1458 WMKELEEL
-1466 GWQGP
+1466 ERQGQP
-1471 APAEVVPDADGH
+1471 PSGDMPDSDGK
-1483 EQRLRR
+1483 EQRIRQ
-1489 RFLDLLDPLE
+1489 RFLELLEPLE
-1499 RRRKELETT
+1499 RRRKELENA
-1508 KAMYQLG
+1508 KAMYQLA
-1515 RDLEDERLWVQE
+1515 RDLEDEALWVQE

-1532 RSTEHGMDLASVQRL
+1532 RSTEHGTDLLSVLRL
-1547 AKRNE
+1547 TKRNE

-1564 LAEVLSRGEA
+1564 VAEVLSRGEVA
-1574 VASGDEPSP
+1574 VGGPEQSP
-1583 ELEAQA
+1583 ELAEHV
-1589 RELRGLWEM
+1589 RELQKLWET
-1598 LQEEAA
+1598 LREEVE
-1604 ARHQRLQEASE
+1604 ARHQRLREAGE

-1620 LDAGEAKTWVSEQE
+1620 WDASEAEAWISEQE

-1647 SCLVML
+1647 SGLVML
-1653 KRHVRQQRS
+1653 KRHIRQQRS

-1730 DLEQWIA
+1730 DLEHWIA
-1737 ERDVVASSQEM
+1737 KRDVVASSQEM

-1756 LLREKFREF
+1756 LLRDKFREF

-1772 GQERVDRVNLAIEDL
+1772 GQERVDRVNLTIEDL
-1787 IDAGHTEAATM
+1787 IDAGHAEAATM

-1828 LHKYFYDGAELLTLI
+1828 LHKYFYDGTELLALI
-1843 AARRQELPQDLGE
+1843 AARRQELPQDLGK

-1880 QVRPYLGTSGD
+1880 QV
-1891 AWHRY
+1891 
-1896 HRHSAF
+1896 
-1902 SALSGFAGQVQ
+1902 Q
-1913 QFREMAARL
+1913 QFQETAARL

-1940 VARALRALLEA
+1940 VTRALRELLEA

-1973 DLLSWMESTVRQ
+1973 DLLSWMENTVRQ

-2003 YHQSIRAEVDA
+2003 YHQGIRAEVDA
-2014 RGKSFTTCIELGKK
+2014 RGKNFTTCIELGKK

-2033 HQDSPEVRAA
+2033 HQDSPE
-2043 GARGWWGRWHWG
+2043 
-2055 HPVTVHP
+2055 
-2062 PSQIKTKL
+2062 IKVKL
-2070 VEVVEK
+2070 MELVEK
-2076 RKAMMEMWEQRWD
+2076 RKAMRETWEQRWE

-2111 MAQEPYL
+2111 LAQEPYL
-2118 ASSDYGQ
+2118 ASSDYGH

-2168 REGLAQDGVMR
+2168 REGLPRDGVTR
-2179 TEAPDYHL
+2179 DQAPDHCL
-2187 DLDGELEAGS
+2187 ELDGELDAGS
-2197 EEEEE
+2197 EEEEEE
-2202 EKRKGTSTQDT
+2202 EKRKGVSIQDT
-2213 SPPAVDGP
+2213 SPPTTDGL
-2221 EPVRDRTSG
+2221 EPVRG
-2230 CGFWWWAVTAPCN
+2230 GFDGREVTPRCN
-2243 RAVALRQLARTT
+2243 HAVASRQLAPSMPMTT
-2255 GDEEPVSLSLRPEP
+2255 DNEEPVSPSPRAARQEP

-2275 PARTCS
+2275 PARPSS

-2306 STRYCVVRG
+2306 STRYCVLRG

-2336 EPLALQDALCEV
+2336 EPLGLQDALCEV
-2348 AAGYK
+2348 ASGYK

-2390 SECRSRWGKAQ
+2390 RECQGSKGKAQ
-2401 SLPLPLPVAPAPPE
+2401 SLPLPLAPPE
-2415 HPLPRKDKE
+2415 PPLPRKDKE

>member
-1 TMTSANNYEQ
+1 TMTSANDYEQ
-11 LELQQQYSRVNDR
+11 LELQQQYSRINVR

-77 SDLYL
+77 SDLYM

-98 GELLPRPTKGRMR
+98 GELLPKPTKGRMR

-116 NVDKALQFLKEQK
+116 NVDKALQFLKEQR

-157 RFQIQDIIIQTQ
+157 RFQIQDIIVETQ

-209 FNALIHKHRPELVDF
+209 FNALIHRHRPELVDF

-250 PLLDPEADVFTE
+250 PLLDPEDVFTE

-305 MIEGYGRLASDLLT
+305 MIEGYGGLASDLLT

-378 NNQRGYTPHEGR
+378 NNQRVYTPHEGR

-405 EHERELALRTELI
+405 EHERELALRNELI

-449 QVRSGTPTPWTRTP
+449 QVRRGPRTLGTPTLGSSPEPHR
-463 RQGLTVG
+463 RLCA
-470 FVLGQDNFGQDLPAV
+470 GQDNFGQDLAAV

-500 AYKERVQAIEAVA
+500 AYRERVQAIEAVA
-513 RELEVE
+513 KELELE

-532 NILRLWEQLQEL
+532 NILRLWEQLLEL
-544 LTARRQR
+544 LAARRQR
-551 LEMNLVLQHLFQEM
+551 LEMNLTLQHLFQEM
-565 LHSIDW
+565 LHCIDW
-571 MDEVKVQLAS
+571 MDEVKVKLAS

-598 HLLEGDM
+598 RLLEADM
-605 ALQAEKIRAVSAAAL
+605 AVQAEKTRAISAAAL
-620 RFADTEGYRPC
+620 RFADAEGYRPC

-642 LELCRRELQAL
+642 LEMCRRELQVL
-653 ATRRRALLEQSR
+653 AARRRALLEQSR
-665 SLWMCLWELDEA
+665 SLWTCLWELDEA
-677 EGWIK
+677 ESWIK
-682 EQEQLYSALDF
+682 EQEQLYSSLDF

-711 AELRSRGSRLEQAL
+711 AELRSRGGRLEQTL
-725 AVGEGLAAAGRAAKQ
+725 AVGEGLAAAGRAAEQ
-740 LQERGAAVR
+740 LRERGAAVR
-749 ALWAQLEELATFRR
+749 VLWAQLEELAAFRR

-774 FQADAEEL
+774 FQAEVEEL
-782 AEGLRDARRRAATEE
+782 AEGLQDARRRAAAEE
-797 LGQDESRTRA
+797 LGQDESRTLV
-807 LLRQHHE
+807 LLRQHQE
-814 LLEEMAAAR
+814 LLDELAAAR
-823 EQLDGLAQQAEG
+823 EQLDRLAQQAEG
-835 FPLELR
+835 FPPELR
-841 TSPEAQNQLAAL
+841 AGPEAQSRLAAL

-864 ELRGRQ
+864 ERRGRQ
-870 LQDTL
+870 LQDAL

-880 FGESDACHLWMGA
+880 FGESDACHLWMGS
-893 KETWLGQPE
+893 KETWLGELE

-911 VAQHRLDGLEQ
+911 VTQRRLDGLEQ
-922 EMATVASQIAAVN
+922 DMATVASQIAAVN
-935 QAADSLLASG
+935 QAADGLLASG

-952 RQCWEQLNKRWDRFR
+952 RQCREQLNERWGRFR
-967 ELVAERRRAVGSAL
+967 ELVSERRRAVGSAL
-981 RLLNYRLE
+981 RLLNYNLE
-989 SEETRQWLQSKARA
+989 SEETQKWLRSKARA

-1032 IAEDRLAALHS
+1032 VAQDRLAALRS
-1043 QADHLAKERPEVAGE
+1043 QAERLAEERPEAATE
-1058 VAQRLAAAV
+1058 VAQKLAMATS
-1067 AAWEELQEAL
+1067 AWDELQAAL
-1077 RERAASLGEA
+1077 AERAASLGEA
-1087 GQLRR
+1087 GQLRS

-1097 DDFQAWLFG
+1097 DDFQAWLFS
-1106 AQKAVAATDEVP
+1106 AQKAVAAVDEVP
-1118 ASLAEA
+1118 ASLGEA
-1124 EELLRQHEAAQQ
+1124 EEMLQRHEAARR
-1136 DTEGHTATFAALLKA
+1136 DAEEHAGAFAALAEA
-1151 GEQVVGEETDP
+1151 GERVLGGQTDP
-1162 QYEGLRQRLRGVEAG
+1162 EYEGLRQRLGGVKDG
-1177 WAALGRMA
+1177 WAALGKMA
-1185 EAQHHFL
+1185 EARKRFL
-1192 AQCRGF
+1192 TQCRNF
-1198 QEFLHNAKQ
+1198 QEFLRDTKQ
-1207 AEILLTNQE
+1207 AEILLTKQE
-1216 YTLAH
+1216 YTLSH
-1221 LELPTTLDG
+1221 LELPSTLEG
-1230 SAAALR
+1230 SAAALHS
-1236 RFQDFRASTESS
+1236 FQNFRAGVESN
-1248 AEKVPEA
+1248 AKKVPE
-1255 VAGGTKLVTEGNIF
+1255 VVVGGTKLVAEENIF
-1269 AEKIAE
+1269 AEKISE
-1275 KCQTLQDRHQAVVV
+1275 KCRTLQERHGAVMDKV
-1289 KAEEAAGLLQD
+1289 EEAAGLMQD
-1300 NHELQTFLQSCRELN
+1300 NHDLQTFLQSCREFD
-1315 AWMEEKMLTAQD
+1315 AWVDEKMLMAQD
-1327 ASYGGA
+1327 VSYGEA

-1349 LAPNQGWLEK
+1349 LAPNQSWLEK
-1359 IEMEGKELARRKPQ
+1359 IEAEGTELATRKPQ
-1373 YSEVVA
+1373 YGALVTQRLE
-1379 QELDELRGRWDRL
+1379 ELCRRWAELRSAAEDKGR
-1392 RSTAEEKGQQLFEA
+1392 QLFEA
-1406 NRSTLYAQSYG
+1406 ERSALYARSYG
-1417 ELESWLGQA
+1417 ELESWLGRAQ
-1426 EEELRGTEQAKD
+1426 EELRHAEKVKD

-1444 LLKRLTRL
+1444 LLKRLMRL
-1452 EEQVRA
+1452 EEQVRTW
-1458 RMKELEEL
+1458 MKELEEL
-1466 GWQGP
+1466 GWQGTP
-1471 APAEVVPDADGH
+1471 GTGDVPDTTRQ
-1483 EQRLRR
+1483 EQMLRQR
-1489 RFLDLLDPLE
+1489 VLELLEPLE
-1499 RRRKELETT
+1499 RKRKELETA

-1515 RDLEDERLWVQE
+1515 RDLEDETLWVQE
-1527 RLPLA
+1527 RLSLA
-1532 RSTEHGMDLASVQRL
+1532 RSTDHGTDLPSVQRL
-1547 AKRNE
+1547 TKRNE

-1564 LAEVLSRGEA
+1564 LGEVLSRGEA
-1574 VASGDEPSP
+1574 AGSGEEPGP
-1583 ELEAQA
+1583 ELAAQA
-1589 RELRGLWEM
+1589 QELRALWET

-1604 ARHQRLQEASE
+1604 ARHRRLREAEE

-1620 LDAGEAKTWVSEQE
+1620 LDADEAEAWVSEQE
-1634 LFMGAEEKPKDEE
+1634 LFMGPEEKPKDEE
-1647 SCLVML
+1647 SCLMML
-1653 KRHVRQQRS
+1653 KRHVRQLRS

-1707 VAEERRRRLENM
+1707 AAEERCRRLENM

-1730 DLEQWIA
+1730 ELEQWIA
-1737 ERDVVASSQEM
+1737 ERDVVASSPEM
-1748 GQDLDHVT
+1748 GQDLDHVM

-1772 GQERVDRVNLAIEDL
+1772 GQERVDRVNLTIEDL
-1787 IDAGHTEAATM
+1787 IDAGHIEAATI

-1828 LHKYFYDGAELLTLI
+1828 LHKYFYDGAELLALI
-1843 AARRQELPQDLGE
+1843 ATRRQELPQDLGE
-1856 DAGTVEAFHRMHSAF
+1856 DAGTVEAFHRMHNAF
-1871 ERDLQLLET
+1871 ERDLQLLE
-1880 QVRPYLGTSGD
+1880 
-1891 AWHRY
+1891 A
-1896 HRHSAF
+1896 
-1902 SALSGFAGQVQ
+1902 QVQ
-1913 QFREMAARL
+1913 QFRETAARL

-1935 EQEQE
+1935 EKEQE
-1940 VARALRALLEA
+1940 VSRALQELLEA
-1951 CSGRRARLVDTA
+1951 CSGRRARLTDTA

-1968 FGMAR
+1968 FSMAR

-2003 YHQSIRAEVDA
+2003 YHQGIKAEVDA
-2014 RGKSFTTCIELGKK
+2014 RGKNFTNCIELGKK

-2033 HQDSPEVRAA
+2033 HQDSPE
-2043 GARGWWGRWHWG
+2043 
-2055 HPVTVHP
+2055 
-2062 PSQIKTKL
+2062 IKAKL
-2070 VEVVEK
+2070 VELVDK
-2076 RKAMMEMWEQRWD
+2076 RKAMMETWEQRWE
-2089 RLRLLLE
+2089 RLQLLLE

-2163 GGRTL
+2163 GGRSL
-2168 REGLAQDGVMR
+2168 REGLVRDGTTR
-2179 TEAPDYHL
+2179 SEAPDYCL

-2202 EKRKGTSTQDT
+2202 EEKKDVSTQDT
-2213 SPPAVDGP
+2213 SLPTTDGP
-2221 EPVRDRTSG
+2221 EPH
-2230 CGFWWWAVTAPCN
+2230 N
-2243 RAVALRQLARTT
+2243 HAVALQQLAPRT
-2255 GDEEPVSLSLRPEP
+2255 GDEEPVSPTPRPPREEP

-2275 PARTCS
+2275 PARVSS

-2306 STRYCVVRG
+2306 STRYCVLRG

-2329 GLPCHGE
+2329 GLPCQGE
-2336 EPLALQDALCEV
+2336 EPLGLWDARCEV
-2348 AAGYK
+2348 PAGYK

-2379 QAWLQGLSTAI
+2379 QAWLQGLSAAI
-2390 SECRSRWGKAQ
+2390 TECRGSRGKVQ
-2401 SLPLPLPVAPAPPE
+2401 SLPLPIPPAPPE
-2415 HPLPRKDKE
+2415 APLPRKDKE

>member
-1 TMTSANNYEQ
+1 MTSANDYEQ
-11 LELQQQYSRVNDR
+11 LELQQQYSRINVR

-77 SDLYL
+77 SDLYM

-98 GELLPRPTKGRMR
+98 GELLPKPTKGRMR

-116 NVDKALQFLKEQK
+116 NVDKALQFLKEQR

-157 RFQIQDIIIQTQ
+157 RFQIQDIIVQTQ

-209 FNALIHKHRPELVDF
+209 FNALIHRHRPELVDF

-250 PLLDPEADVFTE
+250 PLLDPEDVFTE

-305 MIEGYGRLASDLLT
+305 MIEGYGGLASDLLT

-378 NNQRGYTPHEGR
+378 NNQRVYTPHEGR

-449 QVRSGTPTPWTRTP
+449 Q
-463 RQGLTVG
+463 
-470 FVLGQDNFGQDLPAV
+470 DNFGQDLPAV

-513 RELEVE
+513 KELEVE
-519 GYHDIQRINGRKN
+519 GYHDIQRIKTRKD
-532 NILRLWEQLQEL
+532 NILRLWEQLLEL
-544 LTARRQR
+544 LAARRQR
-551 LEMNLVLQHLFQEM
+551 LEMNLALQHLFQEM

-571 MDEVKVQLAS
+571 MDEVKVQLTS
-581 PESGKH
+581 PECGKH

-598 HLLEGDM
+598 RLLERDM
-605 ALQAEKIRAVSAAAL
+605 VLQGEKTRAISAAAL
-620 RFADTEGYRPC
+620 RFADAEGYRPC

-642 LELCRRELQAL
+642 LEMCRRELQAL
-653 ATRRRALLEQSR
+653 AARRRALLEQSR
-665 SLWMCLWELDEA
+665 SLWTCLWELDEA

-682 EQEQLYSALDF
+682 EQEQLYSSLDF

-711 AELRSRGSRLEQAL
+711 AELRSRGERLERAL
-725 AVGEGLAAAGRAAKQ
+725 AAGEGLATAVAGQAASR
-740 LQERGAAVR
+740 LRERGAAVKG
-749 ALWAQLEELATFRR
+749 LWGQLEELAAFRR

-774 FQADAEEL
+774 FQAEAEEL
-782 AEGLRDARRRAATEE
+782 AEGLRDARRRAASEE
-797 LGQDESRTRA
+797 LGQDESRTRV
-807 LLRQHHE
+807 LLRQHQE
-814 LLEEMAAAR
+814 LLEEMAAAQ
-823 EQLDGLAQQAEG
+823 EQLEGLARQAQG
-835 FPLELR
+835 FPPELQA
-841 TSPEAQNQLAAL
+841 SPEGQSRLVAL
-853 RELHAEAAALA
+853 RDLHAEVAALA
-864 ELRGRQ
+864 ERRGRQ
-870 LQDTL
+870 LQDAL

-880 FGESDACHLWMGA
+880 FGESDACHLWMGS
-893 KETWLGQPE
+893 KETWLGQLE

-935 QAADSLLASG
+935 QAADGLLASG

-952 RQCWEQLNKRWDRFR
+952 RQCQEQLNERWDQFR
-967 ELVAERRRAVGSAL
+967 ELVAKRRQAVGSAL

-989 SEETRQWLQSKARA
+989 GEETRQWLQSKAQ
-1003 VEATAELGRDLAGVL
+1003 VVKATAELGRDLAGIL
-1018 ATQRKLYGIERELA
+1018 ATQRKLYGIERELVVA
-1032 IAEDRLAALHS
+1032 KDRLAALRS
-1043 QADHLAKERPEVAGE
+1043 QADRLAEERPEVAGE
-1058 VAQRLAAAV
+1058 VAERLAAAT
-1067 AAWEELQEAL
+1067 AAWNDLQEAL
-1077 RERAASLGEA
+1077 GEQAASLGEA
-1087 GQLRR
+1087 GQLRS

-1106 AQKAVAATDEVP
+1106 AQKAVAAADDMP

-1124 EELLRQHEAAQQ
+1124 EELLRQHEAARR
-1136 DTEGHTATFAALLKA
+1136 DAEEHTAAFTALLEA
-1151 GEQVVGEETDP
+1151 GERVVGEQEDP
-1162 QYEGLRQRLRGVEAG
+1162 QYEGLRQRLRGVEVG

-1185 EAQHHFL
+1185 ETRHRFL
-1192 AQCRGF
+1192 TQCRGF
-1198 QEFLHNAKQ
+1198 QEFLRDAKQ
-1207 AEILLTNQE
+1207 AEILLANQE

-1221 LELPTTLDG
+1221 LELPATLEG
-1230 SAAALR
+1230 SDAALR
-1236 RFQDFRASTESS
+1236 RFQEFRAGMESS

-1255 VAGGTKLVTEGNIF
+1255 VANGNKLVAEGNIF
-1269 AEKIAE
+1269 SEKIAE
-1275 KCQTLQDRHQAVVV
+1275 KCQALQERHGAVMA

-1300 NHELQTFLQSCRELN
+1300 NHELQTFLQSCRELD
-1315 AWMEEKMLTAQD
+1315 AWVDEKMLTAQD
-1327 ASYGGA
+1327 TSYGEA

-1349 LAPNQGWLEK
+1349 LASNQGWLEK
-1359 IEMEGKELARRKPQ
+1359 IEMEGKELVSRKPQ
-1373 YSEVVA
+1373 HGEVVTRRL
-1379 QELDELRGRWDRL
+1379 EELRRRWDGL
-1392 RSTAEEKGQQLFEA
+1392 RGAAEEKGRQLFEA
-1406 NRSTLYAQSYG
+1406 NRSALYAQSYQ
-1417 ELESWLGQA
+1417 ELESWLGRA
-1426 EEELRGTEQAKD
+1426 KEELRAAEQAKD

-1444 LLKRLTRL
+1444 LLKRLKRL
-1452 EEQVRA
+1452 EEQVGA

-1466 GWQGP
+1466 EWQGP
-1471 APAEVVPDADGH
+1471 TPARDVPDGDGQ
-1483 EQRLRR
+1483 EQRLRQ
-1489 RFLDLLDPLE
+1489 RFLELLEPLE

-1515 RDLEDERLWVQE
+1515 RDLEDETLWVQE
-1527 RLPLA
+1527 RLPLV
-1532 RSTEHGMDLASVQRL
+1532 RSTEHGTDLPSVQRL

-1564 LAEVLSRGEA
+1564 LGEVLSRGEA
-1574 VASGDEPSP
+1574 AVRGAEPSP
-1583 ELEAQA
+1583 ELETRVQ
-1589 RELRGLWEM
+1589 ELTGLWET

-1604 ARHQRLQEASE
+1604 ARHRRLREARE

-1620 LDAGEAKTWVSEQE
+1620 LDASEAEAWVSEQE

-1647 SCLVML
+1647 SGLVML

-1673 AGRAQQLLSAG
+1673 AGRAQQLLAAG

-1707 VAEERRRRLENM
+1707 AAEERRRRLENM

-1772 GQERVDRVNLAIEDL
+1772 GQERVDRVNLTIEDL
-1787 IDAGHTEAATM
+1787 IDAGHVEAATM

-1821 LLAASHD
+1821 LLAASYD
-1828 LHKYFYDGAELLTLI
+1828 LHKYFYDGGELLTLI

-1880 QVRPYLGTSGD
+1880 QV
-1891 AWHRY
+1891 
-1896 HRHSAF
+1896 
-1902 SALSGFAGQVQ
+1902 Q
-1913 QFREMAARL
+1913 QFRETAARL

-1940 VARALRALLEA
+1940 VARALRELLEA

-2003 YHQSIRAEVDA
+2003 YHQGIRAEVDA
-2014 RGKSFTTCIELGKK
+2014 RSKNFTTCVELGKK

-2033 HQDSPEVRAA
+2033 HQDSPE
-2043 GARGWWGRWHWG
+2043 
-2055 HPVTVHP
+2055 
-2062 PSQIKTKL
+2062 IKTKL
-2070 VEVVEK
+2070 MELVEK

-2111 MAQEPYL
+2111 IAQEPYL

-2168 REGLAQDGVMR
+2168 REGLARDGV
-2179 TEAPDYHL
+2179 TPSEGPDYRL
-2187 DLDGELEAGS
+2187 ELDGELDAGS

-2202 EKRKGTSTQDT
+2202 EEKTKGTSTQDT
-2213 SPPAVDGP
+2213 SPPATDGP
-2221 EPVRDRTSG
+2221 EPLV
-2230 CGFWWWAVTAPCN
+2230 
-2243 RAVALRQLARTT
+2243 RTT
-2255 GDEEPVSLSLRPEP
+2255 GHQEPLSPSPRPPREEP

-2275 PARTCS
+2275 PARPSS

-2306 STRYCVVRG
+2306 STRYCVLRG

-2336 EPLALQDALCEV
+2336 EPLGLRDALCEV

-2379 QAWLQGLSTAI
+2379 QAWLQGLSAAI
-2390 SECRSRWGKAQ
+2390 TECRGNRGKAQ
-2401 SLPLPLPVAPAPPE
+2401 SLPLPLAPTPAPPE
-2415 HPLPRKDKE
+2415 LPLPRKDKE

>member
-1 TMTSANNYEQ
+1 TMTSANDYEQ
-11 LELQQQYSRVNDR
+11 LELQQPYSRINDR
-24 WDASDDELDNDNSS
+24 WEASDDELDNDNSS

-77 SDLYL
+77 SDLYM

-98 GELLPRPTKGRMR
+98 GELLPKPTKGRMR

-116 NVDKALQFLKEQK
+116 NVDKALQFLKEQR

-157 RFQIQDIIIQTQ
+157 RFQIQDIIVQTQ

-191 YPHVNVTNFTSSW
+191 YPHVNITNFTSSW

-250 PLLDPEADVFTE
+250 PLLDPEDVFTE

-305 MIEGYGRLASDLLT
+305 MIEGYGGLASNLLT

-331 SFANSLAGVQHQLQA
+331 NFANSLAGVQHQLQA

-378 NNQRGYTPHEGR
+378 NNQRVYTPHEGR

-405 EHERELALRTELI
+405 EHERELALRNELI

-432 KAAMREA
+432 KVAMREA

-449 QVRSGTPTPWTRTP
+449 QVRLGTPIMGTGVPCWS
-463 RQGLTVG
+463 LTTG

-513 RELEVE
+513 KELEVE
-519 GYHDIQRINGRKN
+519 RYHDVQRINGRKD
-532 NILRLWEQLQEL
+532 NILRLWEHLLEL
-544 LTARRQR
+544 LAARRQR
-551 LEMNLVLQHLFQEM
+551 LEMNLTLQHLFQEM

-598 HLLEGDM
+598 RLLEGDM
-605 ALQAEKIRAVSAAAL
+605 ALQAEKTRAISTAAL

-631 DPKVIR
+631 DPKIIR

-642 LELCRRELQAL
+642 LELCRRELQVL
-653 ATRRRALLEQSR
+653 AARRRALLEQSR
-665 SLWMCLWELDEA
+665 SLWTCLWELDEA

-682 EQEQLYSALDF
+682 EQEHLYSSLDF
-693 GKDLPGVLLLQR
+693 GKDLPSVLLLQR
-705 RHAAFE
+705 RHAVLE
-711 AELRSRGSRLEQAL
+711 AELRNRGGRLERAL
-725 AVGEGLAAAGRAAKQ
+725 AAGEGLAAAGRAAEQ
-740 LQERGAAVR
+740 LRERGATVR
-749 ALWAQLEELATFRR
+749 ALWAQLEELAAFRW
-763 RGLREAEGFFQ
+763 RGLQEAEGFFQ
-774 FQADAEEL
+774 FQAEAEEL
-782 AEGLRDARRRAATEE
+782 TEGLQDARRRAAAEE
-797 LGQDESRTRA
+797 LGQDESRTRV
-807 LLRQHHE
+807 LLRQHRE
-814 LLEEMAAAR
+814 LLEEMAAAQ
-823 EQLDGLAQQAEG
+823 EQLDGLARQAEG
-835 FPLELR
+835 FPPELR
-841 TSPEAQNQLAAL
+841 AGPEAQSRLAAL

-864 ELRGRQ
+864 ERRGRQ
-870 LQDTL
+870 LQDAL

-911 VAQHRLDGLEQ
+911 VAQHRLDGLKQ
-922 EMATVASQIAAVN
+922 EMATVSSQIAAVN
-935 QAADSLLASG
+935 QAADGLLASG

-952 RQCWEQLNKRWDRFR
+952 RQCREQLNERWDRFR
-967 ELVAERRRAVGSAL
+967 ELVAERYQAVGSAL

-989 SEETRQWLQSKARA
+989 CEETRQWLRSKAQ
-1003 VEATAELGRDLAGVL
+1003 VVQATAELGQDLAGVL

-1032 IAEDRLAALHS
+1032 IAQDRLASLRS
-1043 QADHLAKERPEVAGE
+1043 QANRLVEERPKVAGE
-1058 VAQRLAAAV
+1058 VAERLAAVV

-1077 RERAASLGEA
+1077 GERAASLGEA
-1087 GQLRR
+1087 GQLQR

-1106 AQKAVAATDEVP
+1106 AQKAMAATDEVP

-1124 EELLRQHEAAQQ
+1124 EELLRRHEAAQR
-1136 DTEGHTATFAALLKA
+1136 DAEEHAAAFAALVEA
-1151 GEQVVGEETDP
+1151 GERVVGDQEDP
-1162 QYEGLRQRLRGVEAG
+1162 QYEGLRQRLHGVEAG

-1185 EAQHHFL
+1185 EAQHRFL

-1198 QEFLHNAKQ
+1198 QEFLRDAKQ

-1221 LELPTTLDG
+1221 LELPTTLEG
-1230 SAAALR
+1230 STAALR
-1236 RFQDFRASTESS
+1236 RFQDFRSGVESS
-1248 AEKVPEA
+1248 AEKVPEV
-1255 VAGGTKLVTEGNIF
+1255 VASGTKLVAEGNIF
-1269 AEKIAE
+1269 AEKITE
-1275 KCQTLQDRHQAVVV
+1275 KCQALQERHGAVVA

-1300 NHELQTFLQSCRELN
+1300 NHELQTFLQSCRELDT
-1315 AWMEEKMLTAQD
+1315 WVEEKMLTAQD
-1327 ASYGGA
+1327 VSYGEA
-1333 RGLHSKWQKH
+1333 RGLHGKWQKH

-1359 IEMEGKELARRKPQ
+1359 IEMEGKELASRKPQ
-1373 YSEVVA
+1373 YSEVVVRRLA
-1379 QELDELRGRWDRL
+1379 ELRRRWDGL
-1392 RSTAEEKGQQLFEA
+1392 CSAAEEKGRRLFEA
-1406 NRSTLYAQSYG
+1406 NRSALYAQSYG

-1426 EEELRGTEQAKD
+1426 EEELRATEQAKD

-1444 LLKRLTRL
+1444 LLKRLMRL
-1452 EEQVRA
+1452 EEQVGA

-1466 GWQGP
+1466 GWQGLP
-1471 APAEVVPDADGH
+1471 TARDVPDAGGH
-1483 EQRLRR
+1483 EQRLQQ
-1489 RFLDLLDPLE
+1489 RFLDLLEPLE

-1508 KAMYQLG
+1508 KAIYQLG
-1515 RDLEDERLWVQE
+1515 RDLEDETLWVQE

-1532 RSTEHGMDLASVQRL
+1532 RSTEHGTDLPSVQRL

-1574 VASGDEPSP
+1574 VASGDKPSP
-1583 ELEAQA
+1583 ELETRAQ
-1589 RELRGLWEM
+1589 ELRTLWET
-1598 LQEEAA
+1598 LREEAA
-1604 ARHQRLQEASE
+1604 ARHRRLREAGE

-1620 LDAGEAKTWVSEQE
+1620 LDAGEAEAWVSEQE

-1647 SCLVML
+1647 SSLVML

-1707 VAEERRRRLENM
+1707 AAEERCRRLENM

-1737 ERDVVASSQEM
+1737 ERDVIASSQEM

-1787 IDAGHTEAATM
+1787 IDAGHAEAATM

-1828 LHKYFYDGAELLTLI
+1828 LHKYFYDGAELLALI

-1856 DAGTVEAFHRMHSAF
+1856 DVGTVEAFHRMHSAF

-1880 QVRPYLGTSGD
+1880 QV
-1891 AWHRY
+1891 
-1896 HRHSAF
+1896 
-1902 SALSGFAGQVQ
+1902 Q
-1913 QFREMAARL
+1913 QFRETAARL

-1968 FGMAR
+1968 FSMAR

-2003 YHQSIRAEVDA
+2003 YHQTIRAEVDA
-2014 RGKSFTTCIELGKK
+2014 RGKNFTTCIELGKK
-2028 LLQRK
+2028 LVQRK
-2033 HQDSPEVRAA
+2033 HQDSPE
-2043 GARGWWGRWHWG
+2043 
-2055 HPVTVHP
+2055 
-2062 PSQIKTKL
+2062 IKAKL
-2070 VEVVEK
+2070 MELVEK
-2076 RKAMMEMWEQRWD
+2076 RRAMMETWEQRWD
-2089 RLRLLLE
+2089 QLRLLLE

-2168 REGLAQDGVMR
+2168 REGLARDGVMHP
-2179 TEAPDYHL
+2179 EAPEYHL

-2202 EKRKGTSTQDT
+2202 KRKGVSTRDA
-2213 SPPAVDGP
+2213 SPPTTDGP
-2221 EPVRDRTSG
+2221 EPVR
-2230 CGFWWWAVTAPCN
+2230 CGFCWWAVTPWCN
-2243 RAVALRQLARTT
+2243 RAVTSRQLMRMA
-2255 GDEEPVSLSLRPEP
+2255 GNKEPVSPSPRPPREEP

-2275 PARTCS
+2275 PAHSCS
-2281 VQLEGYL
+2281 IQLEGYL

-2306 STRYCVVRG
+2306 STRYCVLRG

-2336 EPLALQDALCEV
+2336 EPLGLQDALCEV

-2390 SECRSRWGKAQ
+2390 TECRSSRGKAQ
-2401 SLPLPLPVAPAPPE
+2401 SLPLPLPPP
-2415 HPLPRKDKE
+2415 
-2424 KRFSFFPKKK
+2424 

>member
-1 TMTSANNYEQ
+1 TMTSANDYEQ
-11 LELQQQYSRVNDR
+11 LELQQKYSRINDR

-77 SDLYL
+77 SDLYM

-98 GELLPRPTKGRMR
+98 GELLPKPTKGRMR

-116 NVDKALQFLKEQK
+116 NVDKALQFLKEQR

-157 RFQIQDIIIQTQ
+157 RFQIQDIIVETQ

-250 PLLDPEADVFTE
+250 PLLDPEDVFTE

-305 MIEGYGRLASDLLT
+305 MIEGYGGLASDLLT

-378 NNQRGYTPHEGR
+378 NNQRVYTPHEGR

-405 EHERELALRTELI
+405 EHERELALRNELI

-449 QVRSGTPTPWTRTP
+449 Q
-463 RQGLTVG
+463 
-470 FVLGQDNFGQDLPAV
+470 DNFGQDLAAV

-500 AYKERVQAIEAVA
+500 AYRERVQAIEAVA
-513 RELEVE
+513 KELELE
-519 GYHDIQRINGRKN
+519 GYHDIQRINGRKD
-532 NILRLWEQLQEL
+532 NILRLWEHLLEL
-544 LTARRQR
+544 LAARRQR
-551 LEMNLVLQHLFQEM
+551 LEMNLTLQHLFQEM
-565 LHSIDW
+565 LHCIDW
-571 MDEVKVQLAS
+571 MDEVKVKLAS

-598 HLLEGDM
+598 RLLEADM
-605 ALQAEKIRAVSAAAL
+605 AIQAEKTRAISAAAL

-631 DPKVIR
+631 DPKVIQ

-642 LELCRRELQAL
+642 LEMCRRELQVL
-653 ATRRRALLEQSR
+653 AARRRALLEQSR
-665 SLWMCLWELDEA
+665 SLWTCLWELDEA
-677 EGWIK
+677 ESWIK
-682 EQEQLYSALDF
+682 EQEQLYSSLDF

-711 AELRSRGSRLEQAL
+711 AELRSRGGRLEQAL
-725 AVGEGLAAAGRAAKQ
+725 AVGEGLAAAGRAAER
-740 LQERGAAVR
+740 LRERGAAVR
-749 ALWAQLEELATFRR
+749 AL
-763 RGLREAEGFFQ
+763 
-774 FQADAEEL
+774 
-782 AEGLRDARRRAATEE
+782 
-797 LGQDESRTRA
+797 
-807 LLRQHHE
+807 
-814 LLEEMAAAR
+814 
-823 EQLDGLAQQAEG
+823 
-835 FPLELR
+835 
-841 TSPEAQNQLAAL
+841 
-853 RELHAEAAALA
+853 AAALA
-864 ELRGRQ
+864 ERRGRQ
-870 LQDTL
+870 LQDAL

-880 FGESDACHLWMGA
+880 FGESDACHLWMGS
-893 KETWLGQPE
+893 KETWLAELEG
-902 VPQALEDLD
+902 PQALEDLD
-911 VAQHRLDGLEQ
+911 VTQRRLDGLEQ
-922 EMATVASQIAAVN
+922 DMATVASQIAAVN
-935 QAADSLLASG
+935 QAADGLLASG

-952 RQCWEQLNKRWDRFR
+952 RQCREQLNERWGRFR
-967 ELVAERRRAVGSAL
+967 ALVSERRQAVGSAL
-981 RLLNYRLE
+981 RLLNYNLE
-989 SEETRQWLQSKARA
+989 SEETQKWLRSKARA

-1032 IAEDRLAALHS
+1032 VAQDRLAALRS
-1043 QADHLAKERPEVAGE
+1043 QAERLAEERPEVAAE
-1058 VAQRLAAAV
+1058 VAQKLAAATS
-1067 AAWEELQEAL
+1067 AWDELQAAL
-1077 RERAASLGEA
+1077 AERAASLGEA
-1087 GQLRR
+1087 GQLRS

-1106 AQKAVAATDEVP
+1106 AQKAVAAVDEVP
-1118 ASLAEA
+1118 ASLGEA
-1124 EELLRQHEAAQQ
+1124 EEMLQRHEAARL
-1136 DTEGHTATFAALLKA
+1136 DAEEHAGAFAALEEA
-1151 GEQVVGEETDP
+1151 GERVLGGQTDP
-1162 QYEGLRQRLRGVEAG
+1162 EYEGLRQRLGGVKDG
-1177 WAALGRMA
+1177 WAALGKMA
-1185 EAQHHFL
+1185 EARKRFL
-1192 AQCRGF
+1192 TQCRDF
-1198 QEFLHNAKQ
+1198 QEFLRDTKQ
-1207 AEILLTNQE
+1207 AEILLTKQE
-1216 YTLAH
+1216 YTLSH
-1221 LELPTTLDG
+1221 LELPSTLEG
-1230 SAAALR
+1230 SAAALH
-1236 RFQDFRASTESS
+1236 RFQNFRAGVESN
-1248 AEKVPEA
+1248 ARKVPE
-1255 VAGGTKLVTEGNIF
+1255 VVVGGTKLVAEENIF
-1269 AEKIAE
+1269 AEKISE
-1275 KCQTLQDRHQAVVV
+1275 KCQTLQERHGAVMDKV
-1289 KAEEAAGLLQD
+1289 EEAAALMQD
-1300 NHELQTFLQSCRELN
+1300 NHDLQTFLQSCREFD
-1315 AWMEEKMLTAQD
+1315 AWVDEKMLMAQD
-1327 ASYGGA
+1327 VSYGET

-1349 LAPNQGWLEK
+1349 LAPNQSWLEK
-1359 IEMEGKELARRKPQ
+1359 IEAEGTELATRKPQ
-1373 YSEVVA
+1373 YSTVVT
-1379 QELDELRGRWDRL
+1379 QRLEELRQRWAGL
-1392 RSTAEEKGQQLFEA
+1392 RSAAEDRGRQLFEA
-1406 NRSTLYAQSYG
+1406 ERSALYARSYG
-1417 ELESWLGQA
+1417 ELESWLGRAQ
-1426 EEELRGTEQAKD
+1426 EELRHAEKVKD

-1452 EEQVRA
+1452 EEQVRTW
-1458 RMKELEEL
+1458 MKELEEL
-1466 GWQGP
+1466 GWQGTP
-1471 APAEVVPDADGH
+1471 GAGDVPDAARQ
-1483 EQRLRR
+1483 EQMLRQR
-1489 RFLDLLDPLE
+1489 VLELLEPLE
-1499 RRRKELETT
+1499 RKRKELETA

-1515 RDLEDERLWVQE
+1515 RDLEDETLWVQE
-1527 RLPLA
+1527 RLSLA
-1532 RSTEHGMDLASVQRL
+1532 RSTDHGSDLPSVQRL
-1547 AKRNE
+1547 TKRNE

-1558 AGHAPR
+1558 VGHAPR
-1564 LAEVLSRGEA
+1564 LGEVLSRGEA
-1574 VASGDEPSP
+1574 AGSGEEPGP
-1583 ELEAQA
+1583 ELAVQAQ
-1589 RELRGLWEM
+1589 ELRALWET

-1604 ARHQRLQEASE
+1604 ARHRRLQEAGE

-1620 LDAGEAKTWVSEQE
+1620 LDADEAEAWVSEQE
-1634 LFMGAEEKPKDEE
+1634 LFMGPEEKPKDEE
-1647 SCLVML
+1647 SCLMML
-1653 KRHVRQQRS
+1653 KRHVRQLRS

-1707 VAEERRRRLENM
+1707 AAEERRRRLENM

-1730 DLEQWIA
+1730 ELEQWIA
-1737 ERDVVASSQEM
+1737 ERDVVASSPEM
-1748 GQDLDHVT
+1748 GQDLDHVM

-1772 GQERVDRVNLAIEDL
+1772 GQERVDRVNLTIEHL
-1787 IDAGHTEAATM
+1787 IDAGHIEAATI

-1828 LHKYFYDGAELLTLI
+1828 LHKYFYDGAELLALI
-1843 AARRQELPQDLGE
+1843 AARHQELPQDLGE

-1871 ERDLQLLET
+1871 ERDLQLLE
-1880 QVRPYLGTSGD
+1880 
-1891 AWHRY
+1891 A
-1896 HRHSAF
+1896 
-1902 SALSGFAGQVQ
+1902 QVQ
-1913 QFREMAARL
+1913 QFRETAARL

-1940 VARALRALLEA
+1940 VSRALQELLEA

-1963 DKHRF
+1963 DRHRF
-1968 FGMAR
+1968 FSMAR

-2003 YHQSIRAEVDA
+2003 YHQGIKAEVDA
-2014 RGKSFTTCIELGKK
+2014 RGKNFTTCIELGKK

-2033 HQDSPEVRAA
+2033 HQESPE
-2043 GARGWWGRWHWG
+2043 
-2055 HPVTVHP
+2055 
-2062 PSQIKTKL
+2062 IKAKL
-2070 VEVVEK
+2070 VELVDK
-2076 RKAMMEMWEQRWD
+2076 RKAMMETWEQRWE

-2163 GGRTL
+2163 GGRSL
-2168 REGLAQDGVMR
+2168 REGLVRDGTTR
-2179 TEAPDYHL
+2179 SEAPDYCL

-2202 EKRKGTSTQDT
+2202 EKRKDVSTQDT
-2213 SPPAVDGP
+2213 SLPTTDGP
-2221 EPVRDRTSG
+2221 EPRGAAGPLCPNSWGDMGGGTH
-2230 CGFWWWAVTAPCN
+2230 
-2243 RAVALRQLARTT
+2243 
-2255 GDEEPVSLSLRPEP
+2255 GDEEPVSPTPRPPREEP

-2275 PARTCS
+2275 PARVSS

-2306 STRYCVVRG
+2306 STRYCVLRG

-2329 GLPCHGE
+2329 GLPCQGE
-2336 EPLALQDALCEV
+2336 EPLGLWDARCEV
-2348 AAGYK
+2348 PAGYK

-2373 KDEEEL
+2373 KDEVRSGL
-2379 QAWLQGLSTAI
+2379 GGHGVAGGAQGAD
-2390 SECRSRWGKAQ
+2390 
-2401 SLPLPLPVAPAPPE
+2401 LPLPLPIPPAPPE
-2415 HPLPRKDKE
+2415 APLPRKDKE

>member
-1 TMTSANNYEQ
+1 MTSANDYEQ
-11 LELQQQYSRVNDR
+11 LELQQQYSRINVR

-77 SDLYL
+77 SDLYM

-98 GELLPRPTKGRMR
+98 GELLPKPTKGRMR

-116 NVDKALQFLKEQK
+116 NVDKALQFLKEQR

-157 RFQIQDIIIQTQ
+157 RFQIQDIIVETQ

-209 FNALIHKHRPELVDF
+209 FNALIHRHRPELVDF

-250 PLLDPEADVFTE
+250 PLLDPEDVFTE

-305 MIEGYGRLASDLLT
+305 MIEGYGGLASDLLT
-319 WIEQTIA
+319 WIEQTIV

-378 NNQRGYTPHEGR
+378 NNQRVYTPHEGR

-405 EHERELALRTELI
+405 EHERELALRNELI

-449 QVRSGTPTPWTRTP
+449 Q
-463 RQGLTVG
+463 
-470 FVLGQDNFGQDLPAV
+470 DNFGQDMPAV

-519 GYHDIQRINGRKN
+519 GYHDIQRITRRKE
-532 NILRLWEQLQEL
+532 NILRLWEQLLEL
-544 LTARRQR
+544 LAARRQR

-565 LHSIDW
+565 LHCIDW
-571 MDEVKVQLAS
+571 MDEVK
-581 PESGKH
+581 
-587 LLEAE
+587 
-592 ELLQTH
+592 
-598 HLLEGDM
+598 
-605 ALQAEKIRAVSAAAL
+605 
-620 RFADTEGYRPC
+620 
-631 DPKVIR
+631 
-637 DRVSH
+637 
-642 LELCRRELQAL
+642 
-653 ATRRRALLEQSR
+653 
-665 SLWMCLWELDEA
+665 
-677 EGWIK
+677 
-682 EQEQLYSALDF
+682 
-693 GKDLPGVLLLQR
+693 
-705 RHAAFE
+705 
-711 AELRSRGSRLEQAL
+711 
-725 AVGEGLAAAGRAAKQ
+725 
-740 LQERGAAVR
+740 
-749 ALWAQLEELATFRR
+749 LEELAAFRR
-763 RGLREAEGFFQ
+763 RGLSQAQGFFQ
-774 FQADAEEL
+774 FQVEAEEL
-782 AEGLRDARRRAATEE
+782 AEGLRDARRRAGTEE
-797 LGQDESRTRA
+797 LGQDESRTRV
-807 LLRQHHE
+807 LLRQHQE
-814 LLEEMAAAR
+814 LLEELAAAR
-823 EQLDGLAQQAEG
+823 EQLDALAQQAEG
-835 FPLELR
+835 FPPELR
-841 TSPEAQNQLAAL
+841 AGPEAQSRLAAL
-853 RELHAEAAALA
+853 RELHAEAAAMA
-864 ELRGRQ
+864 ERRGRQ
-870 LQDTL
+870 LQDAL

-893 KETWLGQPE
+893 KETWLGQRE

-922 EMATVASQIAAVN
+922 EMATVATQIAAVN
-935 QAADSLLASG
+935 QAAEGLLASG

-952 RQCWEQLNKRWDRFR
+952 RQCQEQLNQRWDRFR
-967 ELVAERRRAVGSAL
+967 ELAAERRRAVGSAL

-989 SEETRQWLQSKARA
+989 SEETRQWLQSKTRA

-1032 IAEDRLAALHS
+1032 VAEDRLATMRS
-1043 QADHLAKERPEVAGE
+1043 QAELLAQERPEVAGE
-1058 VAQRLAAAV
+1058 VTERLVAAAT
-1067 AAWEELQEAL
+1067 AWEELQGAL
-1077 RERAASLGEA
+1077 GERAASLGEA

-1106 AQKAVAATDEVP
+1106 AQKAVALTDEVP

-1124 EELLRQHEAAQQ
+1124 EEMLRRHEAAQR
-1136 DTEGHTATFAALLKA
+1136 DAEEHTAAFTALVETGERVL
-1151 GEQVVGEETDP
+1151 GEQQDP
-1162 QYEGLRQRLRGVEAG
+1162 EYEGLRQRLRGVEAG
-1177 WAALGRMA
+1177 WAVLARMA
-1185 EAQHHFL
+1185 DARHGFL
-1192 AQCRGF
+1192 VQCRGF
-1198 QEFLHNAKQ
+1198 QEFLRDAKQ
-1207 AEILLTNQE
+1207 AEILLANQE

-1221 LELPTTLDG
+1221 LELPASLEG

-1236 RFQDFRASTESS
+1236 RFQDFRTSLESS
-1248 AEKVPEA
+1248 AEKVPEV
-1255 VAGGTKLVTEGNIF
+1255 VASGTKLVAEGNIF
-1269 AEKIAE
+1269 SEKITE
-1275 KCQTLQDRHQAVVV
+1275 KCQALQERHRDVTA

-1300 NHELQTFLQSCRELN
+1300 NHELQTFLQSCRELD
-1315 AWMEEKMLTAQD
+1315 AWVEEKMLTAQD
-1327 ASYGGA
+1327 TSYGEG
-1333 RGLHSKWQKH
+1333 RGLHGKWQKH

-1349 LAPNQGWLEK
+1349 LEPNQGWLEK
-1359 IEMEGKELARRKPQ
+1359 IEMEGKELAGRKPQ
-1373 YSEVVA
+1373 YGEVVA
-1379 QELDELRGRWDRL
+1379 RRLMELRGRWDGL
-1392 RSTAEEKGQQLFEA
+1392 RGAAEEKGRRLLEA
-1406 NRSTLYAQSYG
+1406 HRSALYAQSSA
-1417 ELESWLGQA
+1417 ELESWLGRA
-1426 EEELRGTEQAKD
+1426 EEELRATELAKD

-1458 RMKELEEL
+1458 RLKELEEL
-1466 GWQGP
+1466 GWPGP
-1471 APAEVVPDADGH
+1471 PPTGDVPDTAGQ
-1483 EQRLRR
+1483 EQRLRQ
-1489 RFLDLLDPLE
+1489 RFLDLLEPLE

-1508 KAMYQLG
+1508 RAIYQLG
-1515 RDLEDERLWVQE
+1515 RDLEDETMWVQE

-1532 RSTEHGMDLASVQRL
+1532 RSTEHGTDLPSVQRL

-1558 AGHAPR
+1558 GGHAPR

-1574 VASGDEPSP
+1574 AASGAEPRP
-1583 ELEAQA
+1583 ELEARV
-1589 RELRGLWEM
+1589 RELRGLWET

-1604 ARHQRLQEASE
+1604 ARHRRLQDARE

-1620 LDAGEAKTWVSEQE
+1620 QDAGEAEAWVSEQE
-1634 LFMGAEEKPKDEE
+1634 LFMGAEEKPKD
-1647 SCLVML
+1647 
-1653 KRHVRQQRS
+1653 
-1662 IEDYGQTIKEL
+1662 YGQTIKEL
-1673 AGRAQQLLSAG
+1673 AGRAQQMLSAG

-1707 VAEERRRRLENM
+1707 AAEERRRRLENM

-1821 LLAASHD
+1821 LLAASYD
-1828 LHKYFYDGAELLTLI
+1828 LHKYFYDGAELLALI

-1880 QVRPYLGTSGD
+1880 QV
-1891 AWHRY
+1891 
-1896 HRHSAF
+1896 
-1902 SALSGFAGQVQ
+1902 Q
-1913 QFREMAARL
+1913 QFRETAARL

-1940 VARALRALLEA
+1940 VARALRELLEA

-2003 YHQSIRAEVDA
+2003 YHQGIRAEVDA
-2014 RGKSFTTCIELGKK
+2014 RSKNFSTCIDLGKK

-2033 HQDSPEVRAA
+2033 HQDSPE
-2043 GARGWWGRWHWG
+2043 
-2055 HPVTVHP
+2055 
-2062 PSQIKTKL
+2062 IKAKL
-2070 VEVVEK
+2070 VELMEK
-2076 RKAMMEMWEQRWD
+2076 KKAMMETWEQRWD
-2089 RLRLLLE
+2089 QLRLLLE

-2118 ASSDYGQ
+2118 ASTDYGQ

-2163 GGRTL
+2163 GGRSL
-2168 REGLAQDGVMR
+2168 REGLTGDRVTH
-2179 TEAPDYHL
+2179 TEGPDYRL
-2187 DLDGELEAGS
+2187 DLDGELEARS

-2202 EKRKGTSTQDT
+2202 EKKDTSTQDASLLT
-2213 SPPAVDGP
+2213 TDGP
-2221 EPVRDRTSG
+2221 EPPAQT
-2230 CGFWWWAVTAPCN
+2230 
-2243 RAVALRQLARTT
+2243 L
-2255 GDEEPVSLSLRPEP
+2255 GDEELVSPRPPREEP

-2275 PARTCS
+2275 PARSCG

-2306 STRYCVVRG
+2306 STRYCVLRG

-2336 EPLALQDALCEV
+2336 EPLGLRDALCEV
-2348 AAGYK
+2348 ALGYK

-2379 QAWLQGLSTAI
+2379 QAWLQGLSAAI
-2390 SECRSRWGKAQ
+2390 TECRSGWGKAQ
-2401 SLPLPLPVAPAPPE
+2401 SLPLPPPAPPE
-2415 HPLPRKDKE
+2415 PLLPRKDKE

>member
-1 TMTSANNYEQ
+1 MTSANDYEQ
-11 LELQQQYSRVNDR
+11 LELQQPYGRVSVR

-77 SDLYL
+77 SDLYM

-98 GELLPRPTKGRMR
+98 GELLPKPTKGRMR

-116 NVDKALQFLKEQK
+116 NVDKALQFLKEQR

-157 RFQIQDIIIQTQ
+157 RFQIQDIIVHTQ

-191 YPHVNVTNFTSSW
+191 YPHVNITNFTSSW

-209 FNALIHKHRPELVDF
+209 FNALIHRHRPELVDF

-250 PLLDPEADVFTE
+250 SLLDPEDVFTE

-305 MIEGYGRLASDLLT
+305 MIEGYGGLASNLLT

-331 SFANSLAGVQHQLQA
+331 SFANSLSGVQHQLQA

-378 NNQRGYTPHEGR
+378 NNQRVYTPNEGR

-405 EHERELALRTELI
+405 EHERELALRNELI

-449 QVRSGTPTPWTRTP
+449 Q
-463 RQGLTVG
+463 
-470 FVLGQDNFGQDLPAV
+470 DNFGQDLAAV

-513 RELEVE
+513 RELELE
-519 GYHDIQRINGRKN
+519 GYHDVQRINRRKD
-532 NILRLWEQLQEL
+532 NILRLWEQLLEL
-544 LTARRQR
+544 LAARRQR

-581 PESGKH
+581 PEYGKH
-587 LLEAE
+587 LLEVE
-592 ELLQTH
+592 ELLQSH
-598 HLLEGDM
+598 RLLERDI
-605 ALQAEKIRAVSAAAL
+605 ALQAEKTRAISTAAL
-620 RFADTEGYRPC
+620 RFAEAEGYRPC
-631 DPKVIR
+631 DPKIIR

-642 LELCRRELQAL
+642 LELCLQELLKL
-653 ATRRRALLEQSR
+653 ASRRRSLLEQSR
-665 SLWMCLWELDEA
+665 SLWTCLWELDEA
-677 EGWIK
+677 EAWIK

-693 GKDLPGVLLLQR
+693 GRDLAGVLLLRR

-711 AELRSRGSRLEQAL
+711 AELRGRGERLERAL
-725 AVGEGLAAAGRAAKQ
+725 AAGAGLASAGPAAERLRERRAT
-740 LQERGAAVR
+740 LR
-749 ALWAQLEELATFRR
+749 ALWAQLEELAAFRR
-763 RGLREAEGFFQ
+763 RGLSEAEGFFQ
-774 FQADAEEL
+774 FQAESEEL
-782 AEGLRDARRRAATEE
+782 AETLRDARRRARSEE
-797 LGQDESRTRA
+797 LGQDESRTRV
-807 LLRQHHE
+807 LLRQHRQ
-814 LLEEMAAAR
+814 LLEELAAAK
-823 EQLDGLAQQAEG
+823 EQLDALSQRAEG
-835 FPLELR
+835 FPPELR
-841 TSPEAQNQLAAL
+841 GSPEAQSRLGAL
-853 RELHAEAAALA
+853 RELLAEAAALA
-864 ELRGRQ
+864 ERRGRQ
-870 LQDTL
+870 LQDAL

-893 KETWLGQPE
+893 KETWLGQLE
-902 VPQALEDLD
+902 VPEALEDLD
-911 VAQHRLDGLEQ
+911 VAQHRLDGLQLEV
-922 EMATVASQIAAVN
+922 ATVAPQVAAVN
-935 QAADSLLASG
+935 RAADGLLASG
-945 HPRSPQV
+945 HPRSPHV
-952 RQCWEQLNKRWDRFR
+952 RQCQEQLNQRWERFGA
-967 ELVAERRRAVGSAL
+967 LLSERGRAVGSAL

-989 SEETRQWLQSKARA
+989 CEETRQWLQGKARA

-1032 IAEDRLAALHS
+1032 LAEDRLAALRA
-1043 QADHLAKERPEVAGE
+1043 QADPLAQERPEVAAE
-1058 VAQRLAAAV
+1058 VAERLAAAA
-1067 AAWEELQEAL
+1067 AAWDELQAAL
-1077 RERAASLGEA
+1077 RDQASSLGEA

-1118 ASLAEA
+1118 VALAEA
-1124 EELLRQHEAAQQ
+1124 EELLQRHEAAERDAQEHA
-1136 DTEGHTATFAALLKA
+1136 DAFAALVEA
-1151 GEQVVGEETDP
+1151 GEKVVGEQTDP

-1185 EAQHHFL
+1185 QARHRFL

-1198 QEFLHNAKQ
+1198 QEFLRDAKQ

-1221 LELPTTLDG
+1221 LDVPTTLEG

-1236 RFQDFRASTESS
+1236 RFQDFCAGVESS
-1248 AEKVPEA
+1248 AEKVPEV
-1255 VAGGTKLVTEGNIF
+1255 VAGGTKLAAEGNIF
-1269 AEKIAE
+1269 AEKITE
-1275 KCQTLQDRHQAVVV
+1275 KCQALQERHGAIAAKV
-1289 KAEEAAGLLQD
+1289 EEATGLLQD
-1300 NHELQTFLQSCRELN
+1300 NHELQSFLQNCRELD
-1315 AWMEEKMLTAQD
+1315 AWVEEKMLTALD
-1327 ASYGGA
+1327 ASYGEA
-1333 RGLHSKWQKH
+1333 RGLHGKWQKH

-1349 LAPNQGWLEK
+1349 LAANRSWLEK
-1359 IEMEGKELARRKPQ
+1359 VEKEGKELASRKPQ
-1373 YSEVVA
+1373 YGEAVA
-1379 QELDELRGRWDRL
+1379 QQLERLRERWDGL
-1392 RSTAEEKGQQLFEA
+1392 RRAAEEKGRQLFEA
-1406 NRSTLYAQSYG
+1406 NRSTLYARSYG
-1417 ELESWLGQA
+1417 ELDSWLRQA
-1426 EEELRGTEQAKD
+1426 EQELRGAEPAKD

-1444 LLKRLTRL
+1444 QLKKLTRL
-1452 EEQVRA
+1452 EEQVGA
-1458 RMKELEEL
+1458 RMKELDEL
-1466 GWQGP
+1466 EWQGP
-1471 APAEVVPDADGH
+1471 PIAGDEPDADGH

-1489 RFLDLLDPLE
+1489 RFRDLLEPLG
-1499 RRRKELETT
+1499 RRRMELETA
-1508 KAMYQLG
+1508 KAMFQLG
-1515 RDLEDERLWVQE
+1515 RDLEDETLWVQE

-1532 RSTEHGMDLASVQRL
+1532 RLTEHGTDLPSVQRL

-1558 AGHAPR
+1558 AGHGPR
-1564 LAEVLSRGEA
+1564 VAEVLSRA
-1574 VASGDEPSP
+1574 QAALSGAGLSP
-1583 ELEAQA
+1583 ELEPRA
-1589 RELRGLWEM
+1589 RELRELWET
-1598 LQEEAA
+1598 LRAEAA
-1604 ARHQRLQEASE
+1604 ARHRRLREAGE

-1620 LDAGEAKTWVSEQE
+1620 LDAGEAEAWISEQE
-1634 LFMGAEEKPKDEE
+1634 LFMGPEEKPKDEE
-1647 SCLVML
+1647 SGSVML
-1653 KRHVRQQRS
+1653 KRHVRQLRS

-1707 VAEERRRRLENM
+1707 AAEERRRRLENM
-1719 SHLFQLKREVE
+1719 SHLFQLKREVD

-1765 ARETGSV
+1765 ARDTGSV

-1787 IDAGHTEAATM
+1787 IDAGHAEAATM

-1828 LHKYFYDGAELLTLI
+1828 LHKYFYDGTELLALI
-1843 AARRQELPQDLGE
+1843 AARRRELPQDLGE

-1871 ERDLQLLET
+1871 ERDLRLLET
-1880 QVRPYLGTSGD
+1880 
-1891 AWHRY
+1891 
-1896 HRHSAF
+1896 
-1902 SALSGFAGQVQ
+1902 QVQ
-1913 QFREMAARL
+1913 QFRETAARL
-1922 QTAYAGEKAAGIQ
+1922 QAAYAGEKAAGIQ

-1940 VARALRALLEA
+1940 VARALRELLEA

-2003 YHQSIRAEVDA
+2003 YHQGIRAEVDA
-2014 RGKSFTTCIELGKK
+2014 RAKSFAACIELGKK

-2033 HQDSPEVRAA
+2033 HQDSPE
-2043 GARGWWGRWHWG
+2043 
-2055 HPVTVHP
+2055 
-2062 PSQIKTKL
+2062 IKVKL
-2070 VEVVEK
+2070 MELVEK
-2076 RKAMMEMWEQRWD
+2076 RRAMMETWEQRWE
-2089 RLRLLLE
+2089 RLRLSLE
-2096 VCQFSRDASVAESWL
+2096 VCQFSRDATVAESWL

-2163 GGRTL
+2163 DGRTL
-2168 REGLAQDGVMR
+2168 RDGVTR
-2179 TEAPDYHL
+2179 VEGPEYHL

-2197 EEEEE
+2197 EEEEDEE
-2202 EKRKGTSTQDT
+2202 EKRKGESAQDT
-2213 SPPAVDGP
+2213 SLPTTDGP
-2221 EPVRDRTSG
+2221 EPLS
-2230 CGFWWWAVTAPCN
+2230 
-2243 RAVALRQLARTT
+2243 RTT
-2255 GDEEPVSLSLRPEP
+2255 GEEEPPSPSPRVPRDEP

-2306 STRYCVVRG
+2306 STRYCVLRG

-2336 EPLALQDALCEV
+2336 EPLALRDALCEV

-2379 QAWLQGLSTAI
+2379 QAWLQGLSSAI
-2390 SECRSRWGKAQ
+2390 SECQGSRGKAQ
-2401 SLPLPLPVAPAPPE
+2401 SLPLPPAP
-2415 HPLPRKDKE
+2415 PLPRKDKE

>member
-1 TMTSANNYEQ
+1 TMTSANDYEQ
-11 LELQQQYSRVNDR
+11 LELQQQYSRINVR

-77 SDLYL
+77 SDLYM

-98 GELLPRPTKGRMR
+98 GELLPKPTKGRMR

-116 NVDKALQFLKEQK
+116 NVDKALQFLKEQR

-157 RFQIQDIIIQTQ
+157 RFQIQDIIVQTQ

-209 FNALIHKHRPELVDF
+209 FNALIHRHRPELVDF

-250 PLLDPEADVFTE
+250 PLLDPEDVFTE

-305 MIEGYGRLASDLLT
+305 MIEGYGGLASDLLT

-378 NNQRGYTPHEGR
+378 NNQRVYTPHEGR

-449 QVRSGTPTPWTRTP
+449 Q
-463 RQGLTVG
+463 
-470 FVLGQDNFGQDLPAV
+470 DNFGHDLPAV

-500 AYKERVQAIEAVA
+500 AYKERVQAIVAVA
-513 RELEVE
+513 KELEVE
-519 GYHDIQRINGRKN
+519 GYHDIQRINGRKD
-532 NILRLWEQLQEL
+532 NILRLWEQLLEL
-544 LTARRQR
+544 LAARRQR
-551 LEMNLVLQHLFQEM
+551 LEMNFALQHLFQEM

-581 PESGKH
+581 PEAGKH

-598 HLLEGDM
+598 RLLEGDM
-605 ALQAEKIRAVSAAAL
+605 ALQAEKTRAISTAAL
-620 RFADTEGYRPC
+620 RFADAEGYRPC

-653 ATRRRALLEQSR
+653 VMRRRALLEQSR
-665 SLWMCLWELDEA
+665 SLWTCLWELDEA
-677 EGWIK
+677 ENWIK

-705 RHAAFE
+705 RHTTFE
-711 AELRSRGSRLEQAL
+711 AELQSRGRRLEQAL
-725 AVGEGLAAAGRAAKQ
+725 VASEGLAVGGQAAGHLR
-740 LQERGAAVR
+740 ERGAVVR
-749 ALWAQLEELATFRR
+749 ALWAQLEELAAFRR
-763 RGLREAEGFFQ
+763 RGLRETESFFQ
-774 FQADAEEL
+774 FQAEVEEL
-782 AEGLRDARRRAATEE
+782 SEGLRDIRRRAAAEE
-797 LGQDESRTRA
+797 LGQDESRTRT
-807 LLRQHHE
+807 LLRQHQE
-814 LLEEMAAAR
+814 LLEEVAAAQ
-823 EQLDGLAQQAEG
+823 EQLDGLSRQAEG
-835 FPLELR
+835 FPPELR
-841 TSPEAQNQLAAL
+841 AGPEAQSRLVEL
-853 RELHAEAAALA
+853 RELIAEVAVLA
-864 ELRGRQ
+864 ERRGQQ
-870 LQDTL
+870 LQYAL

-880 FGESDACHLWMGA
+880 FGESEACHLWMGA
-893 KETWLGQPE
+893 KETWLGQLE

-911 VAQHRLDGLEQ
+911 VAQRRLDGLEQ
-922 EMATVASQIAAVN
+922 EMATTASQITAVN
-935 QAADSLLASG
+935 HAANGLLASG

-952 RQCWEQLNKRWDRFR
+952 QQCQEQLNMRWDRFA
-967 ELVAERRRAVGSAL
+967 ELVAERRQAVGSAL

-989 SEETRQWLQSKARA
+989 CEETRQWLQGKAQA
-1003 VEATAELGRDLAGVL
+1003 VKATAELGRDLAGVL
-1018 ATQRKLYGIERELA
+1018 ATQRKLYGIERELVV
-1032 IAEDRLAALHS
+1032 AEDRLAILRAQS
-1043 QADHLAKERPEVAGE
+1043 DHLAKERPEAAVEAAE
-1058 VAQRLAAAV
+1058 RLAVV
-1067 AAWEELQEAL
+1067 AAAWDELQEAL
-1077 RERAASLGEA
+1077 GERAASLGEA

-1106 AQKAVAATDEVP
+1106 AQKAVAAADEMP

-1124 EELLRQHEAAQQ
+1124 EELLRGHEAARR
-1136 DTEGHTATFAALLKA
+1136 DAEGHADAFAALMEA
-1151 GEQVVGEETDP
+1151 GERVVGEQTDP
-1162 QYEGLRQRLRGVEAG
+1162 QYEVLRQRLRGVETG

-1185 EAQHHFL
+1185 EAQHRFL
-1192 AQCRGF
+1192 AQCHSF
-1198 QEFLHNAKQ
+1198 QEFLRDTKQ

-1216 YTLAH
+1216 YTLVH
-1221 LELPTTLDG
+1221 LDLPATLEG

-1236 RFQDFRASTESS
+1236 RFQDFHTSMESS
-1248 AEKVPEA
+1248 SQKVPEV
-1255 VAGGTKLVTEGNIF
+1255 VASGTKLVAEGNIF

-1275 KCQTLQDRHQAVVV
+1275 KCQALQERHMAVMAKV
-1289 KAEEAAGLLQD
+1289 KEAASLLQD
-1300 NHELQTFLQSCRELN
+1300 NHELQTFLQSCRELD
-1315 AWMEEKMLTAQD
+1315 AWVDEKTLTAQD
-1327 ASYGGA
+1327 ISYGETH
-1333 RGLHSKWQKH
+1333 GLHSKWQKH

-1349 LAPNQGWLEK
+1349 LEPSQGWLEK
-1359 IEMEGKELARRKPQ
+1359 IEMEGKELASHKPQ

-1379 QELDELRGRWDRL
+1379 RRLGELRRRWDGL
-1392 RSTAEEKGQQLFEA
+1392 RAAAEEKGQRLFEA
-1406 NRSTLYAQSYG
+1406 HRSALYAQSYG
-1417 ELESWLGQA
+1417 ELESWLGWV
-1426 EEELRGTEQAKD
+1426 EEELRAAEQAQD

-1444 LLKRLTRL
+1444 LLKRLMRL

-1471 APAEVVPDADGH
+1471 QPAGDVPDTAGH
-1483 EQRLRR
+1483 EQRLRQ
-1489 RFLDLLDPLE
+1489 RFLNLLEPLE
-1499 RRRKELETT
+1499 RRRKELETA
-1508 KAMYQLG
+1508 KAIYQLR
-1515 RDLEDERLWVQE
+1515 RDLEDEMLWVQE

-1532 RSTEHGMDLASVQRL
+1532 RSMDHGTDLPSIQRMT
-1547 AKRNE
+1547 KRNE

-1558 AGHAPR
+1558 VGHNPR

-1574 VASGDEPSP
+1574 VVVGGEQLSP
-1583 ELEAQA
+1583 ELETRV
-1589 RELRGLWEM
+1589 RELQTLWET
-1598 LQEEAA
+1598 LRVEAA
-1604 ARHQRLQEASE
+1604 ARHRRLQEAGE
-1615 AQQYY
+1615 AQRYY
-1620 LDAGEAKTWVSEQE
+1620 LDADEAEAWVSEQE

-1647 SCLVML
+1647 SGLMML
-1653 KRHVRQQRS
+1653 KRHIRQQRS
-1662 IEDYGQTIKEL
+1662 IEDYGETIKEL

-1707 VAEERRRRLENM
+1707 AAEERRRRLENM

-1748 GQDLDHVT
+1748 GQDLDHIT

-1828 LHKYFYDGAELLTLI
+1828 LHKYFYDGAELLALI
-1843 AARRQELPQDLGE
+1843 AVRHQELPQDLGE

-1871 ERDLQLLET
+1871 EHDLQLLET
-1880 QVRPYLGTSGD
+1880 QV
-1891 AWHRY
+1891 
-1896 HRHSAF
+1896 
-1902 SALSGFAGQVQ
+1902 Q
-1913 QFREMAARL
+1913 QFRETAARL

-1968 FGMAR
+1968 FSMAR

-2003 YHQSIRAEVDA
+2003 YHQGIRAEVDA
-2014 RGKSFTTCIELGKK
+2014 RGKNFTTCIELGKK

-2033 HQDSPEVRAA
+2033 HQDSPE
-2043 GARGWWGRWHWG
+2043 
-2055 HPVTVHP
+2055 
-2062 PSQIKTKL
+2062 IKEKL
-2070 VEVVEK
+2070 MELVEK
-2076 RKAMMEMWEQRWD
+2076 RKAMMEAWEQRWD

-2163 GGRTL
+2163 GGWPL
-2168 REGLAQDGVMR
+2168 REGVARDGTTR
-2179 TEAPDYHL
+2179 ADAPDYCL
-2187 DLDGELEAGS
+2187 DLDGELEAG
-2197 EEEEE
+2197 
-2202 EKRKGTSTQDT
+2202 
-2213 SPPAVDGP
+2213 
-2221 EPVRDRTSG
+2221 
-2230 CGFWWWAVTAPCN
+2230 
-2243 RAVALRQLARTT
+2243 
-2255 GDEEPVSLSLRPEP
+2255 
-2269 EEPATL
+2269 
-2275 PARTCS
+2275 
-2281 VQLEGYL
+2281 
-2288 GRKHD
+2288 
-2293 LEAATKRASNRSW
+2293 
-2306 STRYCVVRG
+2306 
-2315 GQLAFFKDAKSRAL
+2315 
-2329 GLPCHGE
+2329 
-2336 EPLALQDALCEV
+2336 
-2348 AAGYK
+2348 
-2353 KKKHVFKLRLS
+2353 
-2364 NGSEWLFHG
+2364 
-2373 KDEEEL
+2373 
-2379 QAWLQGLSTAI
+2379 
-2390 SECRSRWGKAQ
+2390 
-2401 SLPLPLPVAPAPPE
+2401 
-2415 HPLPRKDKE
+2415 
-2424 KRFSFFPKKK
+2424 

>member
-1 TMTSANNYEQ
+1 TMTSANDYEQ
-11 LELQQQYSRVNDR
+11 LELQQQYSRINVR

-77 SDLYL
+77 SDLYM

-98 GELLPRPTKGRMR
+98 GELLPKPTKGRMR

-116 NVDKALQFLKEQK
+116 NVDKALQFLKEQR

-157 RFQIQDIIIQTQ
+157 RFQIQDIIVQTQ

-209 FNALIHKHRPELVDF
+209 FNALIHRHRPELVDF

-250 PLLDPEADVFTE
+250 PLLDPEDVFTE

-305 MIEGYGRLASDLLT
+305 MIEGYGGLASDLLT
-319 WIEQTIA
+319 WIEQTII

-331 SFANSLAGVQHQLQA
+331 NFANSLTGVQHQLQA

-378 NNQRGYTPHEGR
+378 NNQRVYTPHEGR

-449 QVRSGTPTPWTRTP
+449 Q
-463 RQGLTVG
+463 
-470 FVLGQDNFGQDLPAV
+470 DNFGQDLPAV

-519 GYHDIQRINGRKN
+519 GYHDIQRINGRKD
-532 NILRLWEQLQEL
+532 NILRLWEQLLEL
-544 LTARRQR
+544 LAARRQR
-551 LEMNLVLQHLFQEM
+551 LEMNLALQHLFQEM

-598 HLLEGDM
+598 RLLERDM
-605 ALQAEKIRAVSAAAL
+605 ALQAEKTRAISAAAL
-620 RFADTEGYRPC
+620 RFADAEGYRPC

-653 ATRRRALLEQSR
+653 AARRRSLLEQSR
-665 SLWMCLWELDEA
+665 SLWTCLWELEEA

-682 EQEQLYSALDF
+682 EQEQLYSSLDF

-711 AELRSRGSRLEQAL
+711 AELQNRGSRLEWAL
-725 AVGEGLAAAGRAAKQ
+725 AAGEGLAAAGRAGGR
-740 LQERGAAVR
+740 LRERGAAVR
-749 ALWAQLEELATFRR
+749 ELWTQLEELAAFRR
-763 RGLREAEGFFQ
+763 RGLREAQSFFQ
-774 FQADAEEL
+774 FQAEAEEL
-782 AEGLRDARRRAATEE
+782 AEGLRDARRRAAAEE
-797 LGQDESRTRA
+797 LGQDESHTRV
-807 LLRQHHE
+807 LLRQHRE
-814 LLEEMAAAR
+814 LLEEMAAAQ
-823 EQLDGLAQQAEG
+823 EQLEGLAKRAEG
-835 FPLELR
+835 FPAELR
-841 TSPEAQNQLAAL
+841 AGPEAQSRLAAL
-853 RELHAEAAALA
+853 RELYAEAAALA
-864 ELRGRQ
+864 ERRGRQ
-870 LQDTL
+870 LQDAL

-880 FGESDACHLWMGA
+880 FGESDACHLWMGS
-893 KETWLGQPE
+893 KETWLGQLE

-952 RQCWEQLNKRWDRFR
+952 RQCQEQLNERWDRFR
-967 ELVAERRRAVGSAL
+967 QLAADRRRAVGSAL

-989 SEETRQWLQSKARA
+989 SEETRQWLQSKAQ
-1003 VEATAELGRDLAGVL
+1003 VVKATAELGRDLAGVL
-1018 ATQRKLYGIERELA
+1018 ATQRKLYGIERELVVV
-1032 IAEDRLAALHS
+1032 EDRLATLRS

-1058 VAQRLAAAV
+1058 VAERLTAV
-1067 AAWEELQEAL
+1067 TAAWDELQEAL
-1077 RERAASLGEA
+1077 GEQAASLGEA

-1106 AQKAVAATDEVP
+1106 AQKAVAAADEVP

-1124 EELLRQHEAAQQ
+1124 EELLQRHEAARR
-1136 DTEGHTATFAALLKA
+1136 DAEEHAAAFTALSEA
-1151 GEQVVGEETDP
+1151 GERVVGEQTDP

-1185 EAQHHFL
+1185 ETRHRFL
-1192 AQCRGF
+1192 SQCRGF
-1198 QEFLHNAKQ
+1198 QEFLRDAKQ

-1216 YTLAH
+1216 YLLAH
-1221 LELPTTLDG
+1221 LELPTTLEG
-1230 SAAALR
+1230 STAALR
-1236 RFQDFRASTESS
+1236 RFQDFRAGVESS
-1248 AEKVPEA
+1248 GEKVAEA
-1255 VAGGTKLVTEGNIF
+1255 VASGTKLVAEGNIF
-1269 AEKIAE
+1269 AEKITE
-1275 KCQTLQDRHQAVVV
+1275 KCQALQQRHGDVVA

-1300 NHELQTFLQSCRELN
+1300 NHELQSFLQSCRELD
-1315 AWMEEKMLTAQD
+1315 AWVEEKMLTAQD
-1327 ASYGGA
+1327 VTYGEA
-1333 RGLHSKWQKH
+1333 RGLHGKWQKH

-1359 IEMEGKELARRKPQ
+1359 IETEGKDLVSRKPQ
-1373 YSEVVA
+1373 YGEVVA
-1379 QELDELRGRWDRL
+1379 RQLEKLRARWDELCRA
-1392 RSTAEEKGQQLFEA
+1392 AEEKGRRLLEA
-1406 NRSTLYAQSYG
+1406 NRSALYAQSCG
-1417 ELESWLGQA
+1417 ELESWLGRAQQ
-1426 EEELRGTEQAKD
+1426 ELRAAEHAKD

-1471 APAEVVPDADGH
+1471 VPAGDVPDTDGH
-1483 EQRLRR
+1483 EQKLQQQ
-1489 RFLDLLDPLE
+1489 FLDLLEPLE
-1499 RRRKELETT
+1499 RKRKELENA
-1508 KAMYQLG
+1508 KATYQLG
-1515 RDLEDERLWVQE
+1515 RDLEDETLWVQE

-1532 RSTEHGMDLASVQRL
+1532 RSTEHGTDLPSVQRL

-1574 VASGDEPSP
+1574 VASGEEPSP
-1583 ELEAQA
+1583 ELEERV
-1589 RELRGLWEM
+1589 RELRGLWEE
-1598 LQEEAA
+1598 LQEEVA
-1604 ARHQRLQEASE
+1604 ARQRRLRDAGE

-1620 LDAGEAKTWVSEQE
+1620 LDASEAEDWVSEQE
-1634 LFMGAEEKPKDEE
+1634 LFMGPEEKPKDEE
-1647 SCLVML
+1647 SGLVML
-1653 KRHVRQQRS
+1653 KRHVRQQRN

-1707 VAEERRRRLENM
+1707 AAEERRRRLENM

-1772 GQERVDRVNLAIEDL
+1772 GQERVDRVNLTIEDL

-1821 LLAASHD
+1821 LLAASYD

-1843 AARRQELPQDLGE
+1843 ATRRQELPQDLGE

-1880 QVRPYLGTSGD
+1880 QV
-1891 AWHRY
+1891 
-1896 HRHSAF
+1896 
-1902 SALSGFAGQVQ
+1902 Q
-1913 QFREMAARL
+1913 QFRETAARL

-1968 FGMAR
+1968 FSMAR

-2003 YHQSIRAEVDA
+2003 YHQGIRAEVEA
-2014 RGKSFTTCIELGKK
+2014 RGKNFSTCIELGKK

-2033 HQDSPEVRAA
+2033 HQDSPE
-2043 GARGWWGRWHWG
+2043 
-2055 HPVTVHP
+2055 
-2062 PSQIKTKL
+2062 IKAKL
-2070 VEVVEK
+2070 MELVEK

-2089 RLRLLLE
+2089 QLRLLLE

-2168 REGLAQDGVMR
+2168 REGLPRDGV
-2179 TEAPDYHL
+2179 THPEGPDYRL

-2202 EKRKGTSTQDT
+2202 EEEKRKDTSTQDT
-2213 SPPAVDGP
+2213 SLPTTDGP
-2221 EPVRDRTSG
+2221 EPVT
-2230 CGFWWWAVTAPCN
+2230 
-2243 RAVALRQLARTT
+2243 VALRQLVRMT
-2255 GDEEPVSLSLRPEP
+2255 GDDELVSPSPRPPREES

-2275 PARTCS
+2275 PARGCS
-2281 VQLEGYL
+2281 IQLEGYL

-2306 STRYCVVRG
+2306 STRYCVLRG

-2336 EPLALQDALCEV
+2336 EPLGLQDALCEV

-2353 KKKHVFKLRLS
+2353 KKKHVFKLR
-2364 NGSEWLFHG
+2364 
-2373 KDEEEL
+2373 
-2379 QAWLQGLSTAI
+2379 
-2390 SECRSRWGKAQ
+2390 
-2401 SLPLPLPVAPAPPE
+2401 
-2415 HPLPRKDKE
+2415 
-2424 KRFSFFPKKK
+2424 

>member
-1 TMTSANNYEQ
+1 MTSANDYEQ
-11 LELQQQYSRVNDR
+11 LELQQQYSRINVR

-77 SDLYL
+77 SDLYM

-98 GELLPRPTKGRMR
+98 GELLPKPTKGRMR

-116 NVDKALQFLKEQK
+116 NVDKALQFLKEQR

-157 RFQIQDIIIQTQ
+157 RFQIQDIIVETQ

-209 FNALIHKHRPELVDF
+209 FNALIHRHRPELVDF

-250 PLLDPEADVFTE
+250 PLLDPEDVFTE

-305 MIEGYGRLASDLLT
+305 MIEGYGGLASDLLT

-378 NNQRGYTPHEGR
+378 NNQRVYTPHEGR

-405 EHERELALRTELI
+405 EHERELALRNELI

-449 QVRSGTPTPWTRTP
+449 Q
-463 RQGLTVG
+463 
-470 FVLGQDNFGQDLPAV
+470 DNFGQDLAAV

-500 AYKERVQAIEAVA
+500 AYRERVQAIEAVA
-513 RELEVE
+513 KELELE
-519 GYHDIQRINGRKN
+519 GYHDIQRINGRKD
-532 NILRLWEQLQEL
+532 NILRLWEQLLEL
-544 LTARRQR
+544 LAARRQR
-551 LEMNLVLQHLFQEM
+551 LEMNLTLQHLFQEM
-565 LHSIDW
+565 LHCIDW
-571 MDEVKVQLAS
+571 MDEVKVKLAS

-598 HLLEGDM
+598 RLLEADM
-605 ALQAEKIRAVSAAAL
+605 AVQAEKTRAISAAAL
-620 RFADTEGYRPC
+620 RFADAEGYRPC

-642 LELCRRELQAL
+642 LEMCRRELQVL
-653 ATRRRALLEQSR
+653 AARRRALLEQSR
-665 SLWMCLWELDEA
+665 SLWTCLWELDEA
-677 EGWIK
+677 ESWIK
-682 EQEQLYSALDF
+682 EQEQLYSSLDF

-711 AELRSRGSRLEQAL
+711 AELRSRGGRLEQTL
-725 AVGEGLAAAGRAAKQ
+725 AVAEGLAAAGRAAEQ
-740 LQERGAAVR
+740 LRERGAAVR
-749 ALWAQLEELATFRR
+749 ALWAQLEELAAFRR

-774 FQADAEEL
+774 FQAEVEEL
-782 AEGLRDARRRAATEE
+782 AEGLQDARRRAAAEE
-797 LGQDESRTRA
+797 LGQDESRTLV
-807 LLRQHHE
+807 LLRQHQE
-814 LLEEMAAAR
+814 LLDELAAAR
-823 EQLDGLAQQAEG
+823 EQLDRLAQQAEG
-835 FPLELR
+835 FPPELR
-841 TSPEAQNQLAAL
+841 AGPEAQSRLAAL

-864 ELRGRQ
+864 ERRGRQ
-870 LQDTL
+870 LQDAL
-875 DLYTV
+875 NLYTV
-880 FGESDACHLWMGA
+880 FGESDACHLWMGS
-893 KETWLGQPE
+893 KETWLAELE

-911 VAQHRLDGLEQ
+911 VTQRRLDGLEQ
-922 EMATVASQIAAVN
+922 DMATVASQIAAVN
-935 QAADSLLASG
+935 QAADGLLASG

-952 RQCWEQLNKRWDRFR
+952 RQCRDQLNERWGRFR
-967 ELVAERRRAVGSAL
+967 ELVSERRRAVGSAL
-981 RLLNYRLE
+981 RLLNYNLE
-989 SEETRQWLQSKARA
+989 SEETQKWLRSKARA

-1032 IAEDRLAALHS
+1032 VAQDRLAALRS
-1043 QADHLAKERPEVAGE
+1043 QAERLAEERPEAATE
-1058 VAQRLAAAV
+1058 VAQKLAMATS
-1067 AAWEELQEAL
+1067 AWDELQAAL
-1077 RERAASLGEA
+1077 AERAASLGEA
-1087 GQLRR
+1087 GQLRS

-1106 AQKAVAATDEVP
+1106 AQKAVAAVDEVP
-1118 ASLAEA
+1118 ATLGEA
-1124 EELLRQHEAAQQ
+1124 EEMLQRHEAARR
-1136 DTEGHTATFAALLKA
+1136 DAEEHAGAFAALVEA
-1151 GEQVVGEETDP
+1151 GERVLRGQTDP
-1162 QYEGLRQRLRGVEAG
+1162 EYEGLRQRLGGVKDG
-1177 WAALGRMA
+1177 WAALGKMA
-1185 EAQHHFL
+1185 EARKRFL
-1192 AQCRGF
+1192 TQCRNF
-1198 QEFLHNAKQ
+1198 QEFLRDTKQ
-1207 AEILLTNQE
+1207 AEILLTKQE
-1216 YTLAH
+1216 YTLSH
-1221 LELPTTLDG
+1221 LELPSTLEG
-1230 SAAALR
+1230 SAAALH
-1236 RFQDFRASTESS
+1236 RFQNFRAGVESN
-1248 AEKVPEA
+1248 AKKVPE
-1255 VAGGTKLVTEGNIF
+1255 VVVGGTKLVAEENIF
-1269 AEKIAE
+1269 AEKISE
-1275 KCQTLQDRHQAVVV
+1275 KCRTLQERHGAVMDKV
-1289 KAEEAAGLLQD
+1289 EEAAGLMQD
-1300 NHELQTFLQSCRELN
+1300 NHDLQTFLQSCREFD
-1315 AWMEEKMLTAQD
+1315 AWVDEKMLMAQD
-1327 ASYGGA
+1327 VSYGEA

-1349 LAPNQGWLEK
+1349 LAPNQSWLEK
-1359 IEMEGKELARRKPQ
+1359 IEAEGTELAGRKPQ
-1373 YSEVVA
+1373 YGVEVA
-1379 QELDELRGRWDRL
+1379 QRLQELRRRWAELRGA
-1392 RSTAEEKGQQLFEA
+1392 AEDKGRQLFEA
-1406 NRSTLYAQSYG
+1406 ERAALYARSYG
-1417 ELESWLGQA
+1417 ELESWLGRAQ
-1426 EEELRGTEQAKD
+1426 EELRHAEKVKD

-1452 EEQVRA
+1452 EEQVRTW
-1458 RMKELEEL
+1458 MKELEEL
-1466 GWQGP
+1466 GWQGTP
-1471 APAEVVPDADGH
+1471 GAGDVPDTTRQ
-1483 EQRLRR
+1483 EEMLRQRVLE
-1489 RFLDLLDPLE
+1489 LLEPLE
-1499 RRRKELETT
+1499 RKRKELETA

-1515 RDLEDERLWVQE
+1515 RDLEDEMLWVQE
-1527 RLPLA
+1527 RLSLA
-1532 RSTEHGMDLASVQRL
+1532 RSTDHGTDLASVQRL
-1547 AKRNE
+1547 TKRNE

-1564 LAEVLSRGEA
+1564 LGEVLSRGEA
-1574 VASGDEPSP
+1574 VGSSEEPGP
-1583 ELEAQA
+1583 ELAAQA
-1589 RELRGLWEM
+1589 QELRALWET

-1604 ARHQRLQEASE
+1604 ARHRRLREAEE

-1620 LDAGEAKTWVSEQE
+1620 LDADEAEAWVSEQE
-1634 LFMGAEEKPKDEE
+1634 LFMGPEEKPKDEE
-1647 SCLVML
+1647 SCLMML
-1653 KRHVRQQRS
+1653 KRHVRQLRS

-1707 VAEERRRRLENM
+1707 AAEERRRRLENM

-1730 DLEQWIA
+1730 ELEQWIA
-1737 ERDVVASSQEM
+1737 ERDVVASSPEM
-1748 GQDLDHVT
+1748 GQDLDHVM

-1772 GQERVDRVNLAIEDL
+1772 GQERVDRVNLTIEDL
-1787 IDAGHTEAATM
+1787 IDAGHIEAATI

-1828 LHKYFYDGAELLTLI
+1828 LHKYFYDGAELLALI
-1843 AARRQELPQDLGE
+1843 ATRRQELPQDLGE
-1856 DAGTVEAFHRMHSAF
+1856 DAGTVEAFHRMHNAF
-1871 ERDLQLLET
+1871 ERDLQLLE
-1880 QVRPYLGTSGD
+1880 
-1891 AWHRY
+1891 A
-1896 HRHSAF
+1896 
-1902 SALSGFAGQVQ
+1902 QVQ
-1913 QFREMAARL
+1913 QFRETAARL

-1935 EQEQE
+1935 EKEQE
-1940 VARALRALLEA
+1940 VSRALQELLEA
-1951 CSGRRARLVDTA
+1951 CSGRRARLTDTA

-1968 FGMAR
+1968 FSMAR

-2003 YHQSIRAEVDA
+2003 YHQGIKAEVDA
-2014 RGKSFTTCIELGKK
+2014 RGKNFTDCIELGKK

-2033 HQDSPEVRAA
+2033 HQDSPE
-2043 GARGWWGRWHWG
+2043 
-2055 HPVTVHP
+2055 
-2062 PSQIKTKL
+2062 IKAKL
-2070 VEVVEK
+2070 VELVDK
-2076 RKAMMEMWEQRWD
+2076 RKAMMETWEQRWE

-2163 GGRTL
+2163 GGRSL
-2168 REGLAQDGVMR
+2168 REGLVRDGMTR
-2179 TEAPDYHL
+2179 SEAPDYCL

-2202 EKRKGTSTQDT
+2202 EEEKKDVSTQDT
-2213 SPPAVDGP
+2213 SLPTTDGP
-2221 EPVRDRTSG
+2221 EPL
-2230 CGFWWWAVTAPCN
+2230 AP
-2243 RAVALRQLARTT
+2243 RT
-2255 GDEEPVSLSLRPEP
+2255 GDEEPVSPTPRPPREEP

-2275 PARTCS
+2275 PARVSS

-2306 STRYCVVRG
+2306 STRYCVLRG

-2329 GLPCHGE
+2329 GLPCQGE
-2336 EPLALQDALCEV
+2336 EPLGLWDARCEV
-2348 AAGYK
+2348 PAGYK

-2390 SECRSRWGKAQ
+2390 KECRGSRGKVQ
-2401 SLPLPLPVAPAPPE
+2401 SLPLPIPPAPPE
-2415 HPLPRKDKE
+2415 APMPRKDKE

>member
-1 TMTSANNYEQ
+1 TMTSANDYEQ
-11 LELQQQYSRVNDR
+11 LELQQHYSRINVR

-77 SDLYL
+77 SDLYM

-98 GELLPRPTKGRMR
+98 GELLPKPTKGRMR

-116 NVDKALQFLKEQK
+116 NVDKALQFLKEQR

-157 RFQIQDIIIQTQ
+157 RFQIQDIILPTP
-169 EGRETRSAR
+169 EGKETRSAR

-209 FNALIHKHRPELVDF
+209 FNALIHRHRPELFDF

-250 PLLDPEADVFTE
+250 PLLDPEDVFTE

-277 HYFSKMKVLEVEGRR
+277 HYFSKMRLLEVEGRR

-305 MIEGYGRLASDLLT
+305 MIDGYGGLASTLLT

-378 NNQRGYTPHEGR
+378 NNQRVYTPHEGR

-449 QVRSGTPTPWTRTP
+449 QVRPGAPTLGTGVRCWS
-463 RQGLTVG
+463 LTTG
-470 FVLGQDNFGQDLPAV
+470 FVPGQDNFGQDLPAV

-513 RELEVE
+513 KELEVE
-519 GYHDIQRINGRKN
+519 SYHDIQRINGRKD
-532 NILRLWEQLQEL
+532 NILRLWEQLLEL
-544 LTARRQR
+544 LAARRQR
-551 LEMNLVLQHLFQEM
+551 LEMNLALQYLFQEM

-571 MDEVKVQLAS
+571 MDEVKVQLGS

-592 ELLQTH
+592 QLLQTH
-598 HLLEGDM
+598 RLLERDM
-605 ALQAEKIRAVSAAAL
+605 TLHAEKTRAISAAAL
-620 RFADTEGYRPC
+620 RFADAEGYRPC

-642 LELCRRELQAL
+642 LELCQRELQML
-653 ATRRRALLEQSR
+653 AAQRRALLEQSR
-665 SLWMCLWELDEA
+665 SLWTCLWELDEA
-677 EGWIK
+677 ESWIK
-682 EQEQLYSALDF
+682 EQEQLYSLLDF
-693 GKDLPGVLLLQR
+693 GKDLPG
-705 RHAAFE
+705 
-711 AELRSRGSRLEQAL
+711 
-725 AVGEGLAAAGRAAKQ
+725 
-740 LQERGAAVR
+740 
-749 ALWAQLEELATFRR
+749 LEELAAFRQ
-763 RGLREAEGFFQ
+763 RGLSASEGFFQ
-774 FQADAEEL
+774 FQAEAEEL
-782 AEGLRDARRRAATEE
+782 AEGLRDAHRRAAAEE
-797 LGQDESRTRA
+797 LGQDEYRTRA
-807 LLRQHHE
+807 LLRQHQE
-814 LLEEMAAAR
+814 LLEEMAAAQ
-823 EQLDGLAQQAEG
+823 EQLDGLARQAEG
-835 FPLELR
+835 FPPELR
-841 TSPEAQNQLAAL
+841 AGPEAQNRLVAL
-853 RELHAEAAALA
+853 RELHAEVAALA
-864 ELRGRQ
+864 ERRGRQ
-870 LQDTL
+870 LQDAL

-880 FGESDACHLWMGA
+880 FGESDACHLWMA
-893 KETWLGQPE
+893 SKETWLGQPE
-902 VPQALEDLD
+902 VPQVLEDLD

-922 EMATVASQIAAVN
+922 EMAAVASQIAAVN
-935 QAADSLLASG
+935 QAADGLLASG

-952 RQCWEQLNKRWDRFR
+952 RQCQEKLNERWDRFR
-967 ELVAERRRAVGSAL
+967 GLVSERRRAVGSAL
-981 RLLNYRLE
+981 CLLNYRLE
-989 SEETRQWLQSKARA
+989 CEETRQWLLSKARA

-1032 IAEDRLAALHS
+1032 VAEDRLATLRS
-1043 QADHLAKERPEVAGE
+1043 QADRLAKERPEVAGE
-1058 VAQRLAAAV
+1058 VAERLSAAV
-1067 AAWEELQEAL
+1067 AAWEELQKAL
-1077 RERAASLGEA
+1077 QEQAASLGEA

-1106 AQKAVAATDEVP
+1106 AQKAVAAADEVP

-1124 EELLRQHEAAQQ
+1124 EELLQQHEVAQR
-1136 DTEGHTATFAALLKA
+1136 DAEGHAAAFTALVESGERVL
-1151 GEQVVGEETDP
+1151 GEQADP

-1185 EAQHHFL
+1185 KARHHFL
-1192 AQCRGF
+1192 VQCCGF
-1198 QEFLHNAKQ
+1198 QEFLRDTKQ

-1221 LELPTTLDG
+1221 LEPPTTLEG

-1236 RFQDFRASTESS
+1236 RFQDFHAGMESG
-1248 AEKVPEA
+1248 AEKVPEV
-1255 VAGGTKLVTEGNIF
+1255 VAGGTKLVAEGNIF
-1269 AEKIAE
+1269 AEKIAD
-1275 KCQTLQDRHQAVVV
+1275 KCQALRERHEAVTA
-1289 KAEEAAGLLQD
+1289 KAEEAAALLQD
-1300 NHELQTFLQSCRELN
+1300 NHELQTFLQSCREVGTWRGWWQWGGPHQPSPDDPCLQLD
-1315 AWMEEKMLTAQD
+1315 AWVEEKMLTAQD
-1327 ASYGGA
+1327 ASYGEA
-1333 RGLHSKWQKH
+1333 RGLHGKWQKH

-1349 LAPNQGWLEK
+1349 LAANQGWLEK
-1359 IEMEGKELARRKPQ
+1359 IETEGKELVSRKPQ
-1373 YSEVVA
+1373 YGEVVA
-1379 QELDELRGRWDRL
+1379 RQLDELRRRWDGL
-1392 RSTAEEKGQQLFEA
+1392 RAAAEEKGRQLFEA
-1406 NRSTLYAQSYG
+1406 NRSTLYARSYG

-1426 EEELRGTEQAKD
+1426 EEELRATERAKD

-1444 LLKRLTRL
+1444 LLKKLTRL

-1471 APAEVVPDADGH
+1471 PPAGDVPDANGH
-1483 EQRLRR
+1483 EQRLQQ
-1489 RFLDLLDPLE
+1489 RFLNLLQPLE
-1499 RRRKELETT
+1499 RRRKELETA

-1515 RDLEDERLWVQE
+1515 RDLEDEKLWVQE

-1532 RSTEHGMDLASVQRL
+1532 RSTEHGTDLPSVQRL

-1574 VASGDEPSP
+1574 AAAASGDELSP
-1583 ELEAQA
+1583 ELEARV
-1589 RELRGLWEM
+1589 RELQGLWET
-1598 LQEEAA
+1598 LQAEAA
-1604 ARHQRLQEASE
+1604 ARHRRLREASE

-1620 LDAGEAKTWVSEQE
+1620 LDAGEAEAWISEQD

-1647 SCLVML
+1647 SGLVML

-1662 IEDYGQTIKEL
+1662 IEDYGQTMKEL

-1719 SHLFQLKREVE
+1719 AHLFQLKREVE

-1737 ERDVVASSQEM
+1737 EHDVVASSQEM
-1748 GQDLDHVT
+1748 GQDLDHAT

-1828 LHKYFYDGAELLTLI
+1828 LHKYFYDGAELLALI

-1880 QVRPYLGTSGD
+1880 QV
-1891 AWHRY
+1891 
-1896 HRHSAF
+1896 
-1902 SALSGFAGQVQ
+1902 Q
-1913 QFREMAARL
+1913 QFRETAARL

-1940 VARALRALLEA
+1940 VVRALRALLEA

-2003 YHQSIRAEVDA
+2003 YHQGIRAEVDA
-2014 RGKSFTTCIELGKK
+2014 RGKTFTTCIELGKK

-2033 HQDSPEVRAA
+2033 HQDSPE
-2043 GARGWWGRWHWG
+2043 
-2055 HPVTVHP
+2055 
-2062 PSQIKTKL
+2062 IKAKL
-2070 VEVVEK
+2070 VELVEK
-2076 RKAMMEMWEQRWD
+2076 RKAMMEMWEQRWG

-2163 GGRTL
+2163 GGQML
-2168 REGLAQDGVMR
+2168 HEGLARDGVMH
-2179 TEAPDYHL
+2179 TEAPDYRL
-2187 DLDGELEAGS
+2187 DLDGELEARS

-2202 EKRKGTSTQDT
+2202 EKRKGVSTQDAF
-2213 SPPAVDGP
+2213 PPTTDGP
-2221 EPVRDRTSG
+2221 EPVRDGTSG
-2230 CGFWWWAVTAPCN
+2230 CGFRWRAVTPQRN
-2243 RAVALRQLARTT
+2243 GAVALRQLARTT
-2255 GDEEPVSLSLRPEP
+2255 GNEEPASPSPRPLREEP

-2281 VQLEGYL
+2281 IQLEGYL

-2306 STRYCVVRG
+2306 STRYCVLRG

-2336 EPLALQDALCEV
+2336 EPLGLQDALCEV
-2348 AAGYK
+2348 AADYK

-2390 SECRSRWGKAQ
+2390 TECRSSRGKAQ
-2401 SLPLPLPVAPAPPE
+2401 SLPLPLAPPE
-2415 HPLPRKDKE
+2415 PLLPRKDKE
-2424 KRFSFFPKKK
+2424 KRFSFF

>member
-1 TMTSANNYEQ
+1 TMTSANDYEQ
-11 LELQQQYSRVNDR
+11 LELQQQYSRINVR

-77 SDLYL
+77 SDLYM

-98 GELLPRPTKGRMR
+98 GELLPKPTKGRMR

-116 NVDKALQFLKEQK
+116 NVDKALQFLKEQR

-157 RFQIQDIIIQTQ
+157 RFQIQDIIVQTQ

-209 FNALIHKHRPELVDF
+209 FNALIHRHRPELVDF

-262 NPDEKSIITYVVAFY
+262 NPDEKSIITYVVTFY

-292 LGKVIEHA
+292 LGKVGAGVEVVLVGSAGVPAPCSPLALPQVIEHA

-305 MIEGYGRLASDLLT
+305 MIEGYGGLASDLLT
-319 WIEQTIA
+319 WIEQTIS

-378 NNQRGYTPHEGR
+378 NNQRVYTPHEGR

-405 EHERELALRTELI
+405 EHERELALRNELI

-449 QVRSGTPTPWTRTP
+449 QVRPGTATPGTGTPR
-463 RQGLTVG
+463 RSLTAG
-470 FVLGQDNFGQDLPAV
+470 FVLGQDNFGQDLAAV

-513 RELEVE
+513 KELELE
-519 GYHDIQRINGRKN
+519 GYHDIQRINGRKD
-532 NILRLWEQLQEL
+532 NILRLWEQLLEL
-544 LTARRQR
+544 LAARRQR
-551 LEMNLVLQHLFQEM
+551 LEMNLALQHLFQEM

-598 HLLEGDM
+598 RLLERDM
-605 ALQAEKIRAVSAAAL
+605 ALHAEKTRAISAAAL
-620 RFADTEGYRPC
+620 RFADAEGYRPC

-653 ATRRRALLEQSR
+653 AARRRTLLEQSR
-665 SLWMCLWELDEA
+665 SLWTCLWELDEA

-682 EQEQLYSALDF
+682 EQEQLYSSLDF
-693 GKDLPGVLLLQR
+693 GKDLP
-705 RHAAFE
+705 
-711 AELRSRGSRLEQAL
+711 S
-725 AVGEGLAAAGRAAKQ
+725 
-740 LQERGAAVR
+740 
-749 ALWAQLEELATFRR
+749 
-763 RGLREAEGFFQ
+763 EAEGFFQ
-774 FQADAEEL
+774 FQAEAEEL
-782 AEGLRDARRRAATEE
+782 AEGLRDARRRAAAEE
-797 LGQDESRTRA
+797 LGQDESHTRA
-807 LLRQHHE
+807 LLRQHRE

-823 EQLDGLAQQAEG
+823 EQLDGLAQRAEG
-835 FPLELR
+835 FPAELR
-841 TSPEAQNQLAAL
+841 AGPEAQSRLAAL
-853 RELHAEAAALA
+853 RELQAEAAALA
-864 ELRGRQ
+864 ERRGRQ
-870 LQDTL
+870 LQDAL

-893 KETWLGQPE
+893 KETWLGQLE
-902 VPQALEDLD
+902 VPRALEELD
-911 VAQHRLDGLEQ
+911 AAQRRLEGLEQ
-922 EMATVASQIAAVN
+922 EMAAVAAQIAAVN
-935 QAADSLLASG
+935 QAAEGLLASG

-952 RQCWEQLNKRWDRFR
+952 RQCREQLNERWDRFR
-967 ELVAERRRAVGSAL
+967 ELVSERRRAVGSAL

-989 SEETRQWLQSKARA
+989 CEETRQWLKSKARA

-1018 ATQRKLYGIERELA
+1018 ATQRKLYGIERELVVA
-1032 IAEDRLAALHS
+1032 KDRLATLRS
-1043 QADHLAKERPEVAGE
+1043 QADRLAEERPEAAGE
-1058 VAQRLAAAV
+1058 AAERLSAAA

-1077 RERAASLGEA
+1077 GEQAASLGEA
-1087 GQLRR
+1087 GQLRS

-1124 EELLRQHEAAQQ
+1124 EEMLRQHEAARR
-1136 DTEGHTATFAALLKA
+1136 DVEEHAAAFAALVESGERVL
-1151 GEQVVGEETDP
+1151 GEQEDP
-1162 QYEGLRQRLRGVEAG
+1162 EYEGLRQRLRGVEAG

-1185 EAQHHFL
+1185 DAQRRFL
-1192 AQCRGF
+1192 DQCRGF
-1198 QEFLHNAKQ
+1198 QEFLRDAKQ

-1230 SAAALR
+1230 SSAALR
-1236 RFQDFRASTESS
+1236 RFQDFRASLESS
-1248 AEKVPEA
+1248 AEKIPEV
-1255 VAGGTKLVTEGNIF
+1255 VASGTKLVAEGNIF
-1269 AEKIAE
+1269 AEKITE
-1275 KCQTLQDRHQAVVV
+1275 KCKALQERHGAVVA

-1300 NHELQTFLQSCRELN
+1300 NHELQTFLQSCRELD
-1315 AWMEEKMLTAQD
+1315 AWVEEKMLTVQD
-1327 ASYGGA
+1327 VSYGEA
-1333 RGLHSKWQKH
+1333 RGLHGKWQKH

-1359 IEMEGKELARRKPQ
+1359 IEMEGKELASRKPQ
-1373 YSEVVA
+1373 YSEVVTRR
-1379 QELDELRGRWDRL
+1379 LDELRGRWDGL
-1392 RSTAEEKGQQLFEA
+1392 RGAAEEKGRRLFEA
-1406 NRSTLYAQSYG
+1406 NRSALYAQSCG
-1417 ELESWLGQA
+1417 ELERLLGRA
-1426 EEELRGTEQAKD
+1426 EEELRATEQAKD

-1458 RMKELEEL
+1458 WMKELEEL
-1466 GWQGP
+1466 ECQSP
-1471 APAEVVPDADGH
+1471 APAEDVPDGDRQ
-1483 EQRLRR
+1483 EQRLRQ
-1489 RFLDLLDPLE
+1489 RFLEVLEPLE
-1499 RRRKELETT
+1499 RRRKELETA

-1515 RDLEDERLWVQE
+1515 RDLEDESLWVQE

-1532 RSTEHGMDLASVQRL
+1532 RSTEHGTDLPSVQRL
-1547 AKRNE
+1547 TKRNE
-1552 TLQKEL
+1552 VSPGHGGDGGTAVGEPRRDHPLHWQTLQKEL

-1564 LAEVLSRGEA
+1564 LADVLSRGEA
-1574 VASGDEPSP
+1574 ATSGEEPRP
-1583 ELEAQA
+1583 ELEERV
-1589 RELRGLWEM
+1589 RELRELWEM
-1598 LQEEAA
+1598 LREEAA
-1604 ARHQRLQEASE
+1604 ARHRRLREAGE

-1620 LDAGEAKTWVSEQE
+1620 LDASEAEAWVSEQE

-1647 SCLVML
+1647 SGLVML

-1707 VAEERRRRLENM
+1707 AAEERRRRLENM

-1772 GQERVDRVNLAIEDL
+1772 GQERVDRVNLTIEDL
-1787 IDAGHTEAATM
+1787 IDAGHAEAATM

-1828 LHKYFYDGAELLTLI
+1828 LHKYFYDG
-1843 AARRQELPQDLGE
+1843 
-1856 DAGTVEAFHRMHSAF
+1856 
-1871 ERDLQLLET
+1871 
-1880 QVRPYLGTSGD
+1880 
-1891 AWHRY
+1891 
-1896 HRHSAF
+1896 
-1902 SALSGFAGQVQ
+1902 
-1913 QFREMAARL
+1913 
-1922 QTAYAGEKAAGIQ
+1922 
-1935 EQEQE
+1935 
-1940 VARALRALLEA
+1940 
-1951 CSGRRARLVDTA
+1951 
-1963 DKHRF
+1963 
-1968 FGMAR
+1968 
-1973 DLLSWMESTVRQ
+1973 
-1985 IETQEKPRDVS
+1985 
-1996 SVELLMK
+1996 
-2003 YHQSIRAEVDA
+2003 
-2014 RGKSFTTCIELGKK
+2014 
-2028 LLQRK
+2028 
-2033 HQDSPEVRAA
+2033 
-2043 GARGWWGRWHWG
+2043 
-2055 HPVTVHP
+2055 
-2062 PSQIKTKL
+2062 
-2070 VEVVEK
+2070 
-2076 RKAMMEMWEQRWD
+2076 
-2089 RLRLLLE
+2089 
-2096 VCQFSRDASVAESWL
+2096 
-2111 MAQEPYL
+2111 
-2118 ASSDYGQ
+2118 
-2125 TVDAVEKLLK
+2125 
-2135 RHEAFEKSSATWEE
+2135 
-2149 RIAALRK
+2149 
-2156 LTTLELL
+2156 
-2163 GGRTL
+2163 
-2168 REGLAQDGVMR
+2168 
-2179 TEAPDYHL
+2179 
-2187 DLDGELEAGS
+2187 
-2197 EEEEE
+2197 
-2202 EKRKGTSTQDT
+2202 
-2213 SPPAVDGP
+2213 
-2221 EPVRDRTSG
+2221 
-2230 CGFWWWAVTAPCN
+2230 
-2243 RAVALRQLARTT
+2243 
-2255 GDEEPVSLSLRPEP
+2255 
-2269 EEPATL
+2269 
-2275 PARTCS
+2275 
-2281 VQLEGYL
+2281 
-2288 GRKHD
+2288 
-2293 LEAATKRASNRSW
+2293 
-2306 STRYCVVRG
+2306 
-2315 GQLAFFKDAKSRAL
+2315 
-2329 GLPCHGE
+2329 
-2336 EPLALQDALCEV
+2336 
-2348 AAGYK
+2348 
-2353 KKKHVFKLRLS
+2353 
-2364 NGSEWLFHG
+2364 
-2373 KDEEEL
+2373 
-2379 QAWLQGLSTAI
+2379 
-2390 SECRSRWGKAQ
+2390 
-2401 SLPLPLPVAPAPPE
+2401 
-2415 HPLPRKDKE
+2415 
-2424 KRFSFFPKKK
+2424 

>member
-1 TMTSANNYEQ
+1 MTSANDYEQ
-11 LELQQQYSRVNDR
+11 LELQQQYSRINVR

-51 DEREAVQKKTFTKW
+51 DERETVQKKTFTKW

-77 SDLYL
+77 SDLYM

-91 KLLEVLS
+91 RLLEVLS
-98 GELLPRPTKGRMR
+98 GELLPKPTKGRMR

-116 NVDKALQFLKEQK
+116 NVDKALQFLKEQR

-157 RFQIQDIIIQTQ
+157 RFQIQDIIVETQ

-209 FNALIHKHRPELVDF
+209 FNALIHRHRPELVDF

-250 PLLDPEADVFTE
+250 PLLDPEDVFTE

-305 MIEGYGRLASDLLT
+305 MIEGYGGLASDLLT

-378 NNQRGYTPHEGR
+378 NNQRVYTPHEGR

-405 EHERELALRTELI
+405 EHERELALRNELI

-449 QVRSGTPTPWTRTP
+449 Q
-463 RQGLTVG
+463 
-470 FVLGQDNFGQDLPAV
+470 DNFGQDLAAV

-500 AYKERVQAIEAVA
+500 AYRERVQAIEAVA
-513 RELEVE
+513 KELELE
-519 GYHDIQRINGRKN
+519 GYHDIQRINGRKD
-532 NILRLWEQLQEL
+532 NILRLWEQLLEL
-544 LTARRQR
+544 LAARRQR
-551 LEMNLVLQHLFQEM
+551 LEMNLTLQHLFQEM
-565 LHSIDW
+565 LHCIDW
-571 MDEVKVQLAS
+571 MDEVKVKLAS

-598 HLLEGDM
+598 RLLEADM
-605 ALQAEKIRAVSAAAL
+605 AVQAEKTKAISAAAL
-620 RFADTEGYRPC
+620 RFADAEGYRPC

-642 LELCRRELQAL
+642 LEMCRRELQVL
-653 ATRRRALLEQSR
+653 AARRRALLEQSR
-665 SLWMCLWELDEA
+665 SLWTCLWELDEA
-677 EGWIK
+677 ESWIK
-682 EQEQLYSALDF
+682 EQEQLYSSLDF

-711 AELRSRGSRLEQAL
+711 AELRSRGGRLEQTL
-725 AVGEGLAAAGRAAKQ
+725 AVGEGLVAAGRAAEQ
-740 LQERGAAVR
+740 LRVRGAAVR
-749 ALWAQLEELATFRR
+749 ALWVQLEELAAFRR
-763 RGLREAEGFFQ
+763 RSLREAEGFFQ
-774 FQADAEEL
+774 FQVEVEEL
-782 AEGLRDARRRAATEE
+782 SEGLQDAHRRAAAEE
-797 LGQDESRTRA
+797 LGQDESRTLV
-807 LLRQHHE
+807 LLRQHQE
-814 LLEEMAAAR
+814 LLDELAAAR
-823 EQLDGLAQQAEG
+823 EQLDRLAQQAEG

-841 TSPEAQNQLAAL
+841 AGPEAQSRLAAL
-853 RELHAEAAALA
+853 RELLAEAAALA
-864 ELRGRQ
+864 ERRGRQ
-870 LQDTL
+870 LQDAL

-880 FGESDACHLWMGA
+880 FGESDACHLWMGS
-893 KETWLGQPE
+893 KETWLGELE

-911 VAQHRLDGLEQ
+911 VTQRRLDGLEQ
-922 EMATVASQIAAVN
+922 DMATVASQIAAVN
-935 QAADSLLASG
+935 QAADGLLASG

-952 RQCWEQLNKRWDRFR
+952 RQCREQLNERWGRFR
-967 ELVAERRRAVGSAL
+967 ELVSERRRAVGSAL
-981 RLLNYRLE
+981 RLLNYNLE
-989 SEETRQWLQSKARA
+989 SEETQKWLRSKARA

-1032 IAEDRLAALHS
+1032 VAQDRLAALRS
-1043 QADHLAKERPEVAGE
+1043 QAERLAEERPEAATE
-1058 VAQRLAAAV
+1058 VAQKLAMATS
-1067 AAWEELQEAL
+1067 AWDELQAAL
-1077 RERAASLGEA
+1077 AERAVSLGEA
-1087 GQLRR
+1087 GQLRS

-1097 DDFQAWLFG
+1097 DDFQAWLFS
-1106 AQKAVAATDEVP
+1106 AQKAVAAVDEVP
-1118 ASLAEA
+1118 ASLGEA
-1124 EELLRQHEAAQQ
+1124 EEMLQRHEAARR
-1136 DTEGHTATFAALLKA
+1136 DAEEHAGAFAALAEA
-1151 GEQVVGEETDP
+1151 GERVLGGQTDP
-1162 QYEGLRQRLRGVEAG
+1162 EYEGLRQRLGGVKDG
-1177 WAALGRMA
+1177 WAALGKMA
-1185 EAQHHFL
+1185 EAQRRFL
-1192 AQCRGF
+1192 TQCRNF
-1198 QEFLHNAKQ
+1198 QEFLRDTKQ
-1207 AEILLTNQE
+1207 VEILLTKQE
-1216 YTLAH
+1216 YTLSH
-1221 LELPTTLDG
+1221 LELPSTLEG
-1230 SAAALR
+1230 STAALH
-1236 RFQDFRASTESS
+1236 RFQNFRAGVESN
-1248 AEKVPEA
+1248 AKKVPE
-1255 VAGGTKLVTEGNIF
+1255 VVVDGTKLVAEENIF
-1269 AEKIAE
+1269 AEKISE
-1275 KCQTLQDRHQAVVV
+1275 KCRTLQERHGAVMHKV
-1289 KAEEAAGLLQD
+1289 EEAAGLMQD
-1300 NHELQTFLQSCRELN
+1300 NHDLQAFLQSCREEG
-1315 AWMEEKMLTAQD
+1315 M
-1327 ASYGGA
+1327 
-1333 RGLHSKWQKH
+1333 
-1343 QAFMAE
+1343 E
-1349 LAPNQGWLEK
+1349 LA
-1359 IEMEGKELARRKPQ
+1359 ARKPQ
-1373 YSEVVA
+1373 YGVLVTQRLE
-1379 QELDELRGRWDRL
+1379 ELRRRWAELCSAAEDKGR
-1392 RSTAEEKGQQLFEA
+1392 QLFEA
-1406 NRSTLYAQSYG
+1406 ERSALYARSYG
-1417 ELESWLGQA
+1417 ELESWLGRAQ
-1426 EEELRGTEQAKD
+1426 EELRHAEKVKD
-1438 LTATNL
+1438 LTSTNL

-1452 EEQVRA
+1452 EEQVRTW
-1458 RMKELEEL
+1458 MKELEEL
-1466 GWQGP
+1466 GWQGTP
-1471 APAEVVPDADGH
+1471 CTGDVPDTTRQ
-1483 EQRLRR
+1483 EQMLRQR
-1489 RFLDLLDPLE
+1489 VLELLEPLE
-1499 RRRKELETT
+1499 RKRKELETA

-1515 RDLEDERLWVQE
+1515 RDLEDETLWVQE
-1527 RLPLA
+1527 RLSLA
-1532 RSTEHGMDLASVQRL
+1532 RSTDHGTDLPSVQRL
-1547 AKRNE
+1547 TKRNE

-1564 LAEVLSRGEA
+1564 LGEVLSRGEA
-1574 VASGDEPSP
+1574 AGSGEEPGP
-1583 ELEAQA
+1583 ELAAQA
-1589 RELRGLWEM
+1589 QELRALWAM

-1604 ARHQRLQEASE
+1604 ARHWRLREAEE

-1620 LDAGEAKTWVSEQE
+1620 LDADEAEAWVSEQE
-1634 LFMGAEEKPKDEE
+1634 LFMGPEEKPKDEE
-1647 SCLVML
+1647 SCLMML
-1653 KRHVRQQRS
+1653 KRHVRQLRS
-1662 IEDYGQTIKEL
+1662 VEDYGQTIKEL

-1707 VAEERRRRLENM
+1707 AAEERRRRLENM

-1730 DLEQWIA
+1730 ELEQWIA
-1737 ERDVVASSQEM
+1737 ERDVVASSPEM
-1748 GQDLDHVT
+1748 GQDLDHVM

-1772 GQERVDRVNLAIEDL
+1772 GQERVDRVNLTIEDL
-1787 IDAGHTEAATM
+1787 IDAGHIEAATI

-1828 LHKYFYDGAELLTLI
+1828 LHKYFYDSAELLALI
-1843 AARRQELPQDLGE
+1843 ATR
-1856 DAGTVEAFHRMHSAF
+1856 
-1871 ERDLQLLET
+1871 
-1880 QVRPYLGTSGD
+1880 
-1891 AWHRY
+1891 
-1896 HRHSAF
+1896 
-1902 SALSGFAGQVQ
+1902 
-1913 QFREMAARL
+1913 
-1922 QTAYAGEKAAGIQ
+1922 
-1935 EQEQE
+1935 
-1940 VARALRALLEA
+1940 
-1951 CSGRRARLVDTA
+1951 
-1963 DKHRF
+1963 
-1968 FGMAR
+1968 MAR

-2003 YHQSIRAEVDA
+2003 YHQGIKAEVDA
-2014 RGKSFTTCIELGKK
+2014 RGKNFTNCIELGKK

-2033 HQDSPEVRAA
+2033 HQDSPE
-2043 GARGWWGRWHWG
+2043 
-2055 HPVTVHP
+2055 
-2062 PSQIKTKL
+2062 IKVKL
-2070 VEVVEK
+2070 VELVDK
-2076 RKAMMEMWEQRWD
+2076 RKAMMEMWEQRWE

-2096 VCQFSRDASVAESWL
+2096 VCQFSRDASMAESWL

-2156 LTTLELL
+2156 LTMLELL
-2163 GGRTL
+2163 GRRSL
-2168 REGLAQDGVMR
+2168 REGLVRDGTTR
-2179 TEAPDYHL
+2179 SEAPDYCL

-2202 EKRKGTSTQDT
+2202 EEKKDVSIQDT
-2213 SPPAVDGP
+2213 SLPTTDGP
-2221 EPVRDRTSG
+2221 EPDIITLRGIVTLWDIIGTVEDISTLQGIFTLWVIITLWSITPRDTVIIWSSHPLG
-2230 CGFWWWAVTAPCN
+2230 HCHPVGHHHP
-2243 RAVALRQLARTT
+2243 LASRT
-2255 GDEEPVSLSLRPEP
+2255 GDEELVTPTPRPP
-2269 EEPATL
+2269 REEPATL
-2275 PARTCS
+2275 PAYVSS

-2293 LEAATKRASNRSW
+2293 LEAATKRASNR
-2306 STRYCVVRG
+2306 
-2315 GQLAFFKDAKSRAL
+2315 
-2329 GLPCHGE
+2329 
-2336 EPLALQDALCEV
+2336 
-2348 AAGYK
+2348 
-2353 KKKHVFKLRLS
+2353 LS

-2379 QAWLQGLSTAI
+2379 QVWLQGLSAAI
-2390 SECRSRWGKAQ
+2390 MECRGSRGKVQ
-2401 SLPLPLPVAPAPPE
+2401 SLPLPIPPAPPE
-2415 HPLPRKDKE
+2415 AHLTRKDKE

>member
-1 TMTSANNYEQ
+1 TMTSANDYEQ
-11 LELQQQYSRVNDR
+11 LELQQQYSRINVR

-77 SDLYL
+77 SDLYM

-98 GELLPRPTKGRMR
+98 GELLPKPTKGRMR

-116 NVDKALQFLKEQK
+116 NVDKALQFLKEQR

-157 RFQIQDIIIQTQ
+157 RFQIQDIIVETQ

-209 FNALIHKHRPELVDF
+209 FNALIHRHRPELVDF
-224 QNLTKSNARHNLEHA
+224 HNLTKSNARHNLEHA

-250 PLLDPEADVFTE
+250 PLLDPEDVFTE

-305 MIEGYGRLASDLLT
+305 MIEGYGGLASDLLT

-378 NNQRGYTPHEGR
+378 NNQRVYTPHEGR

-405 EHERELALRTELI
+405 EHERELALRNELI

-449 QVRSGTPTPWTRTP
+449 Q
-463 RQGLTVG
+463 
-470 FVLGQDNFGQDLPAV
+470 DNFGQDLAAV

-500 AYKERVQAIEAVA
+500 AYRERVQAIEAVA
-513 RELEVE
+513 KELELE
-519 GYHDIQRINGRKN
+519 GYHDIQRINGRKD
-532 NILRLWEQLQEL
+532 NILRLWEQLLEL
-544 LTARRQR
+544 LAARRQR
-551 LEMNLVLQHLFQEM
+551 LEMNLTLQHLFQEM
-565 LHSIDW
+565 LHCIDW
-571 MDEVKVQLAS
+571 MDEVKVKLAS

-598 HLLEGDM
+598 RLLEADM
-605 ALQAEKIRAVSAAAL
+605 AIQAEKTRAISAAAL
-620 RFADTEGYRPC
+620 RFADAEGYRPC

-642 LELCRRELQAL
+642 LEMCRRELQVL
-653 ATRRRALLEQSR
+653 AARRRALLEQSR
-665 SLWMCLWELDEA
+665 SLWTCLWELDEA
-677 EGWIK
+677 ESWIK
-682 EQEQLYSALDF
+682 EQEQLYSSLDF

-711 AELRSRGSRLEQAL
+711 AELRSRGGRL
-725 AVGEGLAAAGRAAKQ
+725 
-740 LQERGAAVR
+740 
-749 ALWAQLEELATFRR
+749 
-763 RGLREAEGFFQ
+763 
-774 FQADAEEL
+774 
-782 AEGLRDARRRAATEE
+782 
-797 LGQDESRTRA
+797 
-807 LLRQHHE
+807 
-814 LLEEMAAAR
+814 
-823 EQLDGLAQQAEG
+823 
-835 FPLELR
+835 
-841 TSPEAQNQLAAL
+841 
-853 RELHAEAAALA
+853 ELHAEAAALA
-864 ELRGRQ
+864 ERRGRQ
-870 LQDTL
+870 LQDAL

-880 FGESDACHLWMGA
+880 FGESDACHLWMGS
-893 KETWLGQPE
+893 KETWLRELE

-911 VAQHRLDGLEQ
+911 VMQRRLEGLEQ
-922 EMATVASQIAAVN
+922 DMATVASQIAAVN
-935 QAADSLLASG
+935 QAADGLLASG

-952 RQCWEQLNKRWDRFR
+952 RQCREQLNERWGRFR
-967 ELVAERRRAVGSAL
+967 DLVSERRRAVGSAL
-981 RLLNYRLE
+981 RLLNYNLE
-989 SEETRQWLQSKARA
+989 SEETQKWLRSKARA
-1003 VEATAELGRDLAGVL
+1003 VEATAELGRDLGRDAEEHAG
-1018 ATQRKLYGIERELA
+1018 AF
-1032 IAEDRLAALHS
+1032 AA
-1043 QADHLAKERPEVAGE
+1043 
-1058 VAQRLAAAV
+1058 
-1067 AAWEELQEAL
+1067 
-1077 RERAASLGEA
+1077 
-1087 GQLRR
+1087 
-1092 FLQDL
+1092 
-1097 DDFQAWLFG
+1097 
-1106 AQKAVAATDEVP
+1106 
-1118 ASLAEA
+1118 LAEA
-1124 EELLRQHEAAQQ
+1124 GERVLRGQ
-1136 DTEGHTATFAALLKA
+1136 
-1151 GEQVVGEETDP
+1151 TDP
-1162 QYEGLRQRLRGVEAG
+1162 EYEGLRQRLGGVKDG
-1177 WAALGRMA
+1177 WAALGKMA
-1185 EAQHHFL
+1185 EARKRFL
-1192 AQCRGF
+1192 TQCRNF
-1198 QEFLHNAKQ
+1198 QEFLRDTKQ
-1207 AEILLTNQE
+1207 AEILLTKQE
-1216 YTLAH
+1216 YTLSH
-1221 LELPTTLDG
+1221 LDLPSTLEG
-1230 SAAALR
+1230 SAAALH
-1236 RFQDFRASTESS
+1236 RFQNFRAGVESN
-1248 AEKVPEA
+1248 AKKVPEV
-1255 VAGGTKLVTEGNIF
+1255 VAGGTKLVAEENIF
-1269 AEKIAE
+1269 AEKISE
-1275 KCQTLQDRHQAVVV
+1275 KCRTLQERHGAVMDKV
-1289 KAEEAAGLLQD
+1289 EEAAGLMQD
-1300 NHELQTFLQSCRELN
+1300 NHDLQTFLQSCREFD
-1315 AWMEEKMLTAQD
+1315 AWVDEKMLMAQD
-1327 ASYGGA
+1327 VSYGEA

-1349 LAPNQGWLEK
+1349 LAPNQSWLEK
-1359 IEMEGKELARRKPQ
+1359 IEAEGTELATRKPQ
-1373 YSEVVA
+1373 YSAVVT
-1379 QELDELRGRWDRL
+1379 QQLEELRRRWAEL
-1392 RSTAEEKGQQLFEA
+1392 RSAAEDKGRQLFEA
-1406 NRSTLYAQSYG
+1406 ERSALYARSYG
-1417 ELESWLGQA
+1417 ELESWLGRAQ
-1426 EEELRGTEQAKD
+1426 EELRHAEKVKD

-1452 EEQVRA
+1452 EEQVRTW
-1458 RMKELEEL
+1458 MKELEEL
-1466 GWQGP
+1466 GWQGTP
-1471 APAEVVPDADGH
+1471 GAGDVPDTTKQ
-1483 EQRLRR
+1483 EQMLRQR
-1489 RFLDLLDPLE
+1489 VLELLEPLE
-1499 RRRKELETT
+1499 RKRKELETA

-1515 RDLEDERLWVQE
+1515 RDLEDETLWVQE
-1527 RLPLA
+1527 RLSLA
-1532 RSTEHGMDLASVQRL
+1532 RSTDHGTDLPSVQRL
-1547 AKRNE
+1547 TKRNQ

-1564 LAEVLSRGEA
+1564 LGEVLSRGEA
-1574 VASGDEPSP
+1574 AGSGEEPSP
-1583 ELEAQA
+1583 ELAAQA
-1589 RELRGLWEM
+1589 QELRALWET

-1604 ARHQRLQEASE
+1604 ARHQRLREAEE

-1620 LDAGEAKTWVSEQE
+1620 LDADEAEAWVSEQE
-1634 LFMGAEEKPKDEE
+1634 LFMGPEEKPKDEE
-1647 SCLVML
+1647 SCMMML
-1653 KRHVRQQRS
+1653 KRHVRQLRS

-1707 VAEERRRRLENM
+1707 AAEERRRRLENM

-1730 DLEQWIA
+1730 ELEQWIA
-1737 ERDVVASSQEM
+1737 ERDVVASSPEM
-1748 GQDLDHVT
+1748 GQDLDHVM

-1772 GQERVDRVNLAIEDL
+1772 GQERVDRVNLTIEDL
-1787 IDAGHTEAATM
+1787 IDAGHIEAATI

-1828 LHKYFYDGAELLTLI
+1828 LHKYFYDGGELLALI
-1843 AARRQELPQDLGE
+1843 ATRRQELPQDLGE

-1871 ERDLQLLET
+1871 ERDLQLLE
-1880 QVRPYLGTSGD
+1880 
-1891 AWHRY
+1891 A
-1896 HRHSAF
+1896 
-1902 SALSGFAGQVQ
+1902 QVQ
-1913 QFREMAARL
+1913 QFRETAARL

-1940 VARALRALLEA
+1940 VSRALQELLEA
-1951 CSGRRARLVDTA
+1951 CSGRRARLTDTA

-1968 FGMAR
+1968 FSMAR

-2003 YHQSIRAEVDA
+2003 YHQGIKAEVDA
-2014 RGKSFTTCIELGKK
+2014 RGKNFTNCIELGKK

-2033 HQDSPEVRAA
+2033 HQDSPE
-2043 GARGWWGRWHWG
+2043 
-2055 HPVTVHP
+2055 
-2062 PSQIKTKL
+2062 IKAKL
-2070 VEVVEK
+2070 VELVDK
-2076 RKAMMEMWEQRWD
+2076 RKAMMETWEQRWE

-2163 GGRTL
+2163 GGRSL
-2168 REGLAQDGVMR
+2168 REGLVRDGMTR
-2179 TEAPDYHL
+2179 SEAPDYCL

-2202 EKRKGTSTQDT
+2202 EEEKKDVSTQDT
-2213 SPPAVDGP
+2213 SQPTTDGP
-2221 EPVRDRTSG
+2221 EPLGDSSPLCFLPAYSG
-2230 CGFWWWAVTAPCN
+2230 TWVSC
-2243 RAVALRQLARTT
+2243 
-2255 GDEEPVSLSLRPEP
+2255 DEEPVSPTPRPPREEP

-2275 PARTCS
+2275 PARVSS

-2306 STRYCVVRG
+2306 STRYCVLRG

-2329 GLPCHGE
+2329 GLPCQGE
-2336 EPLALQDALCEV
+2336 EPLGLWDARCEV
-2348 AAGYK
+2348 PAGYK

-2379 QAWLQGLSTAI
+2379 QAWLQGLSAAI
-2390 SECRSRWGKAQ
+2390 TECRGSRGKVQ
-2401 SLPLPLPVAPAPPE
+2401 SLPLPIPPAPPE
-2415 HPLPRKDKE
+2415 AALPRKDKE

>member
-1 TMTSANNYEQ
+1 MTSANDYEQ
-11 LELQQQYSRVNDR
+11 LELQQQYSRFNIP
-24 WDASDDELDNDNSS
+24 WEASDDELDNDNSS

-77 SDLYL
+77 SDLYM

-98 GELLPRPTKGRMR
+98 GELLPKPTKGRMR

-116 NVDKALQFLKEQK
+116 NVDKALQFLKEQR

-157 RFQIQDIIIQTQ
+157 RFQIQDIIMQTQ

-191 YPHVNVTNFTSSW
+191 YSHVDVTNFTSSW

-209 FNALIHKHRPELVDF
+209 FNALIHRHRPELFDF

-250 PLLDPEADVFTE
+250 PLLDPEDVFTE

-277 HYFSKMKVLEVEGRR
+277 HYFSKMKVLEVKGRR

-305 MIEGYGRLASDLLT
+305 MIEGYGGLASNLLT
-319 WIEQTIA
+319 WIEQTIV

-346 FSTYRTVEKPPKFQE
+346 FSTYRTVEKPPRFQE

-378 NNQRGYTPHEGR
+378 NNQRVYTPHEGR

-449 QVRSGTPTPWTRTP
+449 Q
-463 RQGLTVG
+463 
-470 FVLGQDNFGQDLPAV
+470 DNFGQDLPAV

-500 AYKERVQAIEAVA
+500 AYRERVQAIEAVA
-513 RELEVE
+513 KELEVE
-519 GYHDIQRINGRKN
+519 GYHDIQRINRRKD
-532 NILRLWEQLQEL
+532 NILRLWEQLLEL
-544 LTARRQR
+544 LAARRQR
-551 LEMNLVLQHLFQEM
+551 LEMNLALQHLFQEM

-598 HLLEGDM
+598 RLLEGDM
-605 ALQAEKIRAVSAAAL
+605 ALQAEKTRAISAAAL
-620 RFADTEGYRPC
+620 RFADAEGYRPC

-642 LELCRRELQAL
+642 LELCRRELQVL
-653 ATRRRALLEQSR
+653 AARRRALLEQSR
-665 SLWMCLWELDEA
+665 SLWTCLWELDEA

-682 EQEQLYSALDF
+682 EQEQLYSSLDF

-711 AELRSRGSRLEQAL
+711 AELRSRGDRLERAL
-725 AVGEGLAAAGRAAKQ
+725 AAGEGLAAAAGGQAAGR
-740 LQERGAAVR
+740 LRERGAAVR
-749 ALWAQLEELATFRR
+749 ALWAQLEELAAFRR

-774 FQADAEEL
+774 FQVEEEEL
-782 AEGLRDARRRAATEE
+782 AEGLQDACRRAAAEE
-797 LGQDESRTRA
+797 LGQDESHTRT
-807 LLRQHHE
+807 LLRQHWE

-823 EQLDGLAQQAEG
+823 EQLNGLARRAEG
-835 FPLELR
+835 FPPELR
-841 TSPEAQNQLAAL
+841 AGPEAQSRLAAL

-864 ELRGRQ
+864 ERRGRQ
-870 LQDTL
+870 LQDAL

-880 FGESDACHLWMGA
+880 FGESDACHLWMGS
-893 KETWLGQPE
+893 KETWLGQLE
-902 VPQALEDLD
+902 VPQAWEDLD
-911 VAQHRLDGLEQ
+911 VAQHRLDRLEQ

-935 QAADSLLASG
+935 QAADGLLASG

-952 RQCWEQLNKRWDRFR
+952 RQCREQLGERWDRFR
-967 ELVAERRRAVGSAL
+967 ELVSERRRAVGSAL

-1003 VEATAELGRDLAGVL
+1003 VKATAELGRDLAGIL

-1032 IAEDRLAALHS
+1032 AAEDRLAALRS
-1043 QADHLAKERPEVAGE
+1043 QADRLAEEGPEVAE
-1058 VAQRLAAAV
+1058 ETAERLSAV
-1067 AAWEELQEAL
+1067 GAAWGELQEAL
-1077 RERAASLGEA
+1077 GEQAASLGEA

-1106 AQKAVAATDEVP
+1106 AQKAVAAADEVP

-1124 EELLRQHEAAQQ
+1124 EELLRRHEAARR
-1136 DTEGHTATFAALLKA
+1136 DAEEHAGAFAALMESGERA
-1151 GEQVVGEETDP
+1151 VGEQEDP

-1185 EAQHHFL
+1185 ETRHRFL

-1198 QEFLHNAKQ
+1198 QEFLRDAKQ
-1207 AEILLTNQE
+1207 AEILLANQE

-1221 LELPTTLDG
+1221 LELPATPEG

-1236 RFQDFRASTESS
+1236 RFQDFRAGVESG
-1248 AEKVPEA
+1248 AEKVPEV
-1255 VAGGTKLVTEGNIF
+1255 VAGGTKLVAEGNVF

-1275 KCQTLQDRHQAVVV
+1275 KCQALQERHGAVLV

-1300 NHELQTFLQSCRELN
+1300 NHELQTFLQSCREFD
-1315 AWMEEKMLTAQD
+1315 AWVEEKMLTAQD
-1327 ASYGGA
+1327 TSYGEA
-1333 RGLHSKWQKH
+1333 RGLHGKWQKH

-1349 LAPNQGWLEK
+1349 LASNQGWLEK
-1359 IEMEGKELARRKPQ
+1359 IETEGKELASRKPR

-1379 QELDELRGRWDRL
+1379 QRLGELRGRWDGL
-1392 RSTAEEKGQQLFEA
+1392 RGAAEEKGRRLFEA
-1406 NRSTLYAQSYG
+1406 NRSALYARSYG

-1426 EEELRGTEQAKD
+1426 EEELRAAEQAKD

-1444 LLKRLTRL
+1444 LLKKLTRL
-1452 EEQVRA
+1452 EEQVGMW
-1458 RMKELEEL
+1458 MKELEEL
-1466 GWQGP
+1466 GWQGLTP
-1471 APAEVVPDADGH
+1471 AGDVPDADGH

-1489 RFLDLLDPLE
+1489 RFLDLLEQLE

-1508 KAMYQLG
+1508 KAIYQLR
-1515 RDLEDERLWVQE
+1515 RDLEDETLWVQE

-1532 RSTEHGMDLASVQRL
+1532 RSTEHGTDLPSVQRL

-1564 LAEVLSRGEA
+1564 LAEVLRRGEVA
-1574 VASGDEPSP
+1574 ASGDEPSP
-1583 ELEAQA
+1583 ELEARVQ
-1589 RELRGLWEM
+1589 ELQGLWET
-1598 LQEEAA
+1598 LRAEAA
-1604 ARHQRLQEASE
+1604 ARHRRLQEAGE

-1620 LDAGEAKTWVSEQE
+1620 LDAGEAEAWVSEQE

-1647 SCLVML
+1647 SGLVML

-1707 VAEERRRRLENM
+1707 AAEERRRRLENM

-1787 IDAGHTEAATM
+1787 IDAGHAEAATM

-1828 LHKYFYDGAELLTLI
+1828 LHKYFYDGAELLALI

-1856 DAGTVEAFHRMHSAF
+1856 DAGSVEAFHRMHSAF
-1871 ERDLQLLET
+1871 ERDLQLLE
-1880 QVRPYLGTSGD
+1880 
-1891 AWHRY
+1891 A
-1896 HRHSAF
+1896 
-1902 SALSGFAGQVQ
+1902 QVQ
-1913 QFREMAARL
+1913 QFRETAARL
-1922 QTAYAGEKAAGIQ
+1922 QTAYAGEKAASIQ

-1973 DLLSWMESTVRQ
+1973 DLLSWMETTVRQ

-2003 YHQSIRAEVDA
+2003 YHQGIRAEVDA
-2014 RGKSFTTCIELGKK
+2014 RGKSFTACIELGKK

-2033 HQDSPEVRAA
+2033 HQDSPE
-2043 GARGWWGRWHWG
+2043 
-2055 HPVTVHP
+2055 
-2062 PSQIKTKL
+2062 IKAKL
-2070 VEVVEK
+2070 MELVEK
-2076 RKAMMEMWEQRWD
+2076 RKAMMETWEQRWD

-2163 GGRTL
+2163 GERTL
-2168 REGLAQDGVMR
+2168 RQGLARDGVTR
-2179 TEAPDYHL
+2179 AEAPDYRL

-2202 EKRKGTSTQDT
+2202 EEKREGASMREV
-2213 SPPAVDGP
+2213 SPPAADGP
-2221 EPVRDRTSG
+2221 E
-2230 CGFWWWAVTAPCN
+2230 
-2243 RAVALRQLARTT
+2243 LLARTT
-2255 GDEEPVSLSLRPEP
+2255 GDEEPALPSPGPPRQKP

-2281 VQLEGYL
+2281 IQLEGYL

-2306 STRYCVVRG
+2306 STRYCVLRG

-2336 EPLALQDALCEV
+2336 EPLGLRDALCEV

-2364 NGSEWLFHG
+2364 NGSVWLFHG

-2390 SECRSRWGKAQ
+2390 TECRSSREKAQ
-2401 SLPLPLPVAPAPPE
+2401 SLPLPPAPPE
-2415 HPLPRKDKE
+2415 PPLPRKDKE

>member
-1 TMTSANNYEQ
+1 TMTSVNDY
-11 LELQQQYSRVNDR
+11 ELQQQYSRINVR

-77 SDLYL
+77 SDLYM

-98 GELLPRPTKGRMR
+98 GELLPKPTKGRMR

-116 NVDKALQFLKEQK
+116 NVDKALQFLKEQR

-157 RFQIQDIIIQTQ
+157 RFQIQDIIVETQ

-250 PLLDPEADVFTE
+250 PLLDPEDVFTE
-262 NPDEKSIITYVVAFY
+262 NPDEKSIITYVVSFY

-305 MIEGYGRLASDLLT
+305 MIEGYGGLASDLLT

-378 NNQRGYTPHEGR
+378 NNQRVYTPHEGR

-405 EHERELALRTELI
+405 EHERELALRNELI

-449 QVRSGTPTPWTRTP
+449 Q
-463 RQGLTVG
+463 
-470 FVLGQDNFGQDLPAV
+470 DNFGHDLPAV

-513 RELEVE
+513 KELEAE
-519 GYHDIQRINGRKN
+519 GYHDIQRINKRKD

-544 LTARRQR
+544 LAARRQR
-551 LEMNLVLQHLFQEM
+551 LEMNLTLQHLFQEM
-565 LHSIDW
+565 LHCIDW

-598 HLLEGDM
+598 RMLETDM
-605 ALQAEKIRAVSAAAL
+605 ALQAEKTRSISAAVL
-620 RFADTEGYRPC
+620 RFADAEGYRPC

-642 LELCRRELQAL
+642 LEMCRRELQAL
-653 ATRRRALLEQSR
+653 AARRRALLEQSR

-677 EGWIK
+677 ESWIK

-693 GKDLPGVLLLQR
+693 GKDLPGVLLLRR
-705 RHAAFE
+705 RHDAFE
-711 AELRSRGSRLEQAL
+711 AELRSRGERLERAL
-725 AVGEGLAAAGRAAKQ
+725 AAGEGLSGPAAGR
-740 LQERGAAVR
+740 LRERGAAVR
-749 ALWAQLEELATFRR
+749 ALWAQLEELAAFRR
-763 RGLREAEGFFQ
+763 RGLSQAEGFFQ
-774 FQADAEEL
+774 FQVEAEEL
-782 AEGLRDARRRAATEE
+782 AEALRDARRRAGATE
-797 LGQDESRTRA
+797 LGQDESRTRV
-807 LLRQHHE
+807 LLRQHQE
-814 LLEEMAAAR
+814 LLEELEGAR
-823 EQLDGLAQQAEG
+823 EQLEKLSQQAEG
-835 FPLELR
+835 FPAELR
-841 TSPEAQNQLAAL
+841 AGPEAQSRLLAL

-864 ELRGRQ
+864 ERRGRQ
-870 LQDTL
+870 LRDAL

-880 FGESDACHLWMGA
+880 FGESDACHLWMGS
-893 KETWLGQPE
+893 KETWLGQLE

-911 VAQHRLDGLEQ
+911 VAQHRCPCPWQGVGTGQTLSSVHPNPSHVSITPGC
-922 EMATVASQIAAVN
+922 
-935 QAADSLLASG
+935 SG
-945 HPRSPQV
+945 QSPPSSPSP
-952 RQCWEQLNKRWDRFR
+952 CRWDQFQA
-967 ELVAERRRAVGSAL
+967 LVSERRRAVGSAL
-981 RLLNYRLE
+981 RFLNYRLE
-989 SEETRQWLQSKARA
+989 CKETQQWLQSKTQ
-1003 VEATAELGRDLAGVL
+1003 VVQATAELGRDLAGVL

-1032 IAEDRLAALHS
+1032 FTKDRLATLRS
-1043 QADHLAKERPEVAGE
+1043 EADQVTQERPEVATE
-1058 VAQRLAAAV
+1058 VSERLGAAV
-1067 AAWEELQEAL
+1067 AAWDELQAAL
-1077 RERAASLGEA
+1077 GEQAASLGEA

-1118 ASLAEA
+1118 ASLSEA
-1124 EELLRQHEAAQQ
+1124 EELLRRHEAAQR
-1136 DTEGHTATFAALLKA
+1136 DAEEHAPAFSALVEA
-1151 GEQVVGEETDP
+1151 GQRVVGEQTDP
-1162 QYEGLRQRLRGVEAG
+1162 QYEGLRQRLRGVEDG

-1185 EAQHHFL
+1185 EARQRFL
-1192 AQCRGF
+1192 TQCCGF
-1198 QEFLHNAKQ
+1198 QEFLHDAKQ
-1207 AEILLTNQE
+1207 AEILLTSQE

-1221 LELPTTLDG
+1221 LDLPNTLEG
-1230 SAAALR
+1230 SATVLR
-1236 RFQDFRASTESS
+1236 RFQEFRASMESN
-1248 AEKVPEA
+1248 AEKVPKA
-1255 VAGGTKLVTEGNIF
+1255 VNGGTKLVAEGNIF

-1275 KCQTLQDRHQAVVV
+1275 KCQALQERHGAVMA
-1289 KAEEAAGLLQD
+1289 KAEEAADLLQD
-1300 NHELQTFLQSCRELN
+1300 NHELQTFLQSCRELE
-1315 AWMEEKMLTAQD
+1315 AWMDEKMLTAQD
-1327 ASYGGA
+1327 ASYGEA
-1333 RGLHSKWQKH
+1333 RGLHGRWQKH

-1349 LAPNQGWLEK
+1349 LEANKGWLEK
-1359 IEMEGKELARRKPQ
+1359 IEREGQELAQRKPRHG
-1373 YSEVVA
+1373 EVVA
-1379 QELDELRGRWDRL
+1379 RRLEELRQRWDGL
-1392 RSTAEEKGQQLFEA
+1392 CGAAQDKGRQLFEA
-1406 NRSTLYAQSYG
+1406 DRAALYARSYG
-1417 ELESWLGQA
+1417 ELETWLSRA
-1426 EEELRGTEQAKD
+1426 EQELRATEHAKD
-1438 LTATNL
+1438 LTATNV

-1452 EEQVRA
+1452 EEQVGTW
-1458 RMKELEEL
+1458 MKELEEL
-1466 GWQGP
+1466 GLQDPSLAGD
-1471 APAEVVPDADGH
+1471 VPDGDRH
-1483 EQRLRR
+1483 DQRLRQR
-1489 RFLDLLDPLE
+1489 CLELLEPLQ
-1499 RRRKELETT
+1499 RRRKELETA

-1515 RDLEDERLWVQE
+1515 RDLEDETLWVQE

-1532 RSTEHGMDLASVQRL
+1532 RSTEHGTDLPSVQRL

-1558 AGHAPR
+1558 SGHGPR
-1564 LAEVLSRGEA
+1564 LAEVLSRAEVA
-1574 VASGDEPSP
+1574 VSTEEPSP
-1583 ELEAQA
+1583 EVQTQV
-1589 RELRGLWEM
+1589 RELRELWEK
-1598 LQEEAA
+1598 LQEEVS
-1604 ARHQRLQEASE
+1604 ARQQRLREAGE

-1620 LDAGEAKTWVSEQE
+1620 MDAGEAEAWISEQE
-1634 LFMGAEEKPKDEE
+1634 LFMGDEEKPKDEE
-1647 SCLVML
+1647 SSLVML

-1662 IEDYGQTIKEL
+1662 IEDYGLTIKEL
-1673 AGRAQQLLSAG
+1673 AARAQQLLSAG

-1707 VAEERRRRLENM
+1707 AGEERRRRLENM

-1765 ARETGSV
+1765 ARDTGSV
-1772 GQERVDRVNLAIEDL
+1772 GQERVDRVNLTIEDL

-1821 LLAASHD
+1821 LLAASYD
-1828 LHKYFYDGAELLTLI
+1828 LHKYFYDGAELLALI
-1843 AARRQELPQDLGE
+1843 GARRQELPQDLGE
-1856 DAGTVEAFHRMHSAF
+1856 DT
-1871 ERDLQLLET
+1871 
-1880 QVRPYLGTSGD
+1880 
-1891 AWHRY
+1891 
-1896 HRHSAF
+1896 
-1902 SALSGFAGQVQ
+1902 
-1913 QFREMAARL
+1913 
-1922 QTAYAGEKAAGIQ
+1922 
-1935 EQEQE
+1935 
-1940 VARALRALLEA
+1940 RALRSL
-1951 CSGRRARLVDTA
+1951 
-1963 DKHRF
+1963 
-1968 FGMAR
+1968 
-1973 DLLSWMESTVRQ
+1973 Q
-1985 IETQEKPRDVS
+1985 PKPFHVSMTHHQCRHLCVSRDVS
-1996 SVELLMK
+1996 SVELLIK
-2003 YHQSIRAEVDA
+2003 YHQGIKAEVDA
-2014 RGKSFTTCIELGKK
+2014 RDKNFSTCIELGKK

-2033 HQDSPEVRAA
+2033 HQESPE
-2043 GARGWWGRWHWG
+2043 
-2055 HPVTVHP
+2055 
-2062 PSQIKTKL
+2062 IKAKL
-2070 VEVVEK
+2070 VELVEK
-2076 RKAMMEMWEQRWD
+2076 RKTMMEMWEQRRD
-2089 RLRLLLE
+2089 QLLLLLE

-2118 ASSDYGQ
+2118 ASSDYGH

-2168 REGLAQDGVMR
+2168 REGLARDG
-2179 TEAPDYHL
+2179 TTHSEAPEYRL
-2187 DLDGELEAGS
+2187 DLDGELEPGS
-2197 EEEEE
+2197 EEEDE

-2213 SPPAVDGP
+2213 SAPTTDGP
-2221 EPVRDRTSG
+2221 EPGPLCLLWGRGPFHLLGDTILHLPAWGHGHLPAAKDILTRLV
-2230 CGFWWWAVTAPCN
+2230 
-2243 RAVALRQLARTT
+2243 
-2255 GDEEPVSLSLRPEP
+2255 GDEEPASPRREEP
-2269 EEPATL
+2269 GEPATF
-2275 PARTCS
+2275 PARAS
-2281 VQLEGYL
+2281 NIQLEGYL

-2306 STRYCVVRG
+2306 STRYCVLRG

-2336 EPLALQDALCEV
+2336 EPLGLQDASCEV

-2379 QAWLQGLSTAI
+2379 QAWLQGLSAAI
-2390 SECRSRWGKAQ
+2390 GECQGWRGKAQ
-2401 SLPLPLPVAPAPPE
+2401 SLPPATAPPAG
-2415 HPLPRKDKE
+2415 PLPRRDKE

>member
-1 TMTSANNYEQ
+1 TMTSANDYEQ
-11 LELQQQYSRVNDR
+11 LELQQQYSRFNIP
-24 WDASDDELDNDNSS
+24 WEASDDELDNDNSS

-77 SDLYL
+77 SDLYM

-98 GELLPRPTKGRMR
+98 GELLPKPTKGRMR

-116 NVDKALQFLKEQK
+116 NVDKALQFLKEQR

-142 GNHRLV
+142 GNHRLA

-157 RFQIQDIIIQTQ
+157 RFQIQDIIMQTQ

-191 YPHVNVTNFTSSW
+191 YSHVNVTNFTSSW

-209 FNALIHKHRPELVDF
+209 FNALIHRHRPELFDF

-250 PLLDPEADVFTE
+250 PLLDPEDVFTE

-305 MIEGYGRLASDLLT
+305 MIEGYGGLASNLLT
-319 WIEQTIA
+319 WIEQTIV

-346 FSTYRTVEKPPKFQE
+346 FSTYRTVEKPPRFQE

-378 NNQRGYTPHEGR
+378 NNQRVYTPHEGR

-449 QVRSGTPTPWTRTP
+449 Q
-463 RQGLTVG
+463 
-470 FVLGQDNFGQDLPAV
+470 DNFGQDLPAV

-500 AYKERVQAIEAVA
+500 AYRERVQAIEAVA
-513 RELEVE
+513 KELEVE
-519 GYHDIQRINGRKN
+519 GYHDIQRINRRKD
-532 NILRLWEQLQEL
+532 NILRLWEQLLEL
-544 LTARRQR
+544 LAARRQR
-551 LEMNLVLQHLFQEM
+551 LEMNLALQHLFQEM

-598 HLLEGDM
+598 RLLEGDM
-605 ALQAEKIRAVSAAAL
+605 ALQAEKTRAISAAAL

-642 LELCRRELQAL
+642 LELCRRELQVL
-653 ATRRRALLEQSR
+653 AARRRALLEQSR
-665 SLWMCLWELDEA
+665 SLWTYLWELDEA

-682 EQEQLYSALDF
+682 EQEQLYSSLDF

-711 AELRSRGSRLEQAL
+711 AELRSRGDRLERAL
-725 AVGEGLAAAGRAAKQ
+725 AAGEGLAAAGQAAGRVR
-740 LQERGAAVR
+740 ERGAAVR
-749 ALWAQLEELATFRR
+749 ALWAQLEELAAFRR

-774 FQADAEEL
+774 FQVEAEEL
-782 AEGLRDARRRAATEE
+782 AEGLQDARRRAAAEE
-797 LGQDESRTRA
+797 LGQDESHTRT
-807 LLRQHHE
+807 LLRQHWE

-823 EQLDGLAQQAEG
+823 EQLDGLSQRAEG
-835 FPLELR
+835 FPPELR
-841 TSPEAQNQLAAL
+841 AGPEAQSRLAAL

-864 ELRGRQ
+864 ERRGRQ
-870 LQDTL
+870 LQDAL
-875 DLYTV
+875 NLYTV
-880 FGESDACHLWMGA
+880 FGESDACHLWMGS
-893 KETWLGQPE
+893 KETWLGQLE

-935 QAADSLLASG
+935 QAADGLLASG

-952 RQCWEQLNKRWDRFR
+952 RQCREQLNERWDRFR
-967 ELVAERRRAVGSAL
+967 ELVSERRRAVGSAL

-989 SEETRQWLQSKARA
+989 SEETRQWLRSKARA

-1032 IAEDRLAALHS
+1032 VAEDRLVALRS
-1043 QADHLAKERPEVAGE
+1043 QADRLAEERPEVAGE
-1058 VAQRLAAAV
+1058 TAERLLAVV
-1067 AAWEELQEAL
+1067 AAWGELQEAL
-1077 RERAASLGEA
+1077 GERTASLGEA

-1106 AQKAVAATDEVP
+1106 AQKAVVAADEVP

-1124 EELLRQHEAAQQ
+1124 EELLQRHEAARR
-1136 DTEGHTATFAALLKA
+1136 DAEEHAAAFAALMEA
-1151 GEQVVGEETDP
+1151 GERAVGEQEDP

-1185 EAQHHFL
+1185 ETRHRFL

-1198 QEFLHNAKQ
+1198 QEFLRDAKQ
-1207 AEILLTNQE
+1207 AEVLLANQE

-1221 LELPTTLDG
+1221 LELPATLEG

-1236 RFQDFRASTESS
+1236 RFQDFRASMESG
-1248 AEKVPEA
+1248 AEKVPEVMA
-1255 VAGGTKLVTEGNIF
+1255 SGTKLVAEGNIF

-1275 KCQTLQDRHQAVVV
+1275 KCQALQERHGAVVV

-1300 NHELQTFLQSCRELN
+1300 NHELQTFLQSCREVGMRHGRQRRGGPGQPSPDTPCPQFD
-1315 AWMEEKMLTAQD
+1315 AWVEEKMLTAQD
-1327 ASYGGA
+1327 TSYGEA
-1333 RGLHSKWQKH
+1333 RGLHGKWQKH

-1349 LAPNQGWLEK
+1349 LASNQGWLEK
-1359 IEMEGKELARRKPQ
+1359 IETEGKELASRKPR

-1379 QELDELRGRWDRL
+1379 QRLDELRGRWDGL
-1392 RSTAEEKGQQLFEA
+1392 RGTAEEKGRRLFEA
-1406 NRSTLYAQSYG
+1406 NRSALYARSYG

-1426 EEELRGTEQAKD
+1426 EEELRAAEQAKD

-1444 LLKRLTRL
+1444 LLKKLTRL
-1452 EEQVRA
+1452 EEQVGMW
-1458 RMKELEEL
+1458 MKELEEL

-1471 APAEVVPDADGH
+1471 APAGDVPDADGH

-1489 RFLDLLDPLE
+1489 RFLDLLEQLE

-1508 KAMYQLG
+1508 KAIYQLG
-1515 RDLEDERLWVQE
+1515 RDLEDETLWVQE

-1532 RSTEHGMDLASVQRL
+1532 RSTEHGTDLPSVQRL

-1564 LAEVLSRGEA
+1564 LAEVLSRGEVA
-1574 VASGDEPSP
+1574 ASGDEPSP
-1583 ELEAQA
+1583 ELEARVQ
-1589 RELRGLWEM
+1589 ELQGLWET
-1598 LQEEAA
+1598 LRAEAA
-1604 ARHQRLQEASE
+1604 ARHRRLQEAGE

-1620 LDAGEAKTWVSEQE
+1620 LDAGEAEAWVSEQE

-1647 SCLVML
+1647 SGLVML

-1684 HPEGEQI
+1684 HPEG
-1691 IRLQGQVDKHY
+1691 
-1702 AGLKE
+1702 
-1707 VAEERRRRLENM
+1707 
-1719 SHLFQLKREVE
+1719 
-1730 DLEQWIA
+1730 
-1737 ERDVVASSQEM
+1737 
-1748 GQDLDHVT
+1748 
-1756 LLREKFREF
+1756 
-1765 ARETGSV
+1765 
-1772 GQERVDRVNLAIEDL
+1772 
-1787 IDAGHTEAATM
+1787 
-1798 AEWKD
+1798 
-1803 GLNESWAD
+1803 
-1811 LLELIDTRMQ
+1811 
-1821 LLAASHD
+1821 
-1828 LHKYFYDGAELLTLI
+1828 
-1843 AARRQELPQDLGE
+1843 
-1856 DAGTVEAFHRMHSAF
+1856 
-1871 ERDLQLLET
+1871 
-1880 QVRPYLGTSGD
+1880 
-1891 AWHRY
+1891 
-1896 HRHSAF
+1896 
-1902 SALSGFAGQVQ
+1902 
-1913 QFREMAARL
+1913 
-1922 QTAYAGEKAAGIQ
+1922 
-1935 EQEQE
+1935 
-1940 VARALRALLEA
+1940 
-1951 CSGRRARLVDTA
+1951 
-1963 DKHRF
+1963 
-1968 FGMAR
+1968 
-1973 DLLSWMESTVRQ
+1973 
-1985 IETQEKPRDVS
+1985 
-1996 SVELLMK
+1996 
-2003 YHQSIRAEVDA
+2003 
-2014 RGKSFTTCIELGKK
+2014 
-2028 LLQRK
+2028 
-2033 HQDSPEVRAA
+2033 
-2043 GARGWWGRWHWG
+2043 
-2055 HPVTVHP
+2055 
-2062 PSQIKTKL
+2062 
-2070 VEVVEK
+2070 
-2076 RKAMMEMWEQRWD
+2076 
-2089 RLRLLLE
+2089 
-2096 VCQFSRDASVAESWL
+2096 
-2111 MAQEPYL
+2111 
-2118 ASSDYGQ
+2118 
-2125 TVDAVEKLLK
+2125 
-2135 RHEAFEKSSATWEE
+2135 
-2149 RIAALRK
+2149 
-2156 LTTLELL
+2156 
-2163 GGRTL
+2163 
-2168 REGLAQDGVMR
+2168 
-2179 TEAPDYHL
+2179 
-2187 DLDGELEAGS
+2187 
-2197 EEEEE
+2197 
-2202 EKRKGTSTQDT
+2202 
-2213 SPPAVDGP
+2213 
-2221 EPVRDRTSG
+2221 
-2230 CGFWWWAVTAPCN
+2230 
-2243 RAVALRQLARTT
+2243 
-2255 GDEEPVSLSLRPEP
+2255 
-2269 EEPATL
+2269 
-2275 PARTCS
+2275 
-2281 VQLEGYL
+2281 
-2288 GRKHD
+2288 
-2293 LEAATKRASNRSW
+2293 
-2306 STRYCVVRG
+2306 
-2315 GQLAFFKDAKSRAL
+2315 
-2329 GLPCHGE
+2329 
-2336 EPLALQDALCEV
+2336 
-2348 AAGYK
+2348 
-2353 KKKHVFKLRLS
+2353 
-2364 NGSEWLFHG
+2364 
-2373 KDEEEL
+2373 
-2379 QAWLQGLSTAI
+2379 
-2390 SECRSRWGKAQ
+2390 
-2401 SLPLPLPVAPAPPE
+2401 
-2415 HPLPRKDKE
+2415 
-2424 KRFSFFPKKK
+2424 

>member
-1 TMTSANNYEQ
+1 TMTSANDYEQ
-11 LELQQQYSRVNDR
+11 LELQQQYSRVNVR

-77 SDLYL
+77 SDLYM

-98 GELLPRPTKGRMR
+98 GELLPKPTKGRMR

-116 NVDKALQFLKEQK
+116 NVDKALQFLKEQR

-157 RFQIQDIIIQTQ
+157 RFQIQDIIVQTQ

-209 FNALIHKHRPELVDF
+209 FNALIHRHRPELVDF

-250 PLLDPEADVFTE
+250 PLLDPEDVFTE

-305 MIEGYGRLASDLLT
+305 MIEGYGGLASDLLT
-319 WIEQTIA
+319 WIEQTII

-331 SFANSLAGVQHQLQA
+331 NFANSLTGVQHQLQA

-378 NNQRGYTPHEGR
+378 NNQRVYTPHEGR

-449 QVRSGTPTPWTRTP
+449 Q
-463 RQGLTVG
+463 
-470 FVLGQDNFGQDLPAV
+470 DNFGQDLPAV

-519 GYHDIQRINGRKN
+519 GYHDIQRINGRKD
-532 NILRLWEQLQEL
+532 NILRLWEQLLEL
-544 LTARRQR
+544 LAARRQR
-551 LEMNLVLQHLFQEM
+551 LEMNLALQHLFQEM

-598 HLLEGDM
+598 RLLERDM
-605 ALQAEKIRAVSAAAL
+605 ALQAEKTRAISAAAL
-620 RFADTEGYRPC
+620 RFADAEGYRPC

-653 ATRRRALLEQSR
+653 AARRRSLLEQSR
-665 SLWMCLWELDEA
+665 SLWTCLWELEEA

-682 EQEQLYSALDF
+682 EQEQLYSSLDF

-711 AELRSRGSRLEQAL
+711 AELQNRGNRLERAL
-725 AVGEGLAAAGRAAKQ
+725 AAGEGLAATGRAGGR
-740 LQERGAAVR
+740 LRERGAAVR
-749 ALWAQLEELATFRR
+749 ELWTQLEELVAFRR
-763 RGLREAEGFFQ
+763 RGLREAQSFFQ
-774 FQADAEEL
+774 FQAEAEEL
-782 AEGLRDARRRAATEE
+782 AEGLQDARRRAANEE
-797 LGQDESRTRA
+797 LGQDESHTRV
-807 LLRQHHE
+807 LLRQHRE
-814 LLEEMAAAR
+814 LLEEMAAAQ
-823 EQLDGLAQQAEG
+823 EQLEGLAKRAEG
-835 FPLELR
+835 FPPELR
-841 TSPEAQNQLAAL
+841 AGPEAQSRLAAL
-853 RELHAEAAALA
+853 RELYAEAAALA
-864 ELRGRQ
+864 ERRGRQ
-870 LQDTL
+870 LQDAL

-893 KETWLGQPE
+893 KETWLGQLE

-922 EMATVASQIAAVN
+922 EMVTVASQIAAVN
-935 QAADSLLASG
+935 QAADGLLASG

-952 RQCWEQLNKRWDRFR
+952 RQCQEQLNERWDRFR
-967 ELVAERRRAVGSAL
+967 ELAADRRRAVGSAL

-989 SEETRQWLQSKARA
+989 SEETRQWLQSKAQ
-1003 VEATAELGRDLAGVL
+1003 VVKATAELGRDLAGVL
-1018 ATQRKLYGIERELA
+1018 ATQRKLYGIERELVV
-1032 IAEDRLAALHS
+1032 AEDRLATLRS

-1058 VAQRLAAAV
+1058 VAERLAGV
-1067 AAWEELQEAL
+1067 TAAWDELQEAL
-1077 RERAASLGEA
+1077 GEQAASLGEA

-1106 AQKAVAATDEVP
+1106 AQKAVAAADEVP

-1124 EELLRQHEAAQQ
+1124 EELLQRHEAARR
-1136 DTEGHTATFAALLKA
+1136 DAEEHAAAFAALSEA
-1151 GEQVVGEETDP
+1151 GERVVGEQTDP

-1185 EAQHHFL
+1185 ETRHRFL
-1192 AQCRGF
+1192 TQCQGF
-1198 QEFLHNAKQ
+1198 QEFLRDAKQ

-1216 YTLAH
+1216 YMLAH
-1221 LELPTTLDG
+1221 LELPTTLEG
-1230 SAAALR
+1230 STAALR
-1236 RFQDFRASTESS
+1236 RFQDFRAGVESS
-1248 AEKVPEA
+1248 GEKVTEA
-1255 VAGGTKLVTEGNIF
+1255 VASGTKLVAEGNIF
-1269 AEKIAE
+1269 AEKITE
-1275 KCQTLQDRHQAVVV
+1275 KCQALQERHRDIVA

-1300 NHELQTFLQSCRELN
+1300 NHELQSFLQSCRELD
-1315 AWMEEKMLTAQD
+1315 AWVEEKMLTAQD
-1327 ASYGGA
+1327 VSYGEA
-1333 RGLHSKWQKH
+1333 RGLHGKWQKH

-1359 IEMEGKELARRKPQ
+1359 IETEGKDLVSRKPQ
-1373 YSEVVA
+1373 YGEVVA
-1379 QELDELRGRWDRL
+1379 RQLDKLRARWAELCRA
-1392 RSTAEEKGQQLFEA
+1392 AEEKGRQLFDA

-1417 ELESWLGQA
+1417 ELESWLGRAQ
-1426 EEELRGTEQAKD
+1426 EELRAAEHAKD

-1444 LLKRLTRL
+1444 LLKRLMRL

-1471 APAEVVPDADGH
+1471 VPAGDMPDTDGQ
-1483 EQRLRR
+1483 EQRLRQQ
-1489 RFLDLLDPLE
+1489 FLDLLEPLE
-1499 RRRKELETT
+1499 RKRKELENA

-1515 RDLEDERLWVQE
+1515 RDLEDEMLWVQE

-1532 RSTEHGMDLASVQRL
+1532 RSTEHGTNLPSVQRL

-1564 LAEVLSRGEA
+1564 LAEVLSRGE
-1574 VASGDEPSP
+1574 VVLSGEEPSP
-1583 ELEAQA
+1583 ELEEKV
-1589 RELRGLWEM
+1589 RELRGLWEV
-1598 LQEEAA
+1598 LQEEVA
-1604 ARHQRLQEASE
+1604 ARQRRLRDAGE

-1620 LDAGEAKTWVSEQE
+1620 LDASEAEDWVSEQE

-1647 SCLVML
+1647 SGLVML
-1653 KRHVRQQRS
+1653 KRHVRQQRN

-1707 VAEERRRRLENM
+1707 AAEERRRRLENM
-1719 SHLFQLKREVE
+1719 AHLFQLKREVE

-1772 GQERVDRVNLAIEDL
+1772 GQERVDRVNLTIEDL

-1821 LLAASHD
+1821 LLAASYD
-1828 LHKYFYDGAELLTLI
+1828 LHKYFYDGAELLALI

-1856 DAGTVEAFHRMHSAF
+1856 DSGTVEAFHRMHSAF

-1880 QVRPYLGTSGD
+1880 QV
-1891 AWHRY
+1891 
-1896 HRHSAF
+1896 
-1902 SALSGFAGQVQ
+1902 Q
-1913 QFREMAARL
+1913 QFRETAARL

-1940 VARALRALLEA
+1940 VAQALRELLEA

-1968 FGMAR
+1968 FSMAR

-2003 YHQSIRAEVDA
+2003 YHQGIRAEVDA
-2014 RGKSFTTCIELGKK
+2014 RGKNFSTCIELGKK

-2033 HQDSPEVRAA
+2033 HQDSPE
-2043 GARGWWGRWHWG
+2043 
-2055 HPVTVHP
+2055 
-2062 PSQIKTKL
+2062 IKAKL
-2070 VEVVEK
+2070 MELVEK
-2076 RKAMMEMWEQRWD
+2076 RKAMMELWEQRWD
-2089 RLRLLLE
+2089 QLRLLLE

-2168 REGLAQDGVMR
+2168 REGLARDGVMHP
-2179 TEAPDYHL
+2179 EGPDYRL

-2202 EKRKGTSTQDT
+2202 KKKDTSTQDT
-2213 SPPAVDGP
+2213 SLPTTDGP
-2221 EPVRDRTSG
+2221 EPVSHFHLFGDTVLLCLPAWAHGHLPAARDKLVSPSPR
-2230 CGFWWWAVTAPCN
+2230 PP
-2243 RAVALRQLARTT
+2243 R
-2255 GDEEPVSLSLRPEP
+2255 DES

-2275 PARTCS
+2275 PARGCS
-2281 VQLEGYL
+2281 IQLEGYL

-2306 STRYCVVRG
+2306 STRYCVLRG

-2336 EPLALQDALCEV
+2336 EPLGLQDALCEV

-2379 QAWLQGLSTAI
+2379 QAWLRGLSAAI
-2390 SECRSRWGKAQ
+2390 SESGGNGGKSQ
-2401 SLPLPLPVAPAPPE
+2401 SLPLPRAPTLTPPE
-2415 HPLPRKDKE
+2415 PPLPRRDKE